1 MIKVKDG
8 YAKLIGTEYKG
19 NGSRLLVTNGGDV
32 GYSSESIANNIVQ
45 RNANQHVFATYYQ
58 SNISDEAISSIGSIY
73 VRNTSDNYIR
83 RVSKAQF
90 YTVLGEKFVTLDTAQ
105 TISGSK
111 TFSQQIKSTV
121 DTTKPPFII
130 NSNKCV
136 QNLNADLLDDWQ
148 LVDIVKSGFVTCGV
162 QGLSSYWGKMWDTT
176 VTSDYNDVDITLYV
190 HSVCM
195 QQWGIIGIRA
205 RLDKSEDARS
215 MNVSLSG
222 IVGNLSPDRFR
233 LYYNVSS
240 GLCQL
245 WCNVGFRYGVY
256 NYIVLS
262 KTNGTT
268 VELANNGNFYSSNF
282 TTAQSLPSDEYADLK
297 YISIQN
303 NSATSTKLQTARTI
317 NGTAFDGTQNITTAI
332 WGSTR
337 TISLTGAVTGS
348 VSTNGGA
355 NITISTSY
363 GDMSSLNSRYL
374 LGNTGVTDSN
384 NVNTKWL
391 TFADDSAGI
400 GGKIGISDFWRIC
413 GRSTGSDKGYLEI
426 ATADNSNEPIYIR
439 QYQSTFTTLTRT
451 LTLLDSNGNTLF
463 PGIIQAT
470 ALNINSANP
479 ITWNNGPVQQRIA
492 ISDNTTSNDAVFNFQ
507 QSTDSGSTFT
517 LLASI
522 YDNGTIHSTGFVKT
536 GGTGNQYLKADGSV
550 SSDIDR
556 QKISDLD
563 VNTLAGN
570 TIYWTDSDA
579 NSATLTNGA
588 FSSSHALLQINNYIQ
603 GEDYRRSR
611 IAFSALGELKVFDDR
626 NTSGSG
632 GVWYDVLTKKN
643 YSTIIGIG
651 NYYTKSESDSRFV
664 NVTGDTMTGPLK
676 FNGAT
681 GIGFN
686 STNIEG
692 ADNIGT
698 TIRIHPGQDGASQ
711 DKANLRIGSWYGV
724 GWYPTIEDQTVAK
737 GKHAMWL
744 NVRNGNLN
752 IVGTFEAGGNVITR
766 SRAIAQMGGRTDK
779 VALFQSSSENQG
791 GIVLTDKTNTEH
803 VLYLTTSNL
812 IWKGRKVWDSG
823 NDGAG
828 SGLDADL
835 LDGLD
840 GSNYIRRWNGGYQR
854 YSKVLKFTR
863 EQEKGWMRLSIYTSS
878 NAVCGEGGEYI
889 IGWKYDTGNLEVVE
903 CLYARGNRAS
913 SLLITK
919 EAANTYTIWFDN
931 VDVGGKPN
939 FVLLGYIHA
948 QKFEYF
954 TDIAQAD
961 APENVTYTA
970 GYTSLYIYS
979 QSGPYIT
986 QHTGNNINYPIVWSN
1001 QNNTNSGF
1009 NRTLY
1014 KSHDKLWFNPS
1025 TFKLYAAGGF
1035 VGNADSATKALSAD
1049 KLTTS
1054 RTLWGQ
1060 PFDGTQNVTGN
1071 ITVNGSILNVTTIQ
1085 STDGKYVDI
1094 KSPNHGI
1101 AFYSKGSLKAII
1113 ESSGNFGIGT
1123 SSPSQKLHVV
1133 GKALS
1138 DGYMKN
1144 GSSDSYVLLG
1154 GGGHK
1159 ALSDLANAS
1168 DLSKYVP
1175 LTQPNTIYTSGT
1187 APYNYIYL
1195 FRIANSSSYS
1205 TAMADI
1211 EIKVRYGRI
1220 RLWVDIRTPE
1230 HPYGDGGDIY
1240 ITKEPWSNNWSSKRI
1255 WYKRTQ
1261 VTSGYNY
1268 YDVYLE
1274 CGAWNSGQYG
1284 IVQKGGLGLIYEPK
1298 GQNLDSLPSGCTEVQ
1313 YRSINAATLSGWTTS
1328 SFYNEF
1334 TGNRW
1339 YHLYIDNSSTS
1350 GSTWYKVCSVK
1361 FTGETVPQY
1370 LARKINGY
1378 LYDSKSNWQS
1388 NSTEIIP
1395 FQIAINLSSDTATIY
1410 STVIWNS
1417 SKLRV
1422 LKIGARNYEI
1432 QFSTSSNHLNSNIYY
1447 TIEGDGTYVTC
1458 YTELEQATSGST
1470 YITSCSQLNSYGN
1483 NSYHSTSSDTA
1494 TTANKLGSSTI
1505 GSATTPI
1512 YLNAGSPNAC
1522 SSTSAATAN
1531 TIAVR
1536 DGSGDLLCRLIRA
1549 NYADQN
1555 TMSGGIVFRINN
1567 SGDNYLRCCN
1577 NPSAVRSWLGIG
1589 SSGDYVTALG
1599 TSGNNLTWTKNGTTN
1614 NITIPYAT
1622 NSGKVANSLVL
1633 KFNSGTTEGTNLYT
1647 FNGSSGKTIDIRP
1660 GSNVQF
1666 ATTSGT
1672 VVISSTNTTY
1682 SQATSSTLGLVKI
1695 GYGENGKNYPVELNG
1710 SGQMYVNVPWTD
1722 NNTTYTA
1729 GTNLTLNDNEFSV
1742 KVGSTNAGNRVVGT
1756 AQDGTIYESEALTSE
1771 LQYLLSDW
1779 RGTTG
1784 IMTLLGKK
1792 QNTITGGATTIVS
1805 SNLTASRAL
1814 ISNTSGKVA
1823 ASSVTSTELGYLD
1836 GVTSS
1841 IQTQLNV
1848 VKANCIYRGVCTTS
1862 SRTVAKTV
1870 SVDTDFTL
1878 TTGIFVAI
1886 RFEYGIS
1893 VNSPTLNVN
1902 STGAKPIYYSGGA
1915 YSYTICPIESYDTV
1929 IMVYDGSHW
1938 MIQQSNLISYKL
1950 IWANYNL
1957 GSGTS
1962 TRSFNQ
1968 YAMTVDGNVPKT
1980 EVEAEISTSYKNPRL
1995 SSTTL
2000 IADNAN
2006 NIMTFKS
2013 SGGNYYNQLMISQF
2027 GRLFTR
2033 AFANTLPNT
2042 SQKWNIVPLCNG
2054 EQIWTAYQDFKA
2066 GAGNSGSD
2074 MRFKKEVSRVEGII
2088 DKLDNIDII
2097 KYIWEHPNEDSVRY
2111 TFGVSSDSLLSLG
2124 GIFATMVHSRGDDY
2138 DTKWVEYDRFG
2149 VLAVKAIQELHQE
2162 IKQMKNYIKELEN
2175 KISR

>member
-19 NGSRLLVTNGGDV
+19 NGSRLLVTNGADV

-136 QNLNADLLDDWQ
+136 QNLNADLLDNWQ
-148 LVDIVKSGFVTCGV
+148 LVDIVKSGSITCGV

-176 VTSDYNDVDITLYV
+176 VTSNYNDVDITLYV
-190 HSVCM
+190 HSVYM

-205 RLDKSEDARS
+205 RLNKSEDARS

-222 IVGNLSPDRFR
+222 IVGNLPPDRFR

-245 WCNVGFRYGVY
+245 WCNVNVRYGVY

-262 KTNGTT
+262 KTNRNT
-268 VELANNGNFYSSNF
+268 VELANNGNFYSSDF
-282 TTAQSLPSDEYADLK
+282 TTAQSLPSDEYADLE
-297 YISIQN
+297 YIGIRN

-348 VSTNGGA
+348 VSTNGGT

-363 GDMSSLNSRYL
+363 GDMSSLN
-374 LGNTGVTDSN
+374 
-384 NVNTKWL
+384 
-391 TFADDSAGI
+391 
-400 GGKIGISDFWRIC
+400 
-413 GRSTGSDKGYLEI
+413 
-426 ATADNSNEPIYIR
+426 
-439 QYQSTFTTLTRT
+439 
-451 LTLLDSNGNTLF
+451 
-463 PGIIQAT
+463 
-470 ALNINSANP
+470 
-479 ITWNNGPVQQRIA
+479 
-492 ISDNTTSNDAVFNFQ
+492 
-507 QSTDSGSTFT
+507 
-517 LLASI
+517 
-522 YDNGTIHSTGFVKT
+522 
-536 GGTGNQYLKADGSV
+536 
-550 SSDIDR
+550 
-556 QKISDLD
+556 
-563 VNTLAGN
+563 
-570 TIYWTDSDA
+570 
-579 NSATLTNGA
+579 
-588 FSSSHALLQINNYIQ
+588 
-603 GEDYRRSR
+603 
-611 IAFSALGELKVFDDR
+611 
-626 NTSGSG
+626 
-632 GVWYDVLTKKN
+632 
-643 YSTIIGIG
+643 
-651 NYYTKSESDSRFV
+651 SRFV

-698 TIRIHPGQDGASQ
+698 TIKIHVGQDGASQ

-724 GWYPTIEDQTVAK
+724 GWYPTIENYTVAK

-752 IVGTFEAGGNVITR
+752 IVGTFEAGGNVVTR

-779 VALFQSSSENQG
+779 VALFQSNAENQG

-803 VLYLTTSNL
+803 ILYLTTSNL
-812 IWKGRKVWDSG
+812 TWKGRKVWDSG

-889 IGWKYDTGNLEVVE
+889 IGWGYNTGNLEVVE

-931 VDVGGKPN
+931 VNAGGKPN

-954 TDIAQAD
+954 TGIAQAD

-970 GYTSLYIYS
+970 GYSTSLYIYS

-1071 ITVNGSILNVTTIQ
+1071 ITVNGNILNVSVIQ
-1085 STDGKYVDI
+1085 SKDDEYVDI

-1101 AFYSKGSLKAII
+1101 AFYSKGSLKAVIKN
-1113 ESSGNFGIGT
+1113 SGNFGIGT

-1159 ALSDLANAS
+1159 ALSNLANAT

-1187 APYNYIYL
+1187 TPYNYVYL
-1195 FRIANSSSYS
+1195 FRIANSSGHS

-1211 EIKVRYGRI
+1211 EIKARRGRI

-1230 HPYGDGGDIY
+1230 HPYGDGDDIY

-1284 IVQKGGLGLIYEPK
+1284 IVQKGGSGLIYEPK

-1313 YRSINAATLSGWTTS
+1313 YRSIDAATLSGWTTS
-1328 SFYNEF
+1328 NFYNEF
-1334 TGNRW
+1334 TGNQW
-1339 YHLYIDNSSTS
+1339 YHLYIDNSNTT

-1361 FTGETVPQY
+1361 FTGEEVPAQ

-1378 LYDSKSNWQS
+1378 LYDSKSNWES

-1395 FQIAINLSSDTATIY
+1395 FQIVINLSDDTATIY
-1410 STVIWNS
+1410 STVMWNS

-1422 LKIGARNYEI
+1422 LKIGTRNYEI
-1432 QFSTSSNHLNSNIYY
+1432 QFSTGSNHLDSNIYY
-1447 TIEGDGTYVTC
+1447 TLEGNNTYVTC
-1458 YTELEQATSGST
+1458 YTKLEQATSGST

-1505 GSATTPI
+1505 GSATVPI
-1512 YLNAGSPNAC
+1512 YLNAGSPKAC

-1536 DGSGDLLCRLIRA
+1536 DGSGDLLCRLVRA

-1599 TSGNNLTWTKNGTTN
+1599 TNGNNLTWTKNGTTN
-1614 NITIPYAT
+1614 NIIIPYAT

-1729 GTNLTLNDNEFSV
+1729 GTNLTLNGNKFSV

-1756 AQDGTIYESEALTSE
+1756 AEDGTIYESEALTSE

-1784 IMTLLGKK
+1784 IMTLLGEK
-1792 QNTITGGATTIVS
+1792 QNTITGGATTITS
-1805 SNLTASRAL
+1805 SNLTASRVL
-1814 ISNTSGKVA
+1814 VSNSSGKVA
-1823 ASSVTSTELGYLD
+1823 VSSITSEQLRYLN

-1841 IQTQLNV
+1841 IQTQLNTI
-1848 VKANCIYRGVCTTS
+1848 KANCIYRGVCSTS
-1862 SRTVAKTV
+1862 ANTAAKTV
-1870 SVDTDFTL
+1870 SVDSNFTL
-1878 TTGIFVAI
+1878 TAGVFVAI
-1886 RFEYGIS
+1886 RFEQMNAAS
-1893 VNSPTLNVN
+1893 NPTLNVN
-1902 STGAKPIYYSGGA
+1902 NTGAKAIFYRGA
-1915 YSYTICPIESYDTV
+1915 AWKTSQDPARQYDT
-1929 IMVYDGSHW
+1929 ILMTYDGTQW
-1938 MIQQSNLISYKL
+1938 MISALLEPNKVNFSNASSTLRAK
-1950 IWANYNL
+1950 NFNL
-1957 GSGTS
+1957 DTS
-1962 TRSFNQ
+1962 TSSNGTITR
-1968 YAMTVDGNVPKT
+1968 
-1980 EVEAEISTSYKNPRL
+1980 TSGIQDLYFDSDIL
-1995 SSTTL
+1995 STTSGL
-2000 IADNAN
+2000 FPHSSNAN
-2006 NIMTFKS
+2006 ACITVKTNS
-2013 SGGNYYNQLMISQF
+2013 GNYYHQIGLSSNKKMYARSFQNVVPNSTTSWYTIPYCEDSQD
-2027 GRLFTR
+2027 
-2033 AFANTLPNT
+2033 
-2042 SQKWNIVPLCNG
+2042 
-2054 EQIWTAYQDFKA
+2054 WTGYQDFQS

-2074 MRFKKEVSRVEGII
+2074 MRFKKEVQNVG
-2088 DKLDNIDII
+2088 NILSKINDLNVI
-2097 KYIWEHPNEDSVRY
+2097 KYIWEHPDESQVKY
-2111 TFGVSSDSLLSLG
+2111 TFGIDANKLLELG
-2124 GIFATMVHSRGDDY
+2124 GIFATMVHSRNDKH

-2149 VLAVKAIQELHQE
+2149 VLAIKAIQELCQT
-2162 IKQMKNYIKELEN
+2162 IQQMKNRIEILEN
-2175 KISR
+2175 KICLNSI

>member
-19 NGSRLLVTNGGDV
+19 NGSRLLVTNGADV

-148 LVDIVKSGFVTCGV
+148 LVDIVKSGSITCGV

-176 VTSDYNDVDITLYV
+176 VTSNYNDVDITLYV
-190 HSVCM
+190 HSVYM

-205 RLDKSEDARS
+205 RLNKSEDARS

-222 IVGNLSPDRFR
+222 IVGNLPPDRFR

-245 WCNVGFRYGVY
+245 WCNVNFQYGVY

-262 KTNGTT
+262 KTNRNT

-282 TTAQSLPSDEYADLK
+282 TTAQSLPSDEYADLE
-297 YISIQN
+297 YIDIRN

-348 VSTNGGA
+348 VSTNGGT

-363 GDMSSLNSRYL
+363 GDMSSLN
-374 LGNTGVTDSN
+374 
-384 NVNTKWL
+384 
-391 TFADDSAGI
+391 
-400 GGKIGISDFWRIC
+400 
-413 GRSTGSDKGYLEI
+413 
-426 ATADNSNEPIYIR
+426 
-439 QYQSTFTTLTRT
+439 
-451 LTLLDSNGNTLF
+451 
-463 PGIIQAT
+463 
-470 ALNINSANP
+470 
-479 ITWNNGPVQQRIA
+479 
-492 ISDNTTSNDAVFNFQ
+492 
-507 QSTDSGSTFT
+507 
-517 LLASI
+517 
-522 YDNGTIHSTGFVKT
+522 
-536 GGTGNQYLKADGSV
+536 
-550 SSDIDR
+550 
-556 QKISDLD
+556 
-563 VNTLAGN
+563 
-570 TIYWTDSDA
+570 
-579 NSATLTNGA
+579 
-588 FSSSHALLQINNYIQ
+588 
-603 GEDYRRSR
+603 
-611 IAFSALGELKVFDDR
+611 
-626 NTSGSG
+626 
-632 GVWYDVLTKKN
+632 
-643 YSTIIGIG
+643 
-651 NYYTKSESDSRFV
+651 SRFV

-686 STNIEG
+686 DANVEG

-698 TIRIHPGQDGASQ
+698 TIKIHVGQDGASQ
-711 DKANLRIGSWYGV
+711 DEANLRIGSWYGV
-724 GWYPTIEDQTVAK
+724 GWYPTIENYTVAK

-752 IVGTFEAGGNVITR
+752 IVGTFEAGGNVVTR
-766 SRAIAQMGGRTDK
+766 SRAIAQRGGRTDK
-779 VALFQSSSENQG
+779 VALFQSNAENQG

-803 VLYLTTSNL
+803 ILYLTTSNL
-812 IWKGRKVWDSG
+812 TWKGRKVWDSG

-889 IGWKYDTGNLEVVE
+889 IGWNYNTENLEVVE

-931 VDVGGKPN
+931 VKIGGKPN

-954 TDIAQAD
+954 TGIAQAD

-970 GYTSLYIYS
+970 GYSTNLYIYS
-979 QSGPYIT
+979 QSGPQIT

-1009 NRTLY
+1009 NGTLY

-1071 ITVNGSILNVTTIQ
+1071 ITVNGNILNVSVIQ
-1085 STDGKYVDI
+1085 SSDGKYVDI

-1101 AFYSKGSLKAII
+1101 AFYSKGSLKAVI
-1113 ESSGNFGIGT
+1113 ENSGNFGIGT

-1159 ALSDLANAS
+1159 ALSNLANAT

-1187 APYNYIYL
+1187 TPYNYVYL
-1195 FRIANSSSYS
+1195 FRIANSSGHS

-1211 EIKVRYGRI
+1211 EIKARRGRI
-1220 RLWVDIRTPE
+1220 RLWVDIITPE
-1230 HPYGDGGDIY
+1230 HPYGDGDDIY

-1284 IVQKGGLGLIYEPK
+1284 IVQKGGSGLIYEPK

-1313 YRSINAATLSGWTTS
+1313 YRSIDAATLSGWTTS
-1328 SFYNEF
+1328 NFYNEF
-1334 TGNRW
+1334 TGNQW
-1339 YHLYIDNSSTS
+1339 YHLYIDNSDTT

-1361 FTGETVPQY
+1361 FTGEEVPAWV
-1370 LARKINGY
+1370 ARKINGY

-1395 FQIAINLSSDTATIY
+1395 FQIVINLSNDTATIY
-1410 STVIWNS
+1410 STVMWNS

-1422 LKIGARNYEI
+1422 LKIGTRNYEI
-1432 QFSTSSNHLNSNIYY
+1432 QFSTGSNHLDSNIYY
-1447 TIEGDGTYVTC
+1447 TLEGNNTYVTC
-1458 YTELEQATSGST
+1458 YTKLEQATSGST

-1505 GSATTPI
+1505 GSATVPI
-1512 YLNAGSPNAC
+1512 YLNAGSPKAC

-1536 DGSGDLLCRLIRA
+1536 DGSGDLLCRLVRA

-1599 TSGNNLTWTKNGTTN
+1599 TIGDNLTWTKNGTTN
-1614 NITIPYAT
+1614 NIIIPYAT

-1695 GYGENGKNYPVELNG
+1695 GYGEDGKNYPVELNG

-1729 GTNLTLNDNEFSV
+1729 GTNLTLNGNKFSV

-1756 AQDGTIYESEALTSE
+1756 AEDGTIYESEALTSE

-1792 QNTITGGATTIVS
+1792 QNTITGGATTITS
-1805 SNLTASRAL
+1805 SNLTASRVL
-1814 ISNTSGKVA
+1814 VSNSSGKVA
-1823 ASSVTSTELGYLD
+1823 VSSITSTQLGYLN

-1841 IQTQLNV
+1841 IQTQLNTI
-1848 VKANCIYRGVCTTS
+1848 KANCIYRGVCFTS
-1862 SRTVAKTV
+1862 AGTAAKTV
-1870 SVDTDFTL
+1870 SVDGDFTL
-1878 TTGIFVAI
+1878 TAGVFVAI
-1886 RFEYGIS
+1886 RFEQMNAAS
-1893 VNSPTLNVN
+1893 NPTLNVN
-1902 STGAKPIYYSGGA
+1902 NTGAKAIFYRGA
-1915 YSYTICPIESYDTV
+1915 AWKTSQDPARQYDT
-1929 IMVYDGSHW
+1929 ILMTYDGTQW
-1938 MIQQSNLISYKL
+1938 MISALLEPNKVNFSNASSTLRAK
-1950 IWANYNL
+1950 NFNL
-1957 GSGTS
+1957 DTS
-1962 TRSFNQ
+1962 TSSNGTITR
-1968 YAMTVDGNVPKT
+1968 
-1980 EVEAEISTSYKNPRL
+1980 TSGIQDLYFDSDIL
-1995 SSTTL
+1995 STTSGL
-2000 IADNAN
+2000 FPHSSNAN
-2006 NIMTFKS
+2006 ACITVKTNS
-2013 SGGNYYNQLMISQF
+2013 GNYYHQIGLSSNKKMYARSFQNVVPNSTTSWYTIPYCEDSQD
-2027 GRLFTR
+2027 
-2033 AFANTLPNT
+2033 
-2042 SQKWNIVPLCNG
+2042 
-2054 EQIWTAYQDFKA
+2054 WTGYQDFQS

-2074 MRFKKEVSRVEGII
+2074 MRFKKEVQNVG
-2088 DKLDNIDII
+2088 NILSKINDLNVI
-2097 KYIWEHPNEDSVRY
+2097 KYIWEHPDESQVKY
-2111 TFGVSSDSLLSLG
+2111 TFGIDANKLLELG
-2124 GIFATMVHSRGDDY
+2124 GIFATMVHSRNDKH

-2149 VLAVKAIQELHQE
+2149 VLAIKAIQELCQT
-2162 IKQMKNYIKELEN
+2162 IQQMKNRIEILEN
-2175 KISR
+2175 KICLNSI

>member
-19 NGSRLLVTNGGDV
+19 NGSRLLVTNGADV

-148 LVDIVKSGFVTCGV
+148 LVDIVKSGSITCGV

-176 VTSDYNDVDITLYV
+176 VTSNYNDVDITLYV
-190 HSVCM
+190 HSVYM

-205 RLDKSEDARS
+205 RLNKSEDARS

-222 IVGNLSPDRFR
+222 IVGNLPPDRFR

-245 WCNVGFRYGVY
+245 WCNVNFQYGVY

-262 KTNGTT
+262 KTNRNT
-268 VELANNGNFYSSNF
+268 VELANNGNFYSSDF
-282 TTAQSLPSDEYADLK
+282 TTAQSLPSDEYADLE
-297 YISIQN
+297 YIGIRN

-348 VSTNGGA
+348 VSTNGGT

-363 GDMSSLNSRYL
+363 GDMSSLN
-374 LGNTGVTDSN
+374 
-384 NVNTKWL
+384 
-391 TFADDSAGI
+391 
-400 GGKIGISDFWRIC
+400 
-413 GRSTGSDKGYLEI
+413 
-426 ATADNSNEPIYIR
+426 
-439 QYQSTFTTLTRT
+439 
-451 LTLLDSNGNTLF
+451 
-463 PGIIQAT
+463 
-470 ALNINSANP
+470 
-479 ITWNNGPVQQRIA
+479 
-492 ISDNTTSNDAVFNFQ
+492 
-507 QSTDSGSTFT
+507 
-517 LLASI
+517 
-522 YDNGTIHSTGFVKT
+522 
-536 GGTGNQYLKADGSV
+536 
-550 SSDIDR
+550 
-556 QKISDLD
+556 
-563 VNTLAGN
+563 
-570 TIYWTDSDA
+570 
-579 NSATLTNGA
+579 
-588 FSSSHALLQINNYIQ
+588 
-603 GEDYRRSR
+603 
-611 IAFSALGELKVFDDR
+611 
-626 NTSGSG
+626 
-632 GVWYDVLTKKN
+632 
-643 YSTIIGIG
+643 
-651 NYYTKSESDSRFV
+651 SRFV

-698 TIRIHPGQDGASQ
+698 TIKIHVGQDGASQ

-724 GWYPTIEDQTVAK
+724 GWYPTIENYTVAK

-752 IVGTFEAGGNVITR
+752 IVGTFEAGGNVVTR
-766 SRAIAQMGGRTDK
+766 SRAIAQRGGRTDK
-779 VALFQSSSENQG
+779 VALFQSNAENQG

-803 VLYLTTSNL
+803 ILYLTTSNL
-812 IWKGRKVWDSG
+812 TWKGRKVWDSG

-889 IGWKYDTGNLEVVE
+889 IGWNYNTENLEVVE

-931 VDVGGKPN
+931 VETGGKPN

-954 TDIAQAD
+954 TGIAQAD

-970 GYTSLYIYS
+970 GYSTSLYIYS

-1009 NRTLY
+1009 DGTLY

-1071 ITVNGSILNVTTIQ
+1071 ITVNGNILNVSVIQ
-1085 STDGKYVDI
+1085 SSDGKYVDI

-1101 AFYSKGSLKAII
+1101 AFYSKGSLKAVI
-1113 ESSGNFGIGT
+1113 ENSGNFGIGT

-1159 ALSDLANAS
+1159 ALSNLANAT

-1187 APYNYIYL
+1187 TPYNYVYL
-1195 FRIANSSSYS
+1195 FRIANSSGHS

-1211 EIKVRYGRI
+1211 EIKARRGRI

-1230 HPYGDGGDIY
+1230 HPYGDGDDIY

-1284 IVQKGGLGLIYEPK
+1284 IVQKGGSGLIYEPK

-1313 YRSINAATLSGWTTS
+1313 YRSIDAATLSGWTTS
-1328 SFYNEF
+1328 NFYNEF
-1334 TGNRW
+1334 TGNQW
-1339 YHLYIDNSSTS
+1339 YHLYIDNSDTT

-1361 FTGETVPQY
+1361 FTGEEVPAWV
-1370 LARKINGY
+1370 ARKINGY

-1395 FQIAINLSSDTATIY
+1395 FQIVINLSNDTATIY
-1410 STVIWNS
+1410 STVMWNS

-1422 LKIGARNYEI
+1422 LKIGTRNYEI
-1432 QFSTSSNHLNSNIYY
+1432 QFSTGSNYLDSNIYY
-1447 TIEGDGTYVTC
+1447 TPEGNNTYVTC
-1458 YTELEQATSGST
+1458 YTKLEQATSGST

-1505 GSATTPI
+1505 GSATVPI
-1512 YLNAGSPNAC
+1512 YLNAGSPKAC

-1536 DGSGDLLCRLIRA
+1536 DGSGDLLCRLVRA

-1599 TSGNNLTWTKNGTTN
+1599 TIGNNLTWTKNGTTN
-1614 NITIPYAT
+1614 NIIIPYAT

-1695 GYGENGKNYPVELNG
+1695 GYGEDGKNYPVELNG

-1729 GTNLTLNDNEFSV
+1729 GTNLTLNGNKFSV

-1756 AQDGTIYESEALTSE
+1756 AEDGTIYESEALTSE

-1792 QNTITGGATTIVS
+1792 QNTITGGATTITS
-1805 SNLTASRAL
+1805 SNLTASRVL
-1814 ISNTSGKVA
+1814 VSNSSGKVA
-1823 ASSVTSTELGYLD
+1823 VSSITSTQLGYLN

-1841 IQTQLNV
+1841 IQTQLNTI
-1848 VKANCIYRGVCTTS
+1848 KANCIYRGVCFTS
-1862 SRTVAKTV
+1862 AGTAAKTV
-1870 SVDTDFTL
+1870 SVDGDFTL
-1878 TTGIFVAI
+1878 TAGVFVAI
-1886 RFEYGIS
+1886 RFEQMNAAS
-1893 VNSPTLNVN
+1893 NPTLNVN
-1902 STGAKPIYYSGGA
+1902 NTGAKAIFYRGA
-1915 YSYTICPIESYDTV
+1915 AWKTSQDPARQYDT
-1929 IMVYDGSHW
+1929 ILMTYDGTQW
-1938 MIQQSNLISYKL
+1938 MISALLEPNKVNFSNASSTLRAK
-1950 IWANYNL
+1950 NFNL
-1957 GSGTS
+1957 DTS
-1962 TRSFNQ
+1962 TSSNGTITR
-1968 YAMTVDGNVPKT
+1968 
-1980 EVEAEISTSYKNPRL
+1980 TSGIQDLYFDSDIL
-1995 SSTTL
+1995 STTSGL
-2000 IADNAN
+2000 FPHSSNAN
-2006 NIMTFKS
+2006 ACITVKTNS
-2013 SGGNYYNQLMISQF
+2013 GNYYHQIGLSSNKKMYARSFQNVVPNSTTSWYTIPYCEDSQD
-2027 GRLFTR
+2027 
-2033 AFANTLPNT
+2033 
-2042 SQKWNIVPLCNG
+2042 
-2054 EQIWTAYQDFKA
+2054 WTGYQDFQS

-2074 MRFKKEVSRVEGII
+2074 MRFKKEVQNVG
-2088 DKLDNIDII
+2088 NILSKINDLNVI
-2097 KYIWEHPNEDSVRY
+2097 KYIWEHPDESQVKY
-2111 TFGVSSDSLLSLG
+2111 TFGIDANKLLELG
-2124 GIFATMVHSRGDDY
+2124 GIFATMVHSRNDKH

-2149 VLAVKAIQELHQE
+2149 VLAIKAIQELCQT
-2162 IKQMKNYIKELEN
+2162 IQQMKNRIEILEN
-2175 KISR
+2175 KICLNSI

>member
-19 NGSRLLVTNGGDV
+19 NGSRLLVTNGADV

-148 LVDIVKSGFVTCGV
+148 LVDIVKSGSITCGV

-176 VTSDYNDVDITLYV
+176 VTSNYNDVDITLYV
-190 HSVCM
+190 HSVYM

-205 RLDKSEDARS
+205 RLNKSEDARS

-222 IVGNLSPDRFR
+222 IVGNLPPDRFR

-245 WCNVGFRYGVY
+245 WCNVNLQYGVY

-262 KTNGTT
+262 KTNRNT

-282 TTAQSLPSDEYADLK
+282 TTAQSLPSDEYADLE
-297 YISIQN
+297 YIGIRN

-363 GDMSSLNSRYL
+363 GDMSSLNSR
-374 LGNTGVTDSN
+374 
-384 NVNTKWL
+384 
-391 TFADDSAGI
+391 
-400 GGKIGISDFWRIC
+400 
-413 GRSTGSDKGYLEI
+413 
-426 ATADNSNEPIYIR
+426 
-439 QYQSTFTTLTRT
+439 
-451 LTLLDSNGNTLF
+451 
-463 PGIIQAT
+463 
-470 ALNINSANP
+470 
-479 ITWNNGPVQQRIA
+479 
-492 ISDNTTSNDAVFNFQ
+492 
-507 QSTDSGSTFT
+507 
-517 LLASI
+517 
-522 YDNGTIHSTGFVKT
+522 
-536 GGTGNQYLKADGSV
+536 
-550 SSDIDR
+550 
-556 QKISDLD
+556 
-563 VNTLAGN
+563 
-570 TIYWTDSDA
+570 
-579 NSATLTNGA
+579 
-588 FSSSHALLQINNYIQ
+588 
-603 GEDYRRSR
+603 
-611 IAFSALGELKVFDDR
+611 
-626 NTSGSG
+626 
-632 GVWYDVLTKKN
+632 
-643 YSTIIGIG
+643 
-651 NYYTKSESDSRFV
+651 FV

-686 STNIEG
+686 STSIEG

-698 TIRIHPGQDGASQ
+698 TIKIHLGQNGASQ

-724 GWYPTIEDQTVAK
+724 GWYPTIENQTVAK

-752 IVGTFEAGGNVITR
+752 IVGTFEAGGNVVTR
-766 SRAIAQMGGRTDK
+766 SRAIAQRGGRTDK
-779 VALFQSSSENQG
+779 VALFQSNAENQG
-791 GIVLTDKTNTEH
+791 GIVLTDKTNTDH
-803 VLYLTTSNL
+803 ILYLTTSNL
-812 IWKGRKVWDSG
+812 TWKGRKVWDSG

-889 IGWKYDTGNLEVVE
+889 IGWGHNTGNLEVVE

-931 VDVGGKPN
+931 VDIGGKPN

-954 TDIAQAD
+954 TGIAQAD

-970 GYTSLYIYS
+970 GYSTSLYIYS
-979 QSGPYIT
+979 QGGPYIT

-1001 QNNTNSGF
+1001 QSNTNSGF
-1009 NRTLY
+1009 NGTLY

-1071 ITVNGSILNVTTIQ
+1071 ITVNGNILNVSVIQ
-1085 STDGKYVDI
+1085 SSDGKYVDI

-1101 AFYSKGSLKAII
+1101 AFYSKGSLKAVI
-1113 ESSGNFGIGT
+1113 ENSGNFGIGT

-1159 ALSDLANAS
+1159 ALSDLANAT

-1187 APYNYIYL
+1187 TPYNYVYL
-1195 FRIANSSSYS
+1195 FRIANSSGHS

-1211 EIKVRYGRI
+1211 EIKARRGRI

-1230 HPYGDGGDIY
+1230 HPYGDGDDIY

-1274 CGAWNSGQYG
+1274 CGAWNNGQYG
-1284 IVQKGGLGLIYEPK
+1284 IVQKGGSGLIYEPK
-1298 GQNLDSLPSGCTEVQ
+1298 GQNLDRLPSGCTEVQ
-1313 YRSINAATLSGWTTS
+1313 YRSIDAATLSGWTTS
-1328 SFYNEF
+1328 NFYNEF
-1334 TGNRW
+1334 TGNQW
-1339 YHLYIDNSSTS
+1339 YHLYIDNSDTT

-1361 FTGETVPQY
+1361 FTGEGVPA
-1370 LARKINGY
+1370 LVARKINGY
-1378 LYDSKSNWQS
+1378 LYDSKSNWQC

-1395 FQIAINLSSDTATIY
+1395 FQIVINLSNDTATIY
-1410 STVIWNS
+1410 STVMWNS

-1422 LKIGARNYEI
+1422 LKIGTRNYEI
-1432 QFSTSSNHLNSNIYY
+1432 QFSTGSNYLDSNIYY
-1447 TIEGDGTYVTC
+1447 TLEGNSTYVTC
-1458 YTELEQATSGST
+1458 YTKLEQATSGST

-1505 GSATTPI
+1505 GSATVPI
-1512 YLNAGSPNAC
+1512 YLNAGSPKAC

-1536 DGSGDLLCRLIRA
+1536 DGSGDLLCRLVRA

-1599 TSGNNLTWTKNGTTN
+1599 TNGNNLTWTKNGTTN
-1614 NITIPYAT
+1614 NIIIPYAT

-1729 GTNLTLNDNEFSV
+1729 GTNLTLDGNKFSV

-1756 AQDGTIYESEALTSE
+1756 AEDGTIYESEALTSE

-1784 IMTLLGKK
+1784 IMTLLGEK
-1792 QNTITGGATTIVS
+1792 QNTITGGATTITS
-1805 SNLTASRAL
+1805 SNLTASRVL
-1814 ISNTSGKVA
+1814 VSNSSGKVA
-1823 ASSVTSTELGYLD
+1823 VSSITSAQLGYLN

-1841 IQTQLNV
+1841 IQTQLNTI
-1848 VKANCIYRGVCTTS
+1848 KANCIYRGVCSTS
-1862 SRTVAKTV
+1862 ANTAAKTV
-1870 SVDTDFTL
+1870 SVDGNFTL
-1878 TTGIFVAI
+1878 TAGVFVAI
-1886 RFEYGIS
+1886 RFEQMNAAS
-1893 VNSPTLNVN
+1893 NPTLNVN
-1902 STGAKPIYYSGGA
+1902 NTGAKAIFYRGA
-1915 YSYTICPIESYDTV
+1915 AWKTSQDPARQYDT
-1929 IMVYDGSHW
+1929 ILMTYDGTQW
-1938 MIQQSNLISYKL
+1938 MISALLEPNKVNFSNASSTLRAK
-1950 IWANYNL
+1950 NFNL
-1957 GSGTS
+1957 DTS
-1962 TRSFNQ
+1962 TSSNGTITR
-1968 YAMTVDGNVPKT
+1968 
-1980 EVEAEISTSYKNPRL
+1980 TSGIQDLYFDSDIL
-1995 SSTTL
+1995 STTSGL
-2000 IADNAN
+2000 FPHSSNAN
-2006 NIMTFKS
+2006 ACITVKTNS
-2013 SGGNYYNQLMISQF
+2013 GNYYHQIGLSSNKKMYARSFQNVVPNSTTSWYTIPYCEDSQD
-2027 GRLFTR
+2027 
-2033 AFANTLPNT
+2033 
-2042 SQKWNIVPLCNG
+2042 
-2054 EQIWTAYQDFKA
+2054 WTGYQDFQS

-2074 MRFKKEVSRVEGII
+2074 MRFKKEVQNVG
-2088 DKLDNIDII
+2088 NILSKINDLNVI
-2097 KYIWEHPNEDSVRY
+2097 KYIWEHPDESQVKY
-2111 TFGVSSDSLLSLG
+2111 TFGIDANKLLELG
-2124 GIFATMVHSRGDDY
+2124 GIFATMVHSRNDKH

-2149 VLAVKAIQELHQE
+2149 VLAIKAIQELCQT
-2162 IKQMKNYIKELEN
+2162 IQQMKNRIEILEN
-2175 KISR
+2175 KICLNSI

>member
-32 GYSSESIANNIVQ
+32 GYSSESIASNIVQ

-148 LVDIVKSGFVTCGV
+148 LVDIVKSGSITCGV

-176 VTSDYNDVDITLYV
+176 VTSKYNDVDITLYV
-190 HSVCM
+190 HSVYM

-205 RLDKSEDARS
+205 RLNKSKDHRS

-222 IVGNLSPDRFR
+222 IVGNLPPDRFR

-245 WCNVGFRYGVY
+245 WCNVNLQYGVY

-262 KTNGTT
+262 KTNRTT
-268 VELANNGNFYSSNF
+268 VELANNGNFYSSDF
-282 TTAQSLPSDEYADLK
+282 TTAQSLPSDEYADLE
-297 YISIQN
+297 YIGIRN

-348 VSTNGGA
+348 VSTNGGT

-363 GDMSSLNSRYL
+363 GDMSSLN
-374 LGNTGVTDSN
+374 
-384 NVNTKWL
+384 
-391 TFADDSAGI
+391 
-400 GGKIGISDFWRIC
+400 
-413 GRSTGSDKGYLEI
+413 
-426 ATADNSNEPIYIR
+426 
-439 QYQSTFTTLTRT
+439 
-451 LTLLDSNGNTLF
+451 
-463 PGIIQAT
+463 
-470 ALNINSANP
+470 
-479 ITWNNGPVQQRIA
+479 
-492 ISDNTTSNDAVFNFQ
+492 
-507 QSTDSGSTFT
+507 
-517 LLASI
+517 
-522 YDNGTIHSTGFVKT
+522 
-536 GGTGNQYLKADGSV
+536 
-550 SSDIDR
+550 
-556 QKISDLD
+556 
-563 VNTLAGN
+563 
-570 TIYWTDSDA
+570 
-579 NSATLTNGA
+579 
-588 FSSSHALLQINNYIQ
+588 
-603 GEDYRRSR
+603 
-611 IAFSALGELKVFDDR
+611 
-626 NTSGSG
+626 
-632 GVWYDVLTKKN
+632 
-643 YSTIIGIG
+643 
-651 NYYTKSESDSRFV
+651 SRFV

-692 ADNIGT
+692 ADNIDT
-698 TIRIHPGQDGASQ
+698 TIKIHVGQDGASQ
-711 DKANLRIGSWYGV
+711 DKANLRIGSWCGV
-724 GWYPTIEDQTVAK
+724 GWYPTIENQTVAK

-752 IVGTFEAGGNVITR
+752 IVGTFEAGGNVVTR

-779 VALFQSSSENQG
+779 VALFQSNAENQG

-803 VLYLTTSNL
+803 ILYLTTSNL
-812 IWKGRKVWDSG
+812 TWKGRKVWDSG

-889 IGWKYDTGNLEVVE
+889 IGWGHNTGNLEVVE

-931 VDVGGKPN
+931 VDTGGKPN

-954 TDIAQAD
+954 TGIAQAD

-970 GYTSLYIYS
+970 GYSTSLYIYS

-1001 QNNTNSGF
+1001 QSNTNSGF
-1009 NRTLY
+1009 NGTLY

-1071 ITVNGSILNVTTIQ
+1071 ITVNGNILNVSVIQ
-1085 STDGKYVDI
+1085 SKDDEYVDI

-1101 AFYSKGSLKAII
+1101 AFYSKGSLKAVIKN
-1113 ESSGNFGIGT
+1113 SGNFGIGT

-1159 ALSDLANAS
+1159 ALSNLANAT

-1187 APYNYIYL
+1187 TPYKYVYL
-1195 FRIANSSSYS
+1195 FRIANSSGYS

-1211 EIKVRYGRI
+1211 EIKARYGRI

-1230 HPYGDGGDIY
+1230 HPYGDGDDIY
-1240 ITKEPWSNNWSSKRI
+1240 ITKEPWSNNWSSRRI

-1284 IVQKGGLGLIYEPK
+1284 IVQKGGSGLIYEPK

-1313 YRSINAATLSGWTTS
+1313 YRSIDAATLSGWTTS
-1328 SFYNEF
+1328 NFYNEF
-1334 TGNRW
+1334 TGNQW
-1339 YHLYIDNSSTS
+1339 YHLYIDNSDTT

-1361 FTGETVPQY
+1361 FTGEEVPAQ

-1395 FQIAINLSSDTATIY
+1395 FQIVINLSNDTATIY
-1410 STVIWNS
+1410 STVMWNS

-1422 LKIGARNYEI
+1422 LKIGTRNYEI
-1432 QFSTSSNHLNSNIYY
+1432 QFSTGSNYLDSNIYY
-1447 TIEGDGTYVTC
+1447 TLEGNNTYVTC
-1458 YTELEQATSGST
+1458 YTKLEQATSGST

-1505 GSATTPI
+1505 GSATVPI
-1512 YLNAGSPNAC
+1512 YLNAGSPKAC

-1536 DGSGDLLCRLIRA
+1536 DGSGDLLCRLVRA

-1599 TSGNNLTWTKNGTTN
+1599 TIGNNLTWTKNGTTN
-1614 NITIPYAT
+1614 NIIIPYAT

-1695 GYGENGKNYPVELNG
+1695 GYGEDGKNYPVELNG

-1729 GTNLTLNDNEFSV
+1729 GTNLTLNGNKFSV

-1756 AQDGTIYESEALTSE
+1756 AEDGTIYESEALTSE

-1792 QNTITGGATTIVS
+1792 QNTITGGATTITS
-1805 SNLTASRAL
+1805 SNLTASRVL
-1814 ISNTSGKVA
+1814 VSNSSGKVA
-1823 ASSVTSTELGYLD
+1823 VSSITSAQLGYLN

-1841 IQTQLNV
+1841 IQTQLNTI
-1848 VKANCIYRGVCTTS
+1848 KANCIYRGVCSTS
-1862 SRTVAKTV
+1862 ANTAAKTV
-1870 SVDTDFTL
+1870 SVDGNFTL
-1878 TTGIFVAI
+1878 TAGVFVAI
-1886 RFEYGIS
+1886 RFEQMNAAS
-1893 VNSPTLNVN
+1893 NPTLNVN
-1902 STGAKPIYYSGGA
+1902 NTGAKAIFYRGA
-1915 YSYTICPIESYDTV
+1915 AWKTSQDPARQYDT
-1929 IMVYDGSHW
+1929 ILMTYDGTQW
-1938 MIQQSNLISYKL
+1938 MISALLEPNKVNFSNASSTLRAK
-1950 IWANYNL
+1950 NFNL
-1957 GSGTS
+1957 DTS
-1962 TRSFNQ
+1962 TSSNGTITR
-1968 YAMTVDGNVPKT
+1968 
-1980 EVEAEISTSYKNPRL
+1980 TSGIQDLYFDSDIL
-1995 SSTTL
+1995 STTSGL
-2000 IADNAN
+2000 FPHSSNAN
-2006 NIMTFKS
+2006 ACITVKTNP
-2013 SGGNYYNQLMISQF
+2013 GNYYHQIGLSSNKKMYARSFQNVVPNSTTSWYTIPYCEDSQD
-2027 GRLFTR
+2027 
-2033 AFANTLPNT
+2033 
-2042 SQKWNIVPLCNG
+2042 
-2054 EQIWTAYQDFKA
+2054 WTGYQDFQS

-2074 MRFKKEVSRVEGII
+2074 MRFKKEVQNVG
-2088 DKLDNIDII
+2088 NILSKINDLNVI
-2097 KYIWEHPNEDSVRY
+2097 KYIWEHPDESQVKY
-2111 TFGVSSDSLLSLG
+2111 TFGIDANKLLELG
-2124 GIFATMVHSRGDDY
+2124 GIFATMVHSRNDKH

-2149 VLAVKAIQELHQE
+2149 VLAIKAIQELCQT
-2162 IKQMKNYIKELEN
+2162 IQQMKNRIEILEN
-2175 KISR
+2175 KICLNSI

>member
-19 NGSRLLVTNGGDV
+19 NGSRLLVTNGADV

-148 LVDIVKSGFVTCGV
+148 LVDIVKSGSITCGV

-176 VTSDYNDVDITLYV
+176 VTSNYNDVDITLYV
-190 HSVCM
+190 HSVYM

-205 RLDKSEDARS
+205 RLNKSEDARS

-222 IVGNLSPDRFR
+222 IVGNLPPDRFR

-245 WCNVGFRYGVY
+245 WCNVNVRYGVY

-262 KTNGTT
+262 KTNRNT
-268 VELANNGNFYSSNF
+268 VELANNGNFYSSDF
-282 TTAQSLPSDEYADLK
+282 TTAQSLPSDEYADLE
-297 YISIQN
+297 YIGIRN

-348 VSTNGGA
+348 VSTNGGT

-363 GDMSSLNSRYL
+363 GDMSSLN
-374 LGNTGVTDSN
+374 
-384 NVNTKWL
+384 
-391 TFADDSAGI
+391 
-400 GGKIGISDFWRIC
+400 
-413 GRSTGSDKGYLEI
+413 
-426 ATADNSNEPIYIR
+426 
-439 QYQSTFTTLTRT
+439 
-451 LTLLDSNGNTLF
+451 
-463 PGIIQAT
+463 
-470 ALNINSANP
+470 
-479 ITWNNGPVQQRIA
+479 
-492 ISDNTTSNDAVFNFQ
+492 
-507 QSTDSGSTFT
+507 
-517 LLASI
+517 
-522 YDNGTIHSTGFVKT
+522 
-536 GGTGNQYLKADGSV
+536 
-550 SSDIDR
+550 
-556 QKISDLD
+556 
-563 VNTLAGN
+563 
-570 TIYWTDSDA
+570 
-579 NSATLTNGA
+579 
-588 FSSSHALLQINNYIQ
+588 
-603 GEDYRRSR
+603 
-611 IAFSALGELKVFDDR
+611 
-626 NTSGSG
+626 
-632 GVWYDVLTKKN
+632 
-643 YSTIIGIG
+643 
-651 NYYTKSESDSRFV
+651 SRFV

-698 TIRIHPGQDGASQ
+698 TIKIHVGQDGASQ

-724 GWYPTIEDQTVAK
+724 GWYPTIENQTVAK

-752 IVGTFEAGGNVITR
+752 IVGTFEAGGNVVTR

-779 VALFQSSSENQG
+779 VALFQSNAENQG

-803 VLYLTTSNL
+803 ILYLTTSNL
-812 IWKGRKVWDSG
+812 TWKGRKVWDSG

-889 IGWKYDTGNLEVVE
+889 IGWGYNTGNLEVVE

-931 VDVGGKPN
+931 VNTGGNPN

-954 TDIAQAD
+954 TGIAQAD

-970 GYTSLYIYS
+970 GYSTSLYIYS

-1009 NRTLY
+1009 NGTLY

-1071 ITVNGSILNVTTIQ
+1071 ITVNGNILNVSVIQ
-1085 STDGKYVDI
+1085 SSDGKYVDI

-1101 AFYSKGSLKAII
+1101 AFYSKGSLKAVI
-1113 ESSGNFGIGT
+1113 ENSGNFGIGT

-1159 ALSDLANAS
+1159 ALSNLANAT

-1187 APYNYIYL
+1187 TPYNYVYL
-1195 FRIANSSSYS
+1195 FRIANSSGYS

-1211 EIKVRYGRI
+1211 EIKARRGRI

-1230 HPYGDGGDIY
+1230 HPYGDGDDIY

-1284 IVQKGGLGLIYEPK
+1284 IVQKGGSGLIYEPK

-1313 YRSINAATLSGWTTS
+1313 YRSIDAATLSGWTTS
-1328 SFYNEF
+1328 NFYNEF
-1334 TGNRW
+1334 AGNQW
-1339 YHLYIDNSSTS
+1339 YHLYIDNSDTS

-1361 FTGETVPQY
+1361 FTGEEVPAW

-1395 FQIAINLSSDTATIY
+1395 FQIVINLSDDTATIY
-1410 STVIWNS
+1410 STVMWNS

-1422 LKIGARNYEI
+1422 LKIGTRNYEI
-1432 QFSTSSNHLNSNIYY
+1432 QFSTGSNYLDSNIYY
-1447 TIEGDGTYVTC
+1447 TLEGNNTYVTC
-1458 YTELEQATSGST
+1458 YTKLEQATSGST

-1505 GSATTPI
+1505 GSATVPI
-1512 YLNAGSPNAC
+1512 YLNAGSPKAC

-1536 DGSGDLLCRLIRA
+1536 DGSGDLLCRLVRA

-1599 TSGNNLTWTKNGTTN
+1599 TIGNNLTWTKNGTTN
-1614 NITIPYAT
+1614 NIIIPYAT

-1729 GTNLTLNDNEFSV
+1729 GTNLTLNGNKFSV

-1792 QNTITGGATTIVS
+1792 QNTITGGATTITS
-1805 SNLTASRAL
+1805 SNLTASRVL
-1814 ISNTSGKVA
+1814 VSNSSGKVA
-1823 ASSVTSTELGYLD
+1823 VSSITSAELGYLD
-1836 GVTSS
+1836 GVTSG
-1841 IQTQLNV
+1841 IQTQINSIKYNWLWYQGKSSGSVTDNPGSTYG
-1848 VKANCIYRGVCTTS
+1848 AIINGNCPKDSVSKGVYATYN
-1862 SRTVAKTV
+1862 
-1870 SVDTDFTL
+1870 DTNM
-1878 TTGIFVAI
+1878 
-1886 RFEYGIS
+1886 S
-1893 VNSPTLNVN
+1893 
-1902 STGAKPIYYSGGA
+1902 
-1915 YSYTICPIESYDTV
+1915 
-1929 IMVYDGSHW
+1929 
-1938 MIQQSNLISYKL
+1938 
-1950 IWANYNL
+1950 
-1957 GSGTS
+1957 
-1962 TRSFNQ
+1962 
-1968 YAMTVDGNVPKT
+1968 
-1980 EVEAEISTSYKNPRL
+1980 AED
-1995 SSTTL
+1995 L

-2006 NIMTFKS
+2006 TIITIKS
-2013 SGGNYYNQLMISQF
+2013 SNGNYFNQLMIAQR

-2033 AFANTLPNT
+2033 SFAGQTVT
-2042 SQKWNIVPLCNG
+2042 ETKGWNVVPLCSAP
-2054 EQIWTAYQDFKA
+2054 QIWNAYQDFRG

-2074 MRFKKEVSRVEGII
+2074 MRFKKEVQNVG
-2088 DKLDNIDII
+2088 NILSKINDLNVI
-2097 KYIWEHPNEDSVRY
+2097 KYIWEHPDESQVKY
-2111 TFGVSSDSLLSLG
+2111 TFGIDANKLLELG
-2124 GIFATMVHSRGDDY
+2124 GIFATMVHSRNDKH

-2149 VLAVKAIQELHQE
+2149 VLAIKAIQELCQT
-2162 IKQMKNYIKELEN
+2162 IQQMKNRIEILEN
-2175 KISR
+2175 KICLNSI

>member
-19 NGSRLLVTNGGDV
+19 NGSRLLVTNGADV

-136 QNLNADLLDDWQ
+136 QNLNADLLDNWQ
-148 LVDIVKSGFVTCGV
+148 LVDIVKSGSITCGV

-176 VTSDYNDVDITLYV
+176 VTSNYNDVDITLYV
-190 HSVCM
+190 HSVYM

-205 RLDKSEDARS
+205 RLNKSENARS

-222 IVGNLSPDRFR
+222 IVGNLPPDRFR

-245 WCNVGFRYGVY
+245 WCNVNLQYGVY

-262 KTNGTT
+262 KTNRNT
-268 VELANNGNFYSSNF
+268 VELANNGNFYSSDF
-282 TTAQSLPSDEYADLK
+282 TTAQSLPSDEYADLE
-297 YISIQN
+297 YIGIRN
-303 NSATSTKLQTARTI
+303 NSATSNKLQTARTI

-348 VSTNGGA
+348 VSTNGGT

-363 GDMSSLNSRYL
+363 GDMSSLN
-374 LGNTGVTDSN
+374 
-384 NVNTKWL
+384 
-391 TFADDSAGI
+391 
-400 GGKIGISDFWRIC
+400 
-413 GRSTGSDKGYLEI
+413 
-426 ATADNSNEPIYIR
+426 
-439 QYQSTFTTLTRT
+439 
-451 LTLLDSNGNTLF
+451 
-463 PGIIQAT
+463 
-470 ALNINSANP
+470 
-479 ITWNNGPVQQRIA
+479 
-492 ISDNTTSNDAVFNFQ
+492 
-507 QSTDSGSTFT
+507 
-517 LLASI
+517 
-522 YDNGTIHSTGFVKT
+522 
-536 GGTGNQYLKADGSV
+536 
-550 SSDIDR
+550 
-556 QKISDLD
+556 
-563 VNTLAGN
+563 
-570 TIYWTDSDA
+570 
-579 NSATLTNGA
+579 
-588 FSSSHALLQINNYIQ
+588 
-603 GEDYRRSR
+603 
-611 IAFSALGELKVFDDR
+611 
-626 NTSGSG
+626 
-632 GVWYDVLTKKN
+632 
-643 YSTIIGIG
+643 
-651 NYYTKSESDSRFV
+651 SRFV

-698 TIRIHPGQDGASQ
+698 TIKIHLGQDGASQ

-724 GWYPTIEDQTVAK
+724 GWYPTIENQTVAK

-752 IVGTFEAGGNVITR
+752 IVGTFEAGGNVVTR

-779 VALFQSSSENQG
+779 VALFQSNAENQG

-803 VLYLTTSNL
+803 ILYLTTSNL
-812 IWKGRKVWDSG
+812 TWKGRKVWDSG

-889 IGWKYDTGNLEVVE
+889 IGWNYNTGNLEVVE

-931 VDVGGKPN
+931 VDSGGKPN

-954 TDIAQAD
+954 TGIAQAD

-970 GYTSLYIYS
+970 GYSTSLYIYS
-979 QSGPYIT
+979 QGGPYIT
-986 QHTGNNINYPIVWSN
+986 QHTGANMNYPIVWSN
-1001 QNNTNSGF
+1001 QSNTNSGF

-1071 ITVNGSILNVTTIQ
+1071 ITVNGNILNVSVIQ
-1085 STDGKYVDI
+1085 SKDDEYVDI

-1101 AFYSKGSLKAII
+1101 AFYSKGSLKAVINN
-1113 ESSGNFGIGT
+1113 SGNFGIGT

-1159 ALSDLANAS
+1159 ALSNLANAT

-1187 APYNYIYL
+1187 TPYNYVYL
-1195 FRIANSSSYS
+1195 FRIANSSGHS

-1211 EIKVRYGRI
+1211 EIKARSGRI

-1230 HPYGDGGDIY
+1230 HPYGDGDDIY

-1284 IVQKGGLGLIYEPK
+1284 IVQKGGSGLIYEPK

-1313 YRSINAATLSGWTTS
+1313 YRSIDAATLSGWTTS
-1328 SFYNEF
+1328 NFYNEF
-1334 TGNRW
+1334 AGNQW
-1339 YHLYIDNSSTS
+1339 YHLYIDNSDTT

-1361 FTGETVPQY
+1361 FTGEEVPTW

-1378 LYDSKSNWQS
+1378 LYDSKSNWGS

-1395 FQIAINLSSDTATIY
+1395 FQIVINLSDDTATIY
-1410 STVIWNS
+1410 STVMWNS

-1422 LKIGARNYEI
+1422 LKIGTRNYEI
-1432 QFSTSSNHLNSNIYY
+1432 QFSTGSNYLDSNIYY
-1447 TIEGDGTYVTC
+1447 TLEKDNTYVTC
-1458 YTELEQATSGST
+1458 YTKLEQATSGST

-1505 GSATTPI
+1505 GSATVPI
-1512 YLNAGSPNAC
+1512 YLNAGSPKAC

-1536 DGSGDLLCRLIRA
+1536 DGSGDLLCRLVRA

-1599 TSGNNLTWTKNGTTN
+1599 TNGNNLTWTKNGTTN
-1614 NITIPYAT
+1614 NIIIPYAT

-1647 FNGSSGKTIDIRP
+1647 FNGSSGKTIDIKS
-1660 GSNVQF
+1660 GSNVSLS
-1666 ATTSGT
+1666 TSGNT
-1672 VVISSTNTTY
+1672 VTISSTNTTYGLASTSSNGLLRQLNGNTSQFMRGDGNWGTPINTTY

-1695 GYGENGKNYPVELNG
+1695 GFPESGQNYPVELNS
-1710 SGQMYVNVPWTD
+1710 SGQMFVNVPWTD
-1722 NNTTYTA
+1722 NNTTYSAGAGLSLSGTVFSLRKATSTTLGGVKVSSTEMRTISAVAATSFGTQNRIYPVQLAYPSGSA
-1729 GTNLTLNDNEFSV
+1729 GTDGNKVLSV
-1742 KVGSTNAGNRVVGT
+1742 YVPWKDTTYSVVSTSKNGLVSMDSALAELAYEDKDAG
-1756 AQDGTIYESEALTSE
+1756 
-1771 LQYLLSDW
+1771 
-1779 RGTTG
+1779 
-1784 IMTLLGKK
+1784 
-1792 QNTITGGATTIVS
+1792 
-1805 SNLTASRAL
+1805 
-1814 ISNTSGKVA
+1814 
-1823 ASSVTSTELGYLD
+1823 
-1836 GVTSS
+1836 
-1841 IQTQLNV
+1841 
-1848 VKANCIYRGVCTTS
+1848 
-1862 SRTVAKTV
+1862 
-1870 SVDTDFTL
+1870 
-1878 TTGIFVAI
+1878 
-1886 RFEYGIS
+1886 
-1893 VNSPTLNVN
+1893 
-1902 STGAKPIYYSGGA
+1902 
-1915 YSYTICPIESYDTV
+1915 
-1929 IMVYDGSHW
+1929 
-1938 MIQQSNLISYKL
+1938 
-1950 IWANYNL
+1950 NL
-1957 GSGTS
+1957 GSLARFGEMGMLEVS
-1962 TRSFNQ
+1962 TI
-1968 YAMTVDGNVPKT
+1968 
-1980 EVEAEISTSYKNPRL
+1980 VEDDLALVN
-1995 SSTTL
+1995 
-2000 IADNAN
+2000 
-2006 NIMTFKS
+2006 KS
-2013 SGGNYYNQLMISQF
+2013 NS
-2027 GRLFTR
+2027 
-2033 AFANTLPNT
+2033 
-2042 SQKWNIVPLCNG
+2042 
-2054 EQIWTAYQDFKA
+2054 WTAYQDFKS

-2074 MRFKKEVSRVEGII
+2074 MRFKKEVEPVTSISESIA
-2088 DKLDNIDII
+2088 KLDII
-2097 KYIWEHPNEDSVRY
+2097 QYIWEHPDEERIRN
-2111 TFGVSSDSLLSLG
+2111 TFGVKADQLLELG
-2124 GIFATMVHSRGDDY
+2124 GIFATMVHSRGDEY
-2138 DTKWVEYDRFG
+2138 KTKWVEYDRFG
-2149 VLAVKAIQELHQE
+2149 VLAIKAIQELCQT
-2162 IKQMKNYIKELEN
+2162 IQQMKNRIEILEN
-2175 KISR
+2175 KICLNSI

>member
-19 NGSRLLVTNGGDV
+19 NGSRLLVTNGADV

-136 QNLNADLLDDWQ
+136 QNLNADLLDNWQ
-148 LVDIVKSGFVTCGV
+148 LVDIVKSGSITCGV

-176 VTSDYNDVDITLYV
+176 VTSIYNDVDITLYV
-190 HSVCM
+190 HSVYM

-205 RLDKSEDARS
+205 RLNKSENARS

-222 IVGNLSPDRFR
+222 IVGNLPPDRFR

-245 WCNVGFRYGVY
+245 WCNVNVQYGVY

-262 KTNGTT
+262 KTNRVT

-282 TTAQSLPSDEYADLK
+282 TTAQSLPSDEYADLE
-297 YISIQN
+297 YIDIRN

-348 VSTNGGA
+348 VSTNGGT

-363 GDMSSLNSRYL
+363 GDMSSLN
-374 LGNTGVTDSN
+374 
-384 NVNTKWL
+384 
-391 TFADDSAGI
+391 
-400 GGKIGISDFWRIC
+400 
-413 GRSTGSDKGYLEI
+413 
-426 ATADNSNEPIYIR
+426 
-439 QYQSTFTTLTRT
+439 
-451 LTLLDSNGNTLF
+451 
-463 PGIIQAT
+463 
-470 ALNINSANP
+470 
-479 ITWNNGPVQQRIA
+479 
-492 ISDNTTSNDAVFNFQ
+492 
-507 QSTDSGSTFT
+507 
-517 LLASI
+517 
-522 YDNGTIHSTGFVKT
+522 
-536 GGTGNQYLKADGSV
+536 
-550 SSDIDR
+550 
-556 QKISDLD
+556 
-563 VNTLAGN
+563 
-570 TIYWTDSDA
+570 
-579 NSATLTNGA
+579 
-588 FSSSHALLQINNYIQ
+588 
-603 GEDYRRSR
+603 
-611 IAFSALGELKVFDDR
+611 
-626 NTSGSG
+626 
-632 GVWYDVLTKKN
+632 
-643 YSTIIGIG
+643 
-651 NYYTKSESDSRFV
+651 SRFV

-698 TIRIHPGQDGASQ
+698 TIKIHVGQDGASQ

-724 GWYPTIEDQTVAK
+724 GWYPTIENHTVAK

-752 IVGTFEAGGNVITR
+752 IVGTFEAGGNVVTR

-779 VALFQSSSENQG
+779 VALFQSNAENQG

-803 VLYLTTSNL
+803 ILYLTTSNL
-812 IWKGRKVWDSG
+812 TWKGRKVWDSG

-863 EQEKGWMRLSIYTSS
+863 EWEKGWMRLSIYTSS

-889 IGWKYDTGNLEVVE
+889 IGWKYNTENLEVVE

-931 VDVGGKPN
+931 VKAGGKPN

-954 TDIAQAD
+954 TNIAQAD

-970 GYTSLYIYS
+970 GYSTSLYIYS
-979 QSGPYIT
+979 QGGPYIT
-986 QHTGNNINYPIVWSN
+986 QHTGTNMNYPIVWSN
-1001 QNNTNSGF
+1001 QSNTNSGF

-1071 ITVNGSILNVTTIQ
+1071 ITVNGNILNVSVIQ
-1085 STDGKYVDI
+1085 SKDDEYVDI

-1101 AFYSKGSLKAII
+1101 AFYSKGSLKAVI
-1113 ESSGNFGIGT
+1113 ENSGNFGIGT

-1159 ALSDLANAS
+1159 ALSNLANAT

-1187 APYNYIYL
+1187 TPYNYVYL
-1195 FRIANSSSYS
+1195 FRIANSSGYS

-1211 EIKVRYGRI
+1211 EIKARRGRI

-1230 HPYGDGGDIY
+1230 HPYGDGDDIY

-1284 IVQKGGLGLIYEPK
+1284 IVQKGGSGLIYEPK

-1313 YRSINAATLSGWTTS
+1313 YRSIDAATLSGWTTS
-1328 SFYNEF
+1328 NFYNEF
-1334 TGNRW
+1334 TGNQW
-1339 YHLYIDNSSTS
+1339 YHLYIDNSNTT

-1361 FTGETVPQY
+1361 FTGEEVPAW

-1378 LYDSKSNWQS
+1378 LYDSKSNWES

-1395 FQIAINLSSDTATIY
+1395 FQIVINLSDDTATIY
-1410 STVIWNS
+1410 STVMWNS

-1422 LKIGARNYEI
+1422 LKIGTRNYEI
-1432 QFSTSSNHLNSNIYY
+1432 QFSTGSNHLDSNIYY
-1447 TIEGDGTYVTC
+1447 TLEGNNTYVTC
-1458 YTELEQATSGST
+1458 YTKLEQATSGST

-1505 GSATTPI
+1505 GSATVPI
-1512 YLNAGSPNAC
+1512 YLNAGSPKAC

-1536 DGSGDLLCRLIRA
+1536 DGSGDLLCRLVRA

-1599 TSGNNLTWTKNGTTN
+1599 TIGNNLTWTKNGTTN
-1614 NITIPYAT
+1614 NIIIPYAT

-1695 GYGENGKNYPVELNG
+1695 GYEENGKNYPVELNG

-1729 GTNLTLNDNEFSV
+1729 GTNLTLDGNKFSV

-1756 AQDGTIYESEALTSE
+1756 AEDGTIYESEALTSE

-1792 QNTITGGATTIVS
+1792 QNTITGGATTITS
-1805 SNLTASRAL
+1805 SNLTASRVL
-1814 ISNTSGKVA
+1814 VSNSSGKVA
-1823 ASSVTSTELGYLD
+1823 VSSITSAQLGYLN

-1841 IQTQLNV
+1841 IQTQLNTI
-1848 VKANCIYRGVCTTS
+1848 KANCIYRGVCSTS
-1862 SRTVAKTV
+1862 ANTAAKTV
-1870 SVDTDFTL
+1870 SVDGNFTL
-1878 TTGIFVAI
+1878 TAGVFVAI
-1886 RFEYGIS
+1886 RFEQMNAAS
-1893 VNSPTLNVN
+1893 NPTLNVN
-1902 STGAKPIYYSGGA
+1902 NTGAKAIFYRGA
-1915 YSYTICPIESYDTV
+1915 AWKTSQDPARQYDT
-1929 IMVYDGSHW
+1929 ILMTYDGTQW
-1938 MIQQSNLISYKL
+1938 MISALLEPNKVNFSNASSTLRAK
-1950 IWANYNL
+1950 NFNL
-1957 GSGTS
+1957 DTS
-1962 TRSFNQ
+1962 TSSNGTITR
-1968 YAMTVDGNVPKT
+1968 
-1980 EVEAEISTSYKNPRL
+1980 TSGIQDLYFDSDIL
-1995 SSTTL
+1995 STTSGL
-2000 IADNAN
+2000 FPHSSNAN
-2006 NIMTFKS
+2006 ACITVKTNS
-2013 SGGNYYNQLMISQF
+2013 GNYYHQIGLSSNKKMYARSFQNVVPNSTTSWYTIPYCEDSQD
-2027 GRLFTR
+2027 
-2033 AFANTLPNT
+2033 
-2042 SQKWNIVPLCNG
+2042 
-2054 EQIWTAYQDFKA
+2054 WTGYQDFQS

-2074 MRFKKEVSRVEGII
+2074 MRFKKEVQNVG
-2088 DKLDNIDII
+2088 NILSKINDLNVI
-2097 KYIWEHPNEDSVRY
+2097 KYIWEHPDESQVKY
-2111 TFGVSSDSLLSLG
+2111 TFGIDANKLLELG
-2124 GIFATMVHSRGDDY
+2124 GIFATMVHSRNDKH

-2149 VLAVKAIQELHQE
+2149 VLAIKAIQELCQT
-2162 IKQMKNYIKELEN
+2162 IQQMKNRIEILEN
-2175 KISR
+2175 KICLNSI

>member
-19 NGSRLLVTNGGDV
+19 NGSRLLVTNGADV

-148 LVDIVKSGFVTCGV
+148 LVDIVKSGSITCGV

-176 VTSDYNDVDITLYV
+176 VTSNYNDVDITLYV
-190 HSVCM
+190 HSVYM

-205 RLDKSEDARS
+205 RLNKSEDARS

-222 IVGNLSPDRFR
+222 IVGNLPPDRFR

-245 WCNVGFRYGVY
+245 WCNVNFQYGVY

-262 KTNGTT
+262 KTNRNT

-282 TTAQSLPSDEYADLK
+282 TTAQSLPSDEYADLE
-297 YISIQN
+297 YIGIRN

-348 VSTNGGA
+348 VSTNGGT

-363 GDMSSLNSRYL
+363 GDMSSLN
-374 LGNTGVTDSN
+374 
-384 NVNTKWL
+384 
-391 TFADDSAGI
+391 
-400 GGKIGISDFWRIC
+400 
-413 GRSTGSDKGYLEI
+413 
-426 ATADNSNEPIYIR
+426 
-439 QYQSTFTTLTRT
+439 
-451 LTLLDSNGNTLF
+451 
-463 PGIIQAT
+463 
-470 ALNINSANP
+470 
-479 ITWNNGPVQQRIA
+479 
-492 ISDNTTSNDAVFNFQ
+492 
-507 QSTDSGSTFT
+507 
-517 LLASI
+517 
-522 YDNGTIHSTGFVKT
+522 
-536 GGTGNQYLKADGSV
+536 
-550 SSDIDR
+550 
-556 QKISDLD
+556 
-563 VNTLAGN
+563 
-570 TIYWTDSDA
+570 
-579 NSATLTNGA
+579 
-588 FSSSHALLQINNYIQ
+588 
-603 GEDYRRSR
+603 
-611 IAFSALGELKVFDDR
+611 
-626 NTSGSG
+626 
-632 GVWYDVLTKKN
+632 
-643 YSTIIGIG
+643 
-651 NYYTKSESDSRFV
+651 SRFV

-698 TIRIHPGQDGASQ
+698 TIKIHVGQDGASQ
-711 DKANLRIGSWYGV
+711 DKANLRIGSQYGV
-724 GWYPTIEDQTVAK
+724 GWYPTIENYTVAK

-752 IVGTFEAGGNVITR
+752 IVGTFEAGGNVVTR
-766 SRAIAQMGGRTDK
+766 SRAIAQRGDRTDK
-779 VALFQSSSENQG
+779 VALFQSNAENQG

-803 VLYLTTSNL
+803 VLCLTTSNL
-812 IWKGRKVWDSG
+812 TWKGRKVWDSG

-889 IGWKYDTGNLEVVE
+889 IGWRYNTGNLEVVE

-931 VDVGGKPN
+931 VDIGGKPN

-954 TDIAQAD
+954 TGIAQAD

-970 GYTSLYIYS
+970 GYSTSLYIYS

-986 QHTGNNINYPIVWSN
+986 QHTGDNINYPIVWSN

-1071 ITVNGSILNVTTIQ
+1071 ITVNGNILNVSVIQ
-1085 STDGKYVDI
+1085 SKDDEYVDI
-1094 KSPNHGI
+1094 KSQNHGI
-1101 AFYSKGSLKAII
+1101 AFYSKGSLKAVIKN
-1113 ESSGNFGIGT
+1113 SGNFGIGT

-1159 ALSDLANAS
+1159 ALSNLANAT

-1187 APYNYIYL
+1187 TPYNYVYL
-1195 FRIANSSSYS
+1195 FRIANSSGYS

-1211 EIKVRYGRI
+1211 EIKARSGRI

-1230 HPYGDGGDIY
+1230 HPYGDGDDIY

-1284 IVQKGGLGLIYEPK
+1284 IVQKGGSGLIYEPK

-1313 YRSINAATLSGWTTS
+1313 YRSIDAATLSGWTTS
-1328 SFYNEF
+1328 NFYNEF
-1334 TGNRW
+1334 TGNQW
-1339 YHLYIDNSSTS
+1339 YHLYIDNSDTT

-1361 FTGETVPQY
+1361 FTGEEVPAFV
-1370 LARKINGY
+1370 ARKINGY

-1395 FQIAINLSSDTATIY
+1395 FQIVINLSNDTATIY
-1410 STVIWNS
+1410 STVMWNS

-1422 LKIGARNYEI
+1422 LKIGTRNYEI
-1432 QFSTSSNHLNSNIYY
+1432 QFSTGSNYLDSNIYY
-1447 TIEGDGTYVTC
+1447 TLEGNNTYVTC
-1458 YTELEQATSGST
+1458 YTKLEQATSGST

-1505 GSATTPI
+1505 GSATVPI
-1512 YLNAGSPNAC
+1512 YLNAGSPKAC

-1536 DGSGDLLCRLIRA
+1536 DGSGDLLCRLVRA

-1567 SGDNYLRCCN
+1567 LGDNYLRCCN

-1599 TSGNNLTWTKNGTTN
+1599 TIGDNLTWTKNGTTN
-1614 NITIPYAT
+1614 NIIIPYAT

-1695 GYGENGKNYPVELNG
+1695 GYGEDGKNYPVELNG

-1729 GTNLTLNDNEFSV
+1729 GTNLTLNGNKFSV
-1742 KVGSTNAGNRVVGT
+1742 KVGSTNAGDRVVGT

-1792 QNTITGGATTIVS
+1792 QNTITGGATTITS
-1805 SNLTASRAL
+1805 SNLTASRVL
-1814 ISNTSGKVA
+1814 VSNSFGKVA
-1823 ASSVTSTELGYLD
+1823 VSSITSTELRYLD
-1836 GVTSS
+1836 GVTSG
-1841 IQTQLNV
+1841 IQTQIDSIKYNWLWYQGKSSGSVTDNPGSTYG
-1848 VKANCIYRGVCTTS
+1848 AIINGNCPKDSVSKGVYATYN
-1862 SRTVAKTV
+1862 
-1870 SVDTDFTL
+1870 DTNM
-1878 TTGIFVAI
+1878 
-1886 RFEYGIS
+1886 S
-1893 VNSPTLNVN
+1893 
-1902 STGAKPIYYSGGA
+1902 
-1915 YSYTICPIESYDTV
+1915 
-1929 IMVYDGSHW
+1929 
-1938 MIQQSNLISYKL
+1938 
-1950 IWANYNL
+1950 
-1957 GSGTS
+1957 
-1962 TRSFNQ
+1962 
-1968 YAMTVDGNVPKT
+1968 
-1980 EVEAEISTSYKNPRL
+1980 AED
-1995 SSTTL
+1995 L

-2006 NIMTFKS
+2006 TIITIKS
-2013 SGGNYYNQLMISQF
+2013 SNGNYFNQLMIAQR

-2033 AFANTLPNT
+2033 SFAGQTVT
-2042 SQKWNIVPLCNG
+2042 ETKGWNVVPLCSAP
-2054 EQIWTAYQDFKA
+2054 QIWNAYQDFRG

-2074 MRFKKEVSRVEGII
+2074 MRFKKEVQNVG
-2088 DKLDNIDII
+2088 NILSKINDLNVI
-2097 KYIWEHPNEDSVRY
+2097 KYIWEHPDESQVKY
-2111 TFGVSSDSLLSLG
+2111 TFGIDANKLLELG
-2124 GIFATMVHSRGDDY
+2124 GIFATMVHSRNDKH

-2149 VLAVKAIQELHQE
+2149 VLAIKAIQELCQT
-2162 IKQMKNYIKELEN
+2162 IQQMKNRIEILEN
-2175 KISR
+2175 KICLNSI

>member
-19 NGSRLLVTNGGDV
+19 NGSRLLVTNGADV

-136 QNLNADLLDDWQ
+136 QNLNADLLDNWQ
-148 LVDIVKSGFVTCGV
+148 LVDIVKSGSITCGV

-176 VTSDYNDVDITLYV
+176 VTSNYNDVDITLYV
-190 HSVCM
+190 HSVYM

-205 RLDKSEDARS
+205 RLNKSENARS

-222 IVGNLSPDRFR
+222 IVGNLPPDRFR

-245 WCNVGFRYGVY
+245 WCNVNVRYGVY

-262 KTNGTT
+262 KTNRNT
-268 VELANNGNFYSSNF
+268 VELANNGNFYSSDF
-282 TTAQSLPSDEYADLK
+282 TTAQSLPSDEYADLE
-297 YISIQN
+297 YIGIRN
-303 NSATSTKLQTARTI
+303 NSATSNKLQTARTI

-363 GDMSSLNSRYL
+363 GDMSSLNSR
-374 LGNTGVTDSN
+374 
-384 NVNTKWL
+384 
-391 TFADDSAGI
+391 
-400 GGKIGISDFWRIC
+400 
-413 GRSTGSDKGYLEI
+413 
-426 ATADNSNEPIYIR
+426 
-439 QYQSTFTTLTRT
+439 
-451 LTLLDSNGNTLF
+451 
-463 PGIIQAT
+463 
-470 ALNINSANP
+470 
-479 ITWNNGPVQQRIA
+479 
-492 ISDNTTSNDAVFNFQ
+492 
-507 QSTDSGSTFT
+507 
-517 LLASI
+517 
-522 YDNGTIHSTGFVKT
+522 
-536 GGTGNQYLKADGSV
+536 
-550 SSDIDR
+550 
-556 QKISDLD
+556 
-563 VNTLAGN
+563 
-570 TIYWTDSDA
+570 
-579 NSATLTNGA
+579 
-588 FSSSHALLQINNYIQ
+588 
-603 GEDYRRSR
+603 
-611 IAFSALGELKVFDDR
+611 
-626 NTSGSG
+626 
-632 GVWYDVLTKKN
+632 
-643 YSTIIGIG
+643 
-651 NYYTKSESDSRFV
+651 FV

-686 STNIEG
+686 STSIEG

-698 TIRIHPGQDGASQ
+698 IIKIHLGQDGASQ

-724 GWYPTIEDQTVAK
+724 GWYPTIENQTVAK

-752 IVGTFEAGGNVITR
+752 IVGTFEAGGNVVTR

-779 VALFQSSSENQG
+779 VALFQSGAENQG

-803 VLYLTTSNL
+803 ILYLTTSNL
-812 IWKGRKVWDSG
+812 TWKGRKVWDSG

-889 IGWKYDTGNLEVVE
+889 IGWGYNTGNLEVVE

-931 VDVGGKPN
+931 VDIGGKPN

-954 TDIAQAD
+954 TGIAQAD

-970 GYTSLYIYS
+970 GYSTSLYIYS
-979 QSGPYIT
+979 QGGPYIT
-986 QHTGNNINYPIVWSN
+986 QHTGANMNYPIVWSN
-1001 QNNTNSGF
+1001 QSNTNSGF

-1071 ITVNGSILNVTTIQ
+1071 ITVNGNILNVSVIQ
-1085 STDGKYVDI
+1085 SKDDEYVDI

-1101 AFYSKGSLKAII
+1101 AFYSKGSLKAVIKN
-1113 ESSGNFGIGT
+1113 SGNFGIGT

-1159 ALSDLANAS
+1159 ALSNLANAT

-1187 APYNYIYL
+1187 TPYNYVYL
-1195 FRIANSSSYS
+1195 FRIANSSGHS

-1211 EIKVRYGRI
+1211 EIKARHGRI

-1230 HPYGDGGDIY
+1230 HPYGDGDDIY

-1284 IVQKGGLGLIYEPK
+1284 IVQKGGSGLIYEPK

-1313 YRSINAATLSGWTTS
+1313 YRSIDAATLSGWTTS
-1328 SFYNEF
+1328 NFYNEF
-1334 TGNRW
+1334 TGNQW
-1339 YHLYIDNSSTS
+1339 YHLYIDNSNTT

-1361 FTGETVPQY
+1361 FTGEEVPAQ

-1378 LYDSKSNWQS
+1378 LYDSKSNWES

-1395 FQIAINLSSDTATIY
+1395 FQIVINLSDDTATIY
-1410 STVIWNS
+1410 STVMWNS

-1422 LKIGARNYEI
+1422 LKIGTRNYEI
-1432 QFSTSSNHLNSNIYY
+1432 QFSTGSNHLDSNIYY
-1447 TIEGDGTYVTC
+1447 TLEGNNTYVTC
-1458 YTELEQATSGST
+1458 YTKLEQATSGST

-1505 GSATTPI
+1505 GSATVPI
-1512 YLNAGSPNAC
+1512 YLNAGSPKAC

-1536 DGSGDLLCRLIRA
+1536 DGSGDLLCRLVRA

-1599 TSGNNLTWTKNGTTN
+1599 TNGNNLTWTKNGTTN
-1614 NITIPYAT
+1614 NIIIPYAT

-1729 GTNLTLNDNEFSV
+1729 GTNLTLNGNKFSV

-1756 AQDGTIYESEALTSE
+1756 AEDGTIYESEALTSE

-1784 IMTLLGKK
+1784 IMTLLGEK
-1792 QNTITGGATTIVS
+1792 QNTITGGATTITS
-1805 SNLTASRAL
+1805 SNLTASRVL
-1814 ISNTSGKVA
+1814 VSNSSGKVA
-1823 ASSVTSTELGYLD
+1823 VSSITSEQLRYLN

-1841 IQTQLNV
+1841 IQTQLNTI
-1848 VKANCIYRGVCTTS
+1848 KANCIYRGVCSTS
-1862 SRTVAKTV
+1862 ANTAAKTV
-1870 SVDTDFTL
+1870 SVDSNFTL
-1878 TTGIFVAI
+1878 TAGVFVAI
-1886 RFEYGIS
+1886 RFEQMNAAS
-1893 VNSPTLNVN
+1893 NPTLNVN
-1902 STGAKPIYYSGGA
+1902 NTGAKAIFYRGA
-1915 YSYTICPIESYDTV
+1915 AWKTSQDPARQYDT
-1929 IMVYDGSHW
+1929 ILMTYDGTQW
-1938 MIQQSNLISYKL
+1938 MISALLEPNKVNFSNASSTLRAK
-1950 IWANYNL
+1950 NFNL
-1957 GSGTS
+1957 DTS
-1962 TRSFNQ
+1962 TSSNGTITR
-1968 YAMTVDGNVPKT
+1968 
-1980 EVEAEISTSYKNPRL
+1980 TSGIQDLYFD
-1995 SSTTL
+1995 SDIQSTTSGL
-2000 IADNAN
+2000 FPHSSNAN
-2006 NIMTFKS
+2006 ACITVKTNS
-2013 SGGNYYNQLMISQF
+2013 GNYYHQIGLSSNKKMYARSFQNVVPNSTTSWYTIPYCEDSQD
-2027 GRLFTR
+2027 
-2033 AFANTLPNT
+2033 
-2042 SQKWNIVPLCNG
+2042 
-2054 EQIWTAYQDFKA
+2054 WTGYQDFQS

-2074 MRFKKEVSRVEGII
+2074 MRFKKEVQNVG
-2088 DKLDNIDII
+2088 NILSKINDLNVI
-2097 KYIWEHPNEDSVRY
+2097 KYIWEHPDESQVKY
-2111 TFGVSSDSLLSLG
+2111 TFGIDANKLLELG
-2124 GIFATMVHSRGDDY
+2124 GIFATMVHSRNDKH

-2149 VLAVKAIQELHQE
+2149 VLAIKAIQELCQT
-2162 IKQMKNYIKELEN
+2162 IQQMKNRIEILEN
-2175 KISR
+2175 KICLNSI

>member
-148 LVDIVKSGFVTCGV
+148 LVDIVKSGSITCGV

-176 VTSDYNDVDITLYV
+176 VTSNYNDVDITLYV
-190 HSVCM
+190 HSVYM

-205 RLDKSEDARS
+205 RLNKSENARS

-222 IVGNLSPDRFR
+222 IVGNLPQDRFR

-245 WCNVGFRYGVY
+245 WCNVNVRYGVY

-262 KTNGTT
+262 KTNRNT
-268 VELANNGNFYSSNF
+268 VELANNGNFYSSDF
-282 TTAQSLPSDEYADLK
+282 TTAQSLPSDEYADLE
-297 YISIQN
+297 YIGIRN

-348 VSTNGGA
+348 VSTNGGT

-363 GDMSSLNSRYL
+363 GDMSSLN
-374 LGNTGVTDSN
+374 
-384 NVNTKWL
+384 
-391 TFADDSAGI
+391 
-400 GGKIGISDFWRIC
+400 
-413 GRSTGSDKGYLEI
+413 
-426 ATADNSNEPIYIR
+426 
-439 QYQSTFTTLTRT
+439 
-451 LTLLDSNGNTLF
+451 
-463 PGIIQAT
+463 
-470 ALNINSANP
+470 
-479 ITWNNGPVQQRIA
+479 
-492 ISDNTTSNDAVFNFQ
+492 
-507 QSTDSGSTFT
+507 
-517 LLASI
+517 
-522 YDNGTIHSTGFVKT
+522 
-536 GGTGNQYLKADGSV
+536 
-550 SSDIDR
+550 
-556 QKISDLD
+556 
-563 VNTLAGN
+563 
-570 TIYWTDSDA
+570 
-579 NSATLTNGA
+579 
-588 FSSSHALLQINNYIQ
+588 
-603 GEDYRRSR
+603 
-611 IAFSALGELKVFDDR
+611 
-626 NTSGSG
+626 
-632 GVWYDVLTKKN
+632 
-643 YSTIIGIG
+643 
-651 NYYTKSESDSRFV
+651 SRFV

-698 TIRIHPGQDGASQ
+698 TIKIHVGQDGASQ

-724 GWYPTIEDQTVAK
+724 GWYPTIENCTVAK

-752 IVGTFEAGGNVITR
+752 IVGTFEAGRNVVTR

-779 VALFQSSSENQG
+779 VALFQSNAENQG

-803 VLYLTTSNL
+803 ILYLTTSNL
-812 IWKGRKVWDSG
+812 TWKGRKVWDSG

-840 GSNYIRRWNGGYQR
+840 GSNYIRRWKGGCQR

-889 IGWKYDTGNLEVVE
+889 IGWNYNTGNLEVVE

-931 VDVGGKPN
+931 VNTGGKPN

-954 TDIAQAD
+954 TGIAQAD

-970 GYTSLYIYS
+970 GYSTSLYIYS

-986 QHTGNNINYPIVWSN
+986 QHTGDNINYPIVWSN

-1009 NRTLY
+1009 NGTLY

-1071 ITVNGSILNVTTIQ
+1071 ITVNGNILNVSVIQ
-1085 STDGKYVDI
+1085 SSDGKYVDI

-1101 AFYSKGSLKAII
+1101 AFYSKGSLKAVI
-1113 ESSGNFGIGT
+1113 ENSGNFGIGT

-1159 ALSDLANAS
+1159 ALSNLANAT

-1187 APYNYIYL
+1187 TPYNYVYL
-1195 FRIANSSSYS
+1195 FRIANSSGHS

-1211 EIKVRYGRI
+1211 EIKARHGRI

-1230 HPYGDGGDIY
+1230 HPYGDGDDIY

-1284 IVQKGGLGLIYEPK
+1284 IVQKGGSGLIYEPK

-1313 YRSINAATLSGWTTS
+1313 YRSIDAATLSGWTTS
-1328 SFYNEF
+1328 NFYNEF
-1334 TGNRW
+1334 TGNQW
-1339 YHLYIDNSSTS
+1339 YHLYIDNSNTT

-1361 FTGETVPQY
+1361 FTGEEVPAQ

-1378 LYDSKSNWQS
+1378 LYDSKSNWES

-1395 FQIAINLSSDTATIY
+1395 FQIVINLSDDTATIY
-1410 STVIWNS
+1410 STVMWNS

-1422 LKIGARNYEI
+1422 LKIGTRNYEI
-1432 QFSTSSNHLNSNIYY
+1432 QFSTGSNHLDSNIYY
-1447 TIEGDGTYVTC
+1447 TLEGNNTYVTC
-1458 YTELEQATSGST
+1458 YTKLEQATSGST

-1505 GSATTPI
+1505 GSATVPI
-1512 YLNAGSPNAC
+1512 YLNAGSPKAC

-1536 DGSGDLLCRLIRA
+1536 DGSGDLLCRLVRA

-1599 TSGNNLTWTKNGTTN
+1599 TIGNNLTWTKNGTTN
-1614 NITIPYAT
+1614 NIIIPYAT

-1729 GTNLTLNDNEFSV
+1729 GTNLTLNGNKFSV

-1756 AQDGTIYESEALTSE
+1756 TEDGTIYESEALTSE

-1792 QNTITGGATTIVS
+1792 QNTITGGATTITS
-1805 SNLTASRAL
+1805 SNLTASRVL
-1814 ISNTSGKVA
+1814 VSNSSGKVA
-1823 ASSVTSTELGYLD
+1823 VSSITSAELGYLD
-1836 GVTSS
+1836 GVTSG
-1841 IQTQLNV
+1841 IQTQINSIKYNWLWYQGKSSGSVTDNPGSTYG
-1848 VKANCIYRGVCTTS
+1848 AIINGNCPKDSVSKGVYATYN
-1862 SRTVAKTV
+1862 
-1870 SVDTDFTL
+1870 DTNM
-1878 TTGIFVAI
+1878 
-1886 RFEYGIS
+1886 S
-1893 VNSPTLNVN
+1893 
-1902 STGAKPIYYSGGA
+1902 
-1915 YSYTICPIESYDTV
+1915 
-1929 IMVYDGSHW
+1929 
-1938 MIQQSNLISYKL
+1938 
-1950 IWANYNL
+1950 
-1957 GSGTS
+1957 
-1962 TRSFNQ
+1962 
-1968 YAMTVDGNVPKT
+1968 
-1980 EVEAEISTSYKNPRL
+1980 AED
-1995 SSTTL
+1995 L

-2006 NIMTFKS
+2006 TIITIKS
-2013 SGGNYYNQLMISQF
+2013 SSGNYFNQLMIAQR

-2033 AFANTLPNT
+2033 SFANQTVT
-2042 SQKWNIVPLCNG
+2042 ETKGWNVVPLCSAP
-2054 EQIWTAYQDFKA
+2054 QIWNAYQDFRG

-2074 MRFKKEVSRVEGII
+2074 MRFKKEVQNVG
-2088 DKLDNIDII
+2088 NILSKINDLNVI
-2097 KYIWEHPNEDSVRY
+2097 KYIWEHPDESQVKY
-2111 TFGVSSDSLLSLG
+2111 TFGIDANKLLELG
-2124 GIFATMVHSRGDDY
+2124 GIFATMVHSRNDKH

-2149 VLAVKAIQELHQE
+2149 VLAIKAIQELCQT
-2162 IKQMKNYIKELEN
+2162 IQQMKNRIEILEN
-2175 KISR
+2175 KICLNSI

>member
-19 NGSRLLVTNGGDV
+19 NGSRLLVTNGADV

-148 LVDIVKSGFVTCGV
+148 LVDIVKSGSITCGV

-176 VTSDYNDVDITLYV
+176 VTSNYNDVDITLYV
-190 HSVCM
+190 HSVYM

-205 RLDKSEDARS
+205 RLNKSEDARS

-222 IVGNLSPDRFR
+222 IVGNLPPDRFR

-245 WCNVGFRYGVY
+245 WCNVNFQYGVY

-262 KTNGTT
+262 KTNRNT
-268 VELANNGNFYSSNF
+268 VELANNGNFYSSDF
-282 TTAQSLPSDEYADLK
+282 TTAQSLPSDEYADLE
-297 YISIQN
+297 YIGIRN

-363 GDMSSLNSRYL
+363 GDMSSLNSR
-374 LGNTGVTDSN
+374 
-384 NVNTKWL
+384 
-391 TFADDSAGI
+391 
-400 GGKIGISDFWRIC
+400 
-413 GRSTGSDKGYLEI
+413 
-426 ATADNSNEPIYIR
+426 
-439 QYQSTFTTLTRT
+439 
-451 LTLLDSNGNTLF
+451 
-463 PGIIQAT
+463 
-470 ALNINSANP
+470 
-479 ITWNNGPVQQRIA
+479 
-492 ISDNTTSNDAVFNFQ
+492 
-507 QSTDSGSTFT
+507 
-517 LLASI
+517 
-522 YDNGTIHSTGFVKT
+522 
-536 GGTGNQYLKADGSV
+536 
-550 SSDIDR
+550 
-556 QKISDLD
+556 
-563 VNTLAGN
+563 
-570 TIYWTDSDA
+570 
-579 NSATLTNGA
+579 
-588 FSSSHALLQINNYIQ
+588 
-603 GEDYRRSR
+603 
-611 IAFSALGELKVFDDR
+611 
-626 NTSGSG
+626 
-632 GVWYDVLTKKN
+632 
-643 YSTIIGIG
+643 
-651 NYYTKSESDSRFV
+651 FV

-698 TIRIHPGQDGASQ
+698 SVRIHLGQDGASQ

-724 GWYPTIEDQTVAK
+724 GWYPTIENCAVAK
-737 GKHAMWL
+737 GKNAMWL

-752 IVGTFEAGGNVITR
+752 IVGTFEAGGNVVTR

-779 VALFQSSSENQG
+779 VALFQSNAENQG

-803 VLYLTTSNL
+803 ILYLTTSNL
-812 IWKGRKVWDSG
+812 TWKGRKVWDSG

-863 EQEKGWMRLSIYTSS
+863 DQEKGWMRLSIYTSS

-889 IGWKYDTGNLEVVE
+889 IGWNYNTGNLEVVE

-931 VDVGGKPN
+931 VKVGGKPN

-954 TDIAQAD
+954 TGIAQAD

-970 GYTSLYIYS
+970 GYSTSLYIYS
-979 QSGPYIT
+979 QGGPYIT
-986 QHTGNNINYPIVWSN
+986 QHTGANMNYPIVWSN
-1001 QNNTNSGF
+1001 QSSTNSGF

-1014 KSHDKLWFNPS
+1014 KSYDKLWFNPS

-1071 ITVNGSILNVTTIQ
+1071 ITVNGNILNVSVIQ
-1085 STDGKYVDI
+1085 SKDDEYVDI
-1094 KSPNHGI
+1094 KSQNHGI
-1101 AFYSKGSLKAII
+1101 AFYSKGSLKAVI
-1113 ESSGNFGIGT
+1113 ENSGNFGIGT

-1159 ALSDLANAS
+1159 ALSNLANAT

-1187 APYNYIYL
+1187 TPYNYVYL
-1195 FRIANSSSYS
+1195 FRIANSSGHS

-1211 EIKVRYGRI
+1211 EIKARSGRI
-1220 RLWVDIRTPE
+1220 RLWVDIITPE
-1230 HPYGDGGDIY
+1230 HPYGDGDDIY
-1240 ITKEPWSNNWSSKRI
+1240 ITKEPWSNNWSSRRI

-1284 IVQKGGLGLIYEPK
+1284 IVQKGGSGLIYEPK

-1313 YRSINAATLSGWTTS
+1313 YRSIDAATLSGWTTS
-1328 SFYNEF
+1328 NFYNEF
-1334 TGNRW
+1334 TGNQW
-1339 YHLYIDNSSTS
+1339 YHLYIDNSDTT

-1361 FTGETVPQY
+1361 FTGEEVPAWV
-1370 LARKINGY
+1370 ARKINGY

-1395 FQIAINLSSDTATIY
+1395 FQIVINLSDDTATIY
-1410 STVIWNS
+1410 STVMWNS

-1422 LKIGARNYEI
+1422 LKIGTRNYEI
-1432 QFSTSSNHLNSNIYY
+1432 QFSTGSNHLDSNIYY
-1447 TIEGDGTYVTC
+1447 TLEGNNTYVTC
-1458 YTELEQATSGST
+1458 YTKLEQATSGST

-1505 GSATTPI
+1505 GSATVPI
-1512 YLNAGSPNAC
+1512 YLNAGSPKAC

-1536 DGSGDLLCRLIRA
+1536 DGSGDLLCRLVRA

-1599 TSGNNLTWTKNGTTN
+1599 TNGNNLTWTKNGTTN
-1614 NITIPYAT
+1614 NIIIPYAT

-1695 GYGENGKNYPVELNG
+1695 GYGEDGKNYPVELNG

-1729 GTNLTLNDNEFSV
+1729 GTNLTLNGNKFSV

-1756 AQDGTIYESEALTSE
+1756 AEDGTIYESEALTSE

-1792 QNTITGGATTIVS
+1792 QNTITGGATTITS
-1805 SNLTASRAL
+1805 SNLTASRVL
-1814 ISNTSGKVA
+1814 VSNSSGKVA
-1823 ASSVTSTELGYLD
+1823 VSSITSAQLGYLN

-1841 IQTQLNV
+1841 IQTQLNTI
-1848 VKANCIYRGVCTTS
+1848 KANCIYRGVCYTS
-1862 SRTVAKTV
+1862 ANTAAKTV
-1870 SVDTDFTL
+1870 SVDGNFTL
-1878 TTGIFVAI
+1878 TAGVFVAI
-1886 RFEYGIS
+1886 RFEQMNAAS
-1893 VNSPTLNVN
+1893 NPTLNVN
-1902 STGAKPIYYSGGA
+1902 NTGAKAIFYRGA
-1915 YSYTICPIESYDTV
+1915 AWKTSQDPARQYDT
-1929 IMVYDGSHW
+1929 ILMTYDGTQW
-1938 MIQQSNLISYKL
+1938 MISALLEPNKVNFSNASSTLRAK
-1950 IWANYNL
+1950 NFNL
-1957 GSGTS
+1957 DTS
-1962 TRSFNQ
+1962 TSSNGTITR
-1968 YAMTVDGNVPKT
+1968 
-1980 EVEAEISTSYKNPRL
+1980 TSGIQDLYFDSDIL
-1995 SSTTL
+1995 STTSGL
-2000 IADNAN
+2000 FPHSSNAN
-2006 NIMTFKS
+2006 ACITVKTNS
-2013 SGGNYYNQLMISQF
+2013 GNYYHQIGLSSNKKMYARSFQNVVPNSTTSWYTIPYCEDSQD
-2027 GRLFTR
+2027 
-2033 AFANTLPNT
+2033 
-2042 SQKWNIVPLCNG
+2042 
-2054 EQIWTAYQDFKA
+2054 WTGYQDFQS

-2074 MRFKKEVSRVEGII
+2074 MRFKKEVQNVG
-2088 DKLDNIDII
+2088 NILSKINDLNVI
-2097 KYIWEHPNEDSVRY
+2097 KYIWEHPDESQVKY
-2111 TFGVSSDSLLSLG
+2111 TFGIDANKLLELG
-2124 GIFATMVHSRGDDY
+2124 GIFATMVHSRNDKH

-2149 VLAVKAIQELHQE
+2149 VLAIKAIQELCQT
-2162 IKQMKNYIKELEN
+2162 IQQMKNRIEILEN
-2175 KISR
+2175 KICLNSI

>member
-19 NGSRLLVTNGGDV
+19 NGSRLLVTNGADV

-148 LVDIVKSGFVTCGV
+148 LVDIVKSGSITCGV

-176 VTSDYNDVDITLYV
+176 VTSNYNDVDITLYV
-190 HSVCM
+190 HSVYM

-205 RLDKSEDARS
+205 RLNKSEDARS

-245 WCNVGFRYGVY
+245 WCNVDFQYGVY

-262 KTNGTT
+262 KTNRNT
-268 VELANNGNFYSSNF
+268 VELANNGNFYSSDF
-282 TTAQSLPSDEYADLK
+282 TTAQSLPSDEYADLE
-297 YISIQN
+297 YIGIRN

-348 VSTNGGA
+348 VSTNGGT

-363 GDMSSLNSRYL
+363 GDMSSLN
-374 LGNTGVTDSN
+374 
-384 NVNTKWL
+384 
-391 TFADDSAGI
+391 
-400 GGKIGISDFWRIC
+400 
-413 GRSTGSDKGYLEI
+413 
-426 ATADNSNEPIYIR
+426 
-439 QYQSTFTTLTRT
+439 
-451 LTLLDSNGNTLF
+451 
-463 PGIIQAT
+463 
-470 ALNINSANP
+470 
-479 ITWNNGPVQQRIA
+479 
-492 ISDNTTSNDAVFNFQ
+492 
-507 QSTDSGSTFT
+507 
-517 LLASI
+517 
-522 YDNGTIHSTGFVKT
+522 
-536 GGTGNQYLKADGSV
+536 
-550 SSDIDR
+550 
-556 QKISDLD
+556 
-563 VNTLAGN
+563 
-570 TIYWTDSDA
+570 
-579 NSATLTNGA
+579 
-588 FSSSHALLQINNYIQ
+588 
-603 GEDYRRSR
+603 
-611 IAFSALGELKVFDDR
+611 
-626 NTSGSG
+626 
-632 GVWYDVLTKKN
+632 
-643 YSTIIGIG
+643 
-651 NYYTKSESDSRFV
+651 SRFV

-698 TIRIHPGQDGASQ
+698 IIKIHPGQDGASQ

-724 GWYPTIEDQTVAK
+724 GWYPTIEGQTVAK
-737 GKHAMWL
+737 EKHAMWL

-752 IVGTFEAGGNVITR
+752 IVGTFEAGRNVVTR

-779 VALFQSSSENQG
+779 VALFQSNAENQG

-803 VLYLTTSNL
+803 ILYLTTSNL
-812 IWKGRKVWDSG
+812 TWKGRKVWDSG

-863 EQEKGWMRLSIYTSS
+863 EWEKGWMRLSIYTSS

-889 IGWKYDTGNLEVVE
+889 IGWGYNTGNLEVVE

-954 TDIAQAD
+954 TGIAQAD

-970 GYTSLYIYS
+970 GYSTSLYIYS

-986 QHTGNNINYPIVWSN
+986 QRTGNNINYPIVWSN

-1009 NRTLY
+1009 NGTLY

-1071 ITVNGSILNVTTIQ
+1071 ITVNGNILNVSVIQ
-1085 STDGKYVDI
+1085 SSDDKYVDI

-1101 AFYSKGSLKAII
+1101 AFYSKGSLKAVINN
-1113 ESSGNFGIGT
+1113 SGNFGIGT

-1159 ALSDLANAS
+1159 ALSNLANAT

-1187 APYNYIYL
+1187 TPYNYVYL
-1195 FRIANSSSYS
+1195 FRIANSSGHS

-1211 EIKVRYGRI
+1211 EIKARRGRI

-1230 HPYGDGGDIY
+1230 HPYGDGDDIY

-1284 IVQKGGLGLIYEPK
+1284 IVQKGGSGLIYEPK

-1313 YRSINAATLSGWTTS
+1313 YRSIDAATLSGWTTS
-1328 SFYNEF
+1328 NFYNEF
-1334 TGNRW
+1334 TGNQW
-1339 YHLYIDNSSTS
+1339 YHLYIDNSNTT

-1361 FTGETVPQY
+1361 FTGEEVPAQ

-1378 LYDSKSNWQS
+1378 LYDSKSNWES

-1395 FQIAINLSSDTATIY
+1395 FQIVINLSNDTATIY
-1410 STVIWNS
+1410 STVMWNS

-1422 LKIGARNYEI
+1422 LKIGTRNYEI
-1432 QFSTSSNHLNSNIYY
+1432 QFSTGSNYLDSNIYY
-1447 TIEGDGTYVTC
+1447 TLEGNNTYVTC
-1458 YTELEQATSGST
+1458 YTKLEQATSGST

-1505 GSATTPI
+1505 GSATVPI
-1512 YLNAGSPNAC
+1512 YLNAGSPKAC

-1536 DGSGDLLCRLIRA
+1536 DGSGDLLCRLVRA

-1599 TSGNNLTWTKNGTTN
+1599 TIGNNLTWTKNGTTN
-1614 NITIPYAT
+1614 NIIIPYAT

-1695 GYGENGKNYPVELNG
+1695 GYGEDGKNYPVELNG

-1729 GTNLTLNDNEFSV
+1729 GTNLTLNGNKFSV

-1784 IMTLLGKK
+1784 IMTLLGEK
-1792 QNTITGGATTIVS
+1792 QNTITGGATTITS
-1805 SNLTASRAL
+1805 SNLTASRVL
-1814 ISNTSGKVA
+1814 VSNSSGKVA
-1823 ASSVTSTELGYLD
+1823 VSSITSAQLRYLN

-1841 IQTQLNV
+1841 IQTQLNTI
-1848 VKANCIYRGVCTTS
+1848 KASCIYRGVCSTS
-1862 SRTVAKTV
+1862 ANTAAKTV
-1870 SVDTDFTL
+1870 SVDGNFTL
-1878 TTGIFVAI
+1878 TAGVFVAI
-1886 RFEYGIS
+1886 RFEQMNAAS
-1893 VNSPTLNVN
+1893 NPTLNVN
-1902 STGAKPIYYSGGA
+1902 NTGAKAIFYRGA
-1915 YSYTICPIESYDTV
+1915 AWKTSQDPARQYDT
-1929 IMVYDGSHW
+1929 ILMTYDGTQW
-1938 MIQQSNLISYKL
+1938 MISALLEPNKVNFSNASSTLRAK
-1950 IWANYNL
+1950 NFNL
-1957 GSGTS
+1957 DTS
-1962 TRSFNQ
+1962 TSSNGTITR
-1968 YAMTVDGNVPKT
+1968 
-1980 EVEAEISTSYKNPRL
+1980 TSGIQDLYFDSDIL
-1995 SSTTL
+1995 STTSGL
-2000 IADNAN
+2000 FPHSSNAN
-2006 NIMTFKS
+2006 ACITVKTNS
-2013 SGGNYYNQLMISQF
+2013 GNYYHQIGLSSNKKMYARSFQNVVPNSTTSWYTIPYCEDSQD
-2027 GRLFTR
+2027 
-2033 AFANTLPNT
+2033 
-2042 SQKWNIVPLCNG
+2042 
-2054 EQIWTAYQDFKA
+2054 WTGYQDFQS

-2074 MRFKKEVSRVEGII
+2074 MRFKKEVQNVG
-2088 DKLDNIDII
+2088 NILSKINDLNVI
-2097 KYIWEHPNEDSVRY
+2097 KYIWEHPDESQVKY
-2111 TFGVSSDSLLSLG
+2111 TFGIDANKLLELG
-2124 GIFATMVHSRGDDY
+2124 GIFATMVHSRNDKH

-2149 VLAVKAIQELHQE
+2149 VLAIKAIQELCQT
-2162 IKQMKNYIKELEN
+2162 IQQMKNRIEILEN
-2175 KISR
+2175 KICLNSI

>member
-19 NGSRLLVTNGGDV
+19 NGSRLLVTNGADV

-136 QNLNADLLDDWQ
+136 QNLNADLLDNWQ
-148 LVDIVKSGFVTCGV
+148 LVDIVKSGSITCGV

-176 VTSDYNDVDITLYV
+176 VTSNYNDVDITLYV
-190 HSVCM
+190 HSVYM

-205 RLDKSEDARS
+205 RLNKSEDARS

-222 IVGNLSPDRFR
+222 IVGNLPPDRFR

-245 WCNVGFRYGVY
+245 WCNVNVRYGVY

-262 KTNGTT
+262 KTNRNT
-268 VELANNGNFYSSNF
+268 VELANNGNFYSSDF
-282 TTAQSLPSDEYADLK
+282 TTAQSLPSDEYADLE
-297 YISIQN
+297 YIGIRN

-348 VSTNGGA
+348 VSTNGGT

-363 GDMSSLNSRYL
+363 GDMSSLN
-374 LGNTGVTDSN
+374 
-384 NVNTKWL
+384 
-391 TFADDSAGI
+391 
-400 GGKIGISDFWRIC
+400 
-413 GRSTGSDKGYLEI
+413 
-426 ATADNSNEPIYIR
+426 
-439 QYQSTFTTLTRT
+439 
-451 LTLLDSNGNTLF
+451 
-463 PGIIQAT
+463 
-470 ALNINSANP
+470 
-479 ITWNNGPVQQRIA
+479 
-492 ISDNTTSNDAVFNFQ
+492 
-507 QSTDSGSTFT
+507 
-517 LLASI
+517 
-522 YDNGTIHSTGFVKT
+522 
-536 GGTGNQYLKADGSV
+536 
-550 SSDIDR
+550 
-556 QKISDLD
+556 
-563 VNTLAGN
+563 
-570 TIYWTDSDA
+570 
-579 NSATLTNGA
+579 
-588 FSSSHALLQINNYIQ
+588 
-603 GEDYRRSR
+603 
-611 IAFSALGELKVFDDR
+611 
-626 NTSGSG
+626 
-632 GVWYDVLTKKN
+632 
-643 YSTIIGIG
+643 
-651 NYYTKSESDSRFV
+651 SRFV

-698 TIRIHPGQDGASQ
+698 TIKIHVGQDGASQ

-724 GWYPTIEDQTVAK
+724 GWYPTIENYTVAK

-752 IVGTFEAGGNVITR
+752 IVGTFEAGGNVVTR

-779 VALFQSSSENQG
+779 VALFQSNAENQG

-803 VLYLTTSNL
+803 ILYLTTSNL
-812 IWKGRKVWDSG
+812 TWKGRKVWDSG

-889 IGWKYDTGNLEVVE
+889 IGWGYNTGNLEVVE

-931 VDVGGKPN
+931 VNAGGKPN

-954 TDIAQAD
+954 TGIAQAD

-970 GYTSLYIYS
+970 GYSTSLYIYS

-1071 ITVNGSILNVTTIQ
+1071 ITVNGNILNVSVIQ
-1085 STDGKYVDI
+1085 SKDDEYVDI

-1101 AFYSKGSLKAII
+1101 AFYSKGSLKAVIKN
-1113 ESSGNFGIGT
+1113 SGNFGIGT

-1159 ALSDLANAS
+1159 ALSNLANAT

-1187 APYNYIYL
+1187 TPYNYVYL
-1195 FRIANSSSYS
+1195 FRIANSSGHS

-1211 EIKVRYGRI
+1211 EIKARRGRI

-1230 HPYGDGGDIY
+1230 HPYGDGDDIY
-1240 ITKEPWSNNWSSKRI
+1240 ITKEPWSNNQSSKRI

-1284 IVQKGGLGLIYEPK
+1284 IVQKGGSGLIYEPK

-1313 YRSINAATLSGWTTS
+1313 YRSIDAATLSGWTTS
-1328 SFYNEF
+1328 NFYNEF
-1334 TGNRW
+1334 TGNQW
-1339 YHLYIDNSSTS
+1339 YHLYIDNSNTT

-1361 FTGETVPQY
+1361 FTGEEVPAQ

-1378 LYDSKSNWQS
+1378 LYDSKSNWES

-1395 FQIAINLSSDTATIY
+1395 FQIVINLSDDTATIY
-1410 STVIWNS
+1410 STVMWNS

-1422 LKIGARNYEI
+1422 LKIGTRNYEI
-1432 QFSTSSNHLNSNIYY
+1432 QFSTGSNHLDSNIYY
-1447 TIEGDGTYVTC
+1447 TLEGNNTYVTC
-1458 YTELEQATSGST
+1458 YTKLEQATSGST

-1505 GSATTPI
+1505 GSATVPI
-1512 YLNAGSPNAC
+1512 YLNAGSPKAC

-1536 DGSGDLLCRLIRA
+1536 DGSGDLLCRLVRA

-1599 TSGNNLTWTKNGTTN
+1599 TNGNNLTWTKNGTTN
-1614 NITIPYAT
+1614 NIIIPYAT

-1729 GTNLTLNDNEFSV
+1729 GTNLTLNGNKFSV

-1756 AQDGTIYESEALTSE
+1756 AEDGTIYESEALTSE

-1784 IMTLLGKK
+1784 IMTLLGEK
-1792 QNTITGGATTIVS
+1792 QNTITGGATTITS
-1805 SNLTASRAL
+1805 SNLTASRVL
-1814 ISNTSGKVA
+1814 VSNSSGKVA
-1823 ASSVTSTELGYLD
+1823 VSSITSEQLRYLN

-1841 IQTQLNV
+1841 IQTQLNTI
-1848 VKANCIYRGVCTTS
+1848 KANCIYRGVCSTS
-1862 SRTVAKTV
+1862 ANTAAKTV
-1870 SVDTDFTL
+1870 SVDSNFTL
-1878 TTGIFVAI
+1878 TAGVFVAI
-1886 RFEYGIS
+1886 RFEQMNAAS
-1893 VNSPTLNVN
+1893 NPTLNVN
-1902 STGAKPIYYSGGA
+1902 NTGAKAIFYRGA
-1915 YSYTICPIESYDTV
+1915 AWKTSQDPARQYDT
-1929 IMVYDGSHW
+1929 ILMTYDGTQW
-1938 MIQQSNLISYKL
+1938 MISALLEPNKVNFSNASSTLRAK
-1950 IWANYNL
+1950 NFNL
-1957 GSGTS
+1957 DTS
-1962 TRSFNQ
+1962 TSSNGTITR
-1968 YAMTVDGNVPKT
+1968 
-1980 EVEAEISTSYKNPRL
+1980 TSGIQDLYFDSDIL
-1995 SSTTL
+1995 STTSGL
-2000 IADNAN
+2000 FPHSSNAN
-2006 NIMTFKS
+2006 ACITVKTNS
-2013 SGGNYYNQLMISQF
+2013 GNYYHQIGLSSNKKMYARSFQNVVPNSTTSWYTIPYCEDSQD
-2027 GRLFTR
+2027 
-2033 AFANTLPNT
+2033 
-2042 SQKWNIVPLCNG
+2042 
-2054 EQIWTAYQDFKA
+2054 WTGYQDFQS

-2074 MRFKKEVSRVEGII
+2074 MRFKKEVQNVG
-2088 DKLDNIDII
+2088 NILSKINDLNVI
-2097 KYIWEHPNEDSVRY
+2097 KYIWEHPDESQVKY
-2111 TFGVSSDSLLSLG
+2111 TFGIDANKLLELG
-2124 GIFATMVHSRGDDY
+2124 GIFATMVHSRNDKH

-2149 VLAVKAIQELHQE
+2149 VLAIKAIQELCQT
-2162 IKQMKNYIKELEN
+2162 IQQMKNRIEILEN
-2175 KISR
+2175 KICLNSI

>member
-19 NGSRLLVTNGGDV
+19 NGSRLLVTNGADV

-176 VTSDYNDVDITLYV
+176 VTSNYNDVDITLYV
-190 HSVCM
+190 HSVYM

-205 RLDKSEDARS
+205 RLNKSENARS

-222 IVGNLSPDRFR
+222 IVGNLPPDRFR

-245 WCNVGFRYGVY
+245 WCNVNLQYGVY

-262 KTNGTT
+262 KTNRKT
-268 VELANNGNFYSSNF
+268 VELANNGNFYSSDF
-282 TTAQSLPSDEYADLK
+282 TTAQSLPSDEYADLE
-297 YISIQN
+297 YIGIRN
-303 NSATSTKLQTARTI
+303 NSATSNKLQTARTI

-348 VSTNGGA
+348 VSTNGGT

-363 GDMSSLNSRYL
+363 GDMSSLN
-374 LGNTGVTDSN
+374 
-384 NVNTKWL
+384 
-391 TFADDSAGI
+391 
-400 GGKIGISDFWRIC
+400 
-413 GRSTGSDKGYLEI
+413 
-426 ATADNSNEPIYIR
+426 
-439 QYQSTFTTLTRT
+439 
-451 LTLLDSNGNTLF
+451 
-463 PGIIQAT
+463 
-470 ALNINSANP
+470 
-479 ITWNNGPVQQRIA
+479 
-492 ISDNTTSNDAVFNFQ
+492 
-507 QSTDSGSTFT
+507 
-517 LLASI
+517 
-522 YDNGTIHSTGFVKT
+522 
-536 GGTGNQYLKADGSV
+536 
-550 SSDIDR
+550 
-556 QKISDLD
+556 
-563 VNTLAGN
+563 
-570 TIYWTDSDA
+570 
-579 NSATLTNGA
+579 
-588 FSSSHALLQINNYIQ
+588 
-603 GEDYRRSR
+603 
-611 IAFSALGELKVFDDR
+611 
-626 NTSGSG
+626 
-632 GVWYDVLTKKN
+632 
-643 YSTIIGIG
+643 
-651 NYYTKSESDSRFV
+651 SRFV

-698 TIRIHPGQDGASQ
+698 TIKIHLGQDGASQ

-724 GWYPTIEDQTVAK
+724 GWYPTIENQTVAK

-752 IVGTFEAGGNVITR
+752 IVGTFEAGGNVVTR

-779 VALFQSSSENQG
+779 VALFQSNAENQG

-803 VLYLTTSNL
+803 ILYLTTSNL
-812 IWKGRKVWDSG
+812 TWKGRKVWDSG

-840 GSNYIRRWNGGYQR
+840 GSNYIRRWNGGHQR

-889 IGWKYDTGNLEVVE
+889 IGWNYNTGNLEVVE

-931 VDVGGKPN
+931 VNIGGKPN

-954 TDIAQAD
+954 TGIAQAD

-970 GYTSLYIYS
+970 GYSTSLYIYS
-979 QSGPYIT
+979 QGGPYIT
-986 QHTGNNINYPIVWSN
+986 QHTGANMNYPIVWSN
-1001 QNNTNSGF
+1001 QSNTNSGF

-1071 ITVNGSILNVTTIQ
+1071 ITVNGNILNVSVIQ
-1085 STDGKYVDI
+1085 SKEDEYVDI

-1101 AFYSKGSLKAII
+1101 AFYSKGSLKAVINN
-1113 ESSGNFGIGT
+1113 SGNFGIGT

-1159 ALSDLANAS
+1159 ALSNLANAT

-1187 APYNYIYL
+1187 TPYNYVYL
-1195 FRIANSSSYS
+1195 FRIANSSGYS

-1211 EIKVRYGRI
+1211 EIKARMGRI

-1230 HPYGDGGDIY
+1230 HPYGDGDDIY

-1284 IVQKGGLGLIYEPK
+1284 IVQKGGSGLIYESK

-1313 YRSINAATLSGWTTS
+1313 YRSIDAATLSGWTTS
-1328 SFYNEF
+1328 NFYNEF
-1334 TGNRW
+1334 TGNQW
-1339 YHLYIDNSSTS
+1339 YHLYINNSDTT

-1361 FTGETVPQY
+1361 FTGEEVPAW

-1378 LYDSKSNWQS
+1378 LYDSKSNWES

-1395 FQIAINLSSDTATIY
+1395 FQIVINLSDDTATIY
-1410 STVIWNS
+1410 STVMWNS

-1422 LKIGARNYEI
+1422 LKIGTRNYEI
-1432 QFSTSSNHLNSNIYY
+1432 QFSTGSNYLDSNIYY
-1447 TIEGDGTYVTC
+1447 TLEGNNTYVTC
-1458 YTELEQATSGST
+1458 YTKLEQATSGST

-1505 GSATTPI
+1505 GSATVPI
-1512 YLNAGSPNAC
+1512 YLNAGSPKAC

-1536 DGSGDLLCRLIRA
+1536 DGSGDLLCRLVRA

-1599 TSGNNLTWTKNGTTN
+1599 TNGNNLTWTKNGTTN
-1614 NITIPYAT
+1614 NIIIPYAT

-1695 GYGENGKNYPVELNG
+1695 GYPESGKNYPVELNS

-1722 NNTTYTA
+1722 NNTTYSAGAGLRLSGTAFSLVKATPTTLGGVKVSRTEIRTISAVAATTFGTQNRIYPVQLAYPSGSA
-1729 GTNLTLNDNEFSV
+1729 GTDGNKVLSV
-1742 KVGSTNAGNRVVGT
+1742 YVPWKDTTYSVVSTSKNGLVSMDSALAELAYEDKDAG
-1756 AQDGTIYESEALTSE
+1756 
-1771 LQYLLSDW
+1771 
-1779 RGTTG
+1779 
-1784 IMTLLGKK
+1784 
-1792 QNTITGGATTIVS
+1792 
-1805 SNLTASRAL
+1805 
-1814 ISNTSGKVA
+1814 
-1823 ASSVTSTELGYLD
+1823 
-1836 GVTSS
+1836 
-1841 IQTQLNV
+1841 
-1848 VKANCIYRGVCTTS
+1848 
-1862 SRTVAKTV
+1862 
-1870 SVDTDFTL
+1870 
-1878 TTGIFVAI
+1878 
-1886 RFEYGIS
+1886 
-1893 VNSPTLNVN
+1893 
-1902 STGAKPIYYSGGA
+1902 
-1915 YSYTICPIESYDTV
+1915 
-1929 IMVYDGSHW
+1929 
-1938 MIQQSNLISYKL
+1938 
-1950 IWANYNL
+1950 NL
-1957 GSGTS
+1957 GSLARFGEMGMLEVS
-1962 TRSFNQ
+1962 TI
-1968 YAMTVDGNVPKT
+1968 
-1980 EVEAEISTSYKNPRL
+1980 VEDDLALVN
-1995 SSTTL
+1995 
-2000 IADNAN
+2000 
-2006 NIMTFKS
+2006 KS
-2013 SGGNYYNQLMISQF
+2013 NS
-2027 GRLFTR
+2027 
-2033 AFANTLPNT
+2033 
-2042 SQKWNIVPLCNG
+2042 
-2054 EQIWTAYQDFKA
+2054 WTAYQDFKS

-2074 MRFKKEVSRVEGII
+2074 MRFKKEVEPVTSISESIA
-2088 DKLDNIDII
+2088 KLDII
-2097 KYIWEHPNEDSVRY
+2097 QYIWEHPDEERIRN
-2111 TFGVSSDSLLSLG
+2111 TFGVKADQLLELG
-2124 GIFATMVHSRGDDY
+2124 GIFATMVHSRGDEY
-2138 DTKWVEYDRFG
+2138 KTKWVEYDRFG
-2149 VLAVKAIQELHQE
+2149 VLAIKAIQELCQT
-2162 IKQMKNYIKELEN
+2162 IQQMKNRIEILEN
-2175 KISR
+2175 KICLNSI

>member
-19 NGSRLLVTNGGDV
+19 NGSRLLVTNGADV

-136 QNLNADLLDDWQ
+136 QNLNADLLDNWQ
-148 LVDIVKSGFVTCGV
+148 LVDIVKSGSITCGV

-176 VTSDYNDVDITLYV
+176 VTSNYNDVDITLYV
-190 HSVCM
+190 HSVYM

-205 RLDKSEDARS
+205 RLNKSEDARS

-222 IVGNLSPDRFR
+222 IVGNLPQDRFR

-245 WCNVGFRYGVY
+245 WCNVNVRYGVY

-262 KTNGTT
+262 KTNRNT
-268 VELANNGNFYSSNF
+268 VELANNGNFYSSDF
-282 TTAQSLPSDEYADLK
+282 TTAQSLPSDEYADLE
-297 YISIQN
+297 YIGIRN

-348 VSTNGGA
+348 VSTNGGT

-363 GDMSSLNSRYL
+363 GDMSSLN
-374 LGNTGVTDSN
+374 
-384 NVNTKWL
+384 
-391 TFADDSAGI
+391 
-400 GGKIGISDFWRIC
+400 
-413 GRSTGSDKGYLEI
+413 
-426 ATADNSNEPIYIR
+426 
-439 QYQSTFTTLTRT
+439 
-451 LTLLDSNGNTLF
+451 
-463 PGIIQAT
+463 
-470 ALNINSANP
+470 
-479 ITWNNGPVQQRIA
+479 
-492 ISDNTTSNDAVFNFQ
+492 
-507 QSTDSGSTFT
+507 
-517 LLASI
+517 
-522 YDNGTIHSTGFVKT
+522 
-536 GGTGNQYLKADGSV
+536 
-550 SSDIDR
+550 
-556 QKISDLD
+556 
-563 VNTLAGN
+563 
-570 TIYWTDSDA
+570 
-579 NSATLTNGA
+579 
-588 FSSSHALLQINNYIQ
+588 
-603 GEDYRRSR
+603 
-611 IAFSALGELKVFDDR
+611 
-626 NTSGSG
+626 
-632 GVWYDVLTKKN
+632 
-643 YSTIIGIG
+643 
-651 NYYTKSESDSRFV
+651 SRFV

-698 TIRIHPGQDGASQ
+698 TIKIHVGQDGASQ

-724 GWYPTIEDQTVAK
+724 GWYPTIENYTVAK

-752 IVGTFEAGGNVITR
+752 IVGTFEAGGNVVTR

-779 VALFQSSSENQG
+779 VALFQSNAENQG

-803 VLYLTTSNL
+803 ILYLTTSNL
-812 IWKGRKVWDSG
+812 TWKGRKVWDSG

-889 IGWKYDTGNLEVVE
+889 IGWGYNTGNLEVVE

-931 VDVGGKPN
+931 VNAGGKPN

-954 TDIAQAD
+954 TGIAQAD

-970 GYTSLYIYS
+970 GYSTSLYIYS

-1071 ITVNGSILNVTTIQ
+1071 ITVNGNILNVSVIQ
-1085 STDGKYVDI
+1085 SKDDEYVDI

-1101 AFYSKGSLKAII
+1101 AFYSKGSLKAVIKN
-1113 ESSGNFGIGT
+1113 SGNFGIGT

-1159 ALSDLANAS
+1159 ALSNLANAT

-1187 APYNYIYL
+1187 TPYNYVYL
-1195 FRIANSSSYS
+1195 FRIANSSGHS

-1211 EIKVRYGRI
+1211 EIKARRGRI

-1230 HPYGDGGDIY
+1230 HPYGDGDDIY

-1284 IVQKGGLGLIYEPK
+1284 IVQKGGSGLIYEPK

-1313 YRSINAATLSGWTTS
+1313 YRSIDAATLSGWTTS
-1328 SFYNEF
+1328 NFYNEF
-1334 TGNRW
+1334 TGNQW
-1339 YHLYIDNSSTS
+1339 YHLYIDNSNTT

-1361 FTGETVPQY
+1361 FTGEEVPAQ

-1378 LYDSKSNWQS
+1378 LYDSKSNWES

-1395 FQIAINLSSDTATIY
+1395 FQIVINLSDDTATIY
-1410 STVIWNS
+1410 STVMWNS

-1422 LKIGARNYEI
+1422 LKIGTRNYEI
-1432 QFSTSSNHLNSNIYY
+1432 QFSTGSNHLDSNIYY
-1447 TIEGDGTYVTC
+1447 TLEGNNTYVTC
-1458 YTELEQATSGST
+1458 YTKLEQATSGST

-1505 GSATTPI
+1505 GSATVPI
-1512 YLNAGSPNAC
+1512 YLNAGSPKAC

-1536 DGSGDLLCRLIRA
+1536 DGSGDLLCRLVRA

-1599 TSGNNLTWTKNGTTN
+1599 TNGNNLTWTKNGTTN
-1614 NITIPYAT
+1614 NIIIPYAT

-1729 GTNLTLNDNEFSV
+1729 GTNLTLNGNKFSV

-1756 AQDGTIYESEALTSE
+1756 AEDGTIYESEALTSE

-1784 IMTLLGKK
+1784 IMTLLGEK
-1792 QNTITGGATTIVS
+1792 QNTITGGATTITS
-1805 SNLTASRAL
+1805 SNLTASRVL
-1814 ISNTSGKVA
+1814 VSNSSGKVA
-1823 ASSVTSTELGYLD
+1823 VSSITSEQLRYLN

-1841 IQTQLNV
+1841 IQTQLNTI
-1848 VKANCIYRGVCTTS
+1848 KANCIYRGVCSTS
-1862 SRTVAKTV
+1862 ANTAAKTV
-1870 SVDTDFTL
+1870 SVDSNFTL
-1878 TTGIFVAI
+1878 TAGVFVAI
-1886 RFEYGIS
+1886 RFEQMNAAS
-1893 VNSPTLNVN
+1893 NPTLNVN
-1902 STGAKPIYYSGGA
+1902 NTGAKAIFYRGA
-1915 YSYTICPIESYDTV
+1915 AWKTSQDPARQYDT
-1929 IMVYDGSHW
+1929 ILMTYDGTQW
-1938 MIQQSNLISYKL
+1938 MISALLEPNKVNFSNASSTLRAK
-1950 IWANYNL
+1950 NFNL
-1957 GSGTS
+1957 DTS
-1962 TRSFNQ
+1962 TSSNGTITR
-1968 YAMTVDGNVPKT
+1968 
-1980 EVEAEISTSYKNPRL
+1980 TSGIQDLYFDSDIL
-1995 SSTTL
+1995 STTSGL
-2000 IADNAN
+2000 FPHSSNAN
-2006 NIMTFKS
+2006 ACITVKTNS
-2013 SGGNYYNQLMISQF
+2013 GNYYHQIGLSSNKKMYARSFQNVVPNSTTSWYTIPYCEDSQD
-2027 GRLFTR
+2027 
-2033 AFANTLPNT
+2033 
-2042 SQKWNIVPLCNG
+2042 
-2054 EQIWTAYQDFKA
+2054 WTGYQDFQS

-2074 MRFKKEVSRVEGII
+2074 MRFKKEVQNVG
-2088 DKLDNIDII
+2088 NILSKINDLNVI
-2097 KYIWEHPNEDSVRY
+2097 KYIWEHPDESQVKY
-2111 TFGVSSDSLLSLG
+2111 TFGIDANKLLELG
-2124 GIFATMVHSRGDDY
+2124 GIFATMVHSRNDKH

-2149 VLAVKAIQELHQE
+2149 VLAIKAIQELCQT
-2162 IKQMKNYIKELEN
+2162 IQQMKNRIEILEN
-2175 KISR
+2175 KICLNSI

>member
-19 NGSRLLVTNGGDV
+19 NGSRLLVTNGADV

-121 DTTKPPFII
+121 NTTKPPFII

-148 LVDIVKSGFVTCGV
+148 LVDIVKSGSITCGV

-176 VTSDYNDVDITLYV
+176 VTSNYNDVDITLYV
-190 HSVCM
+190 HSVYM

-205 RLDKSEDARS
+205 RLNKSEDARS

-222 IVGNLSPDRFR
+222 IVGNLPPDRFR

-245 WCNVGFRYGVY
+245 WCNVNVRYGVY

-262 KTNGTT
+262 KTNRNT
-268 VELANNGNFYSSNF
+268 VELANNGNFYSSDF
-282 TTAQSLPSDEYADLK
+282 TTAQSLPSDEYADLE
-297 YISIQN
+297 YIGIRN

-348 VSTNGGA
+348 VSTNGGT

-363 GDMSSLNSRYL
+363 GDMSSLN
-374 LGNTGVTDSN
+374 
-384 NVNTKWL
+384 
-391 TFADDSAGI
+391 
-400 GGKIGISDFWRIC
+400 
-413 GRSTGSDKGYLEI
+413 
-426 ATADNSNEPIYIR
+426 
-439 QYQSTFTTLTRT
+439 
-451 LTLLDSNGNTLF
+451 
-463 PGIIQAT
+463 
-470 ALNINSANP
+470 
-479 ITWNNGPVQQRIA
+479 
-492 ISDNTTSNDAVFNFQ
+492 
-507 QSTDSGSTFT
+507 
-517 LLASI
+517 
-522 YDNGTIHSTGFVKT
+522 
-536 GGTGNQYLKADGSV
+536 
-550 SSDIDR
+550 
-556 QKISDLD
+556 
-563 VNTLAGN
+563 
-570 TIYWTDSDA
+570 
-579 NSATLTNGA
+579 
-588 FSSSHALLQINNYIQ
+588 
-603 GEDYRRSR
+603 
-611 IAFSALGELKVFDDR
+611 
-626 NTSGSG
+626 
-632 GVWYDVLTKKN
+632 
-643 YSTIIGIG
+643 
-651 NYYTKSESDSRFV
+651 SRFV

-692 ADNIGT
+692 ADNIDT
-698 TIRIHPGQDGASQ
+698 TIKIHLGQDGASQ

-724 GWYPTIEDQTVAK
+724 GWYPTIENQTVAK

-752 IVGTFEAGGNVITR
+752 IVGTFEAGGNVVTR

-779 VALFQSSSENQG
+779 VALFQSNAENQG

-803 VLYLTTSNL
+803 ILYLTTSNL
-812 IWKGRKVWDSG
+812 TWKGRKVWDSG

-863 EQEKGWMRLSIYTSS
+863 EYEKGWMRLSIYTSS

-889 IGWKYDTGNLEVVE
+889 IGWGYNTGNLEVVE

-931 VDVGGKPN
+931 VNAGGKPN

-954 TDIAQAD
+954 TGIAQAD

-970 GYTSLYIYS
+970 GYSTSLYIYS

-1001 QNNTNSGF
+1001 QSNTNSGF
-1009 NRTLY
+1009 NGTLY

-1071 ITVNGSILNVTTIQ
+1071 ITVNGNILNVSVIQ
-1085 STDGKYVDI
+1085 SSDDKYVDI

-1101 AFYSKGSLKAII
+1101 AFYSKGSLKAVIKN
-1113 ESSGNFGIGT
+1113 SGNFGIGT

-1159 ALSDLANAS
+1159 ALSDLANAT

-1187 APYNYIYL
+1187 APYNYVYL
-1195 FRIANSSSYS
+1195 FRIANSSGHS

-1211 EIKVRYGRI
+1211 EIKARRGRI

-1230 HPYGDGGDIY
+1230 HPYGDGDDIY

-1274 CGAWNSGQYG
+1274 CGAQNSGQYG
-1284 IVQKGGLGLIYEPK
+1284 IVQKGGSGLIYEPK

-1313 YRSINAATLSGWTTS
+1313 YRSIDAATLSGWTTS
-1328 SFYNEF
+1328 NFYNEF
-1334 TGNRW
+1334 TGNQW
-1339 YHLYIDNSSTS
+1339 YHLYIDNSNTT

-1361 FTGETVPQY
+1361 FTGEEVPTW

-1378 LYDSKSNWQS
+1378 LYDSKSNWES

-1395 FQIAINLSSDTATIY
+1395 FQIVINLSDDTATIY
-1410 STVIWNS
+1410 STVMWNS

-1422 LKIGARNYEI
+1422 LKIGTRNYEI
-1432 QFSTSSNHLNSNIYY
+1432 QFSTGSNHLDSNIYY
-1447 TIEGDGTYVTC
+1447 TLEGNNTYVTC
-1458 YTELEQATSGST
+1458 YTKLEQATSGST

-1505 GSATTPI
+1505 GSATVPI
-1512 YLNAGSPNAC
+1512 YLNAGSPKAC

-1536 DGSGDLLCRLIRA
+1536 DGSGDLLCRLVRA

-1599 TSGNNLTWTKNGTTN
+1599 TNGNNLTWTKNGTTN
-1614 NITIPYAT
+1614 NIIIPYAT

-1729 GTNLTLNDNEFSV
+1729 GTNLTLNGNKFSV

-1756 AQDGTIYESEALTSE
+1756 AEDGTIYESEALTSE

-1784 IMTLLGKK
+1784 IMTLLGEK
-1792 QNTITGGATTIVS
+1792 QNTITGGATTITS
-1805 SNLTASRAL
+1805 SNLTASRVL
-1814 ISNTSGKVA
+1814 VSNSSGKVA
-1823 ASSVTSTELGYLD
+1823 VSSITSEQLRYLN

-1841 IQTQLNV
+1841 IQTQLNTI
-1848 VKANCIYRGVCTTS
+1848 KANCIYRGVCSTS
-1862 SRTVAKTV
+1862 ANTAAKTV
-1870 SVDTDFTL
+1870 SVDSNFTL
-1878 TTGIFVAI
+1878 TAGVFVAI
-1886 RFEYGIS
+1886 RFEQMNAAS
-1893 VNSPTLNVN
+1893 NPTLNVN
-1902 STGAKPIYYSGGA
+1902 NTGAKAIFYRGA
-1915 YSYTICPIESYDTV
+1915 AWKTSQDPARQYDT
-1929 IMVYDGSHW
+1929 ILMTYDGTQW
-1938 MIQQSNLISYKL
+1938 MISALLEPNKVNFSNASSTLRAK
-1950 IWANYNL
+1950 NFNL
-1957 GSGTS
+1957 DTS
-1962 TRSFNQ
+1962 TSSNGTITR
-1968 YAMTVDGNVPKT
+1968 
-1980 EVEAEISTSYKNPRL
+1980 TSGIQDLYFDSDIL
-1995 SSTTL
+1995 STTSGL
-2000 IADNAN
+2000 FPHSSNAN
-2006 NIMTFKS
+2006 ACITVKTNS
-2013 SGGNYYNQLMISQF
+2013 GNYYHQIGLSSNKKMYARSFQNVVPNSTTSWYTIPYCEDSQD
-2027 GRLFTR
+2027 
-2033 AFANTLPNT
+2033 
-2042 SQKWNIVPLCNG
+2042 
-2054 EQIWTAYQDFKA
+2054 WTGYQDFQS

-2074 MRFKKEVSRVEGII
+2074 MRFKKEVQNVG
-2088 DKLDNIDII
+2088 NILSKINDLNVI
-2097 KYIWEHPNEDSVRY
+2097 KYIWEHPDESQVKY
-2111 TFGVSSDSLLSLG
+2111 TFGIDANKLLELG
-2124 GIFATMVHSRGDDY
+2124 GIFATMVHSRNDKH

-2149 VLAVKAIQELHQE
+2149 VLAIKAIQELCQT
-2162 IKQMKNYIKELEN
+2162 IQQMKNRIEILEN
-2175 KISR
+2175 KICLNSI

>member
-32 GYSSESIANNIVQ
+32 GYSSESIASNIVQ

-136 QNLNADLLDDWQ
+136 QNLNADLLDNWQ
-148 LVDIVKSGFVTCGV
+148 LVDIVKSGSITCGV

-176 VTSDYNDVDITLYV
+176 VTSNYNDVDITLYV
-190 HSVCM
+190 HSVYM

-205 RLDKSEDARS
+205 RLNKSENARS

-222 IVGNLSPDRFR
+222 IVGNLPPDRFR

-245 WCNVGFRYGVY
+245 WCNVNVRYGVY

-262 KTNGTT
+262 KTNRTT
-268 VELANNGNFYSSNF
+268 VELANNGNFYSSDF
-282 TTAQSLPSDEYADLK
+282 TTAQSLPSDEYADLE
-297 YISIQN
+297 YIGIRN

-348 VSTNGGA
+348 VSTNGGT

-363 GDMSSLNSRYL
+363 GDMSSLN
-374 LGNTGVTDSN
+374 
-384 NVNTKWL
+384 
-391 TFADDSAGI
+391 
-400 GGKIGISDFWRIC
+400 
-413 GRSTGSDKGYLEI
+413 
-426 ATADNSNEPIYIR
+426 
-439 QYQSTFTTLTRT
+439 
-451 LTLLDSNGNTLF
+451 
-463 PGIIQAT
+463 
-470 ALNINSANP
+470 
-479 ITWNNGPVQQRIA
+479 
-492 ISDNTTSNDAVFNFQ
+492 
-507 QSTDSGSTFT
+507 
-517 LLASI
+517 
-522 YDNGTIHSTGFVKT
+522 
-536 GGTGNQYLKADGSV
+536 
-550 SSDIDR
+550 
-556 QKISDLD
+556 
-563 VNTLAGN
+563 
-570 TIYWTDSDA
+570 
-579 NSATLTNGA
+579 
-588 FSSSHALLQINNYIQ
+588 
-603 GEDYRRSR
+603 
-611 IAFSALGELKVFDDR
+611 
-626 NTSGSG
+626 
-632 GVWYDVLTKKN
+632 
-643 YSTIIGIG
+643 
-651 NYYTKSESDSRFV
+651 SRFV

-698 TIRIHPGQDGASQ
+698 TIKIHPGQDGASQ

-724 GWYPTIEDQTVAK
+724 GWYPTIENYTVAK

-752 IVGTFEAGGNVITR
+752 IVGTFEAGGNVVTR

-779 VALFQSSSENQG
+779 VALFQSNAENQG

-803 VLYLTTSNL
+803 ILYLTTSNL
-812 IWKGRKVWDSG
+812 TWKGRKVWDSG

-863 EQEKGWMRLSIYTSS
+863 EYEKGWMRLSIYTSS

-889 IGWKYDTGNLEVVE
+889 IGWGYNTGNLEVVE

-931 VDVGGKPN
+931 VDIGGKPN

-954 TDIAQAD
+954 TGIAQAD

-970 GYTSLYIYS
+970 GYSTSLYIYS
-979 QSGPYIT
+979 QGGPYIT
-986 QHTGNNINYPIVWSN
+986 QHTGANMNYPIVWSN
-1001 QNNTNSGF
+1001 QSNTNSGF

-1071 ITVNGSILNVTTIQ
+1071 ITVNGNILNVSVIQ
-1085 STDGKYVDI
+1085 SSDDKYVDI

-1101 AFYSKGSLKAII
+1101 AFYSKGSLKAVIKN
-1113 ESSGNFGIGT
+1113 SGNFGIGT

-1159 ALSDLANAS
+1159 ALSNLANAT

-1187 APYNYIYL
+1187 TPYNYVYL
-1195 FRIANSSSYS
+1195 FRIANSSGHS

-1211 EIKVRYGRI
+1211 EIKARHGRI

-1230 HPYGDGGDIY
+1230 HPYGDGDDIY

-1284 IVQKGGLGLIYEPK
+1284 IVQKGGSGLIYEPK

-1313 YRSINAATLSGWTTS
+1313 YRSIDAATLSGWTTS
-1328 SFYNEF
+1328 NFYNEF
-1334 TGNRW
+1334 TGNQW
-1339 YHLYIDNSSTS
+1339 YHLYINNSYTT

-1361 FTGETVPQY
+1361 FTGEEVPTW

-1395 FQIAINLSSDTATIY
+1395 FQIVINLSNDTATIY
-1410 STVIWNS
+1410 STVMWNS

-1422 LKIGARNYEI
+1422 LKIGTRNYEI

-1447 TIEGDGTYVTC
+1447 TLEGNNTYVTC
-1458 YTELEQATSGST
+1458 YTKLEQATSGST

-1505 GSATTPI
+1505 GSATVPI
-1512 YLNAGSPNAC
+1512 YLNAGSPKAC

-1536 DGSGDLLCRLIRA
+1536 DGSGDLLCRLVRA

-1599 TSGNNLTWTKNGTTN
+1599 TIGNNLTWTKNGTTN
-1614 NITIPYAT
+1614 NIIIPYAT

-1695 GYGENGKNYPVELNG
+1695 GYGEDGKNYPVELNG

-1729 GTNLTLNDNEFSV
+1729 GTNLTLNGNKFSV

-1756 AQDGTIYESEALTSE
+1756 TQDGTIYESEALTSE

-1784 IMTLLGKK
+1784 IMTLLDKK
-1792 QNTITGGATTIVS
+1792 QNTITGGATTITS
-1805 SNLTASRAL
+1805 SNLTASRVL
-1814 ISNTSGKVA
+1814 VSNSSGKVA
-1823 ASSVTSTELGYLD
+1823 VSSITSAELGYLD
-1836 GVTSS
+1836 GVTSG
-1841 IQTQLNV
+1841 IQTQINSIKYNWLWYQGKSSGSVTDNPGSTYG
-1848 VKANCIYRGVCTTS
+1848 AIINGNCPKDSVSKGVYATYN
-1862 SRTVAKTV
+1862 
-1870 SVDTDFTL
+1870 DTNM
-1878 TTGIFVAI
+1878 
-1886 RFEYGIS
+1886 S
-1893 VNSPTLNVN
+1893 
-1902 STGAKPIYYSGGA
+1902 
-1915 YSYTICPIESYDTV
+1915 
-1929 IMVYDGSHW
+1929 
-1938 MIQQSNLISYKL
+1938 
-1950 IWANYNL
+1950 
-1957 GSGTS
+1957 
-1962 TRSFNQ
+1962 
-1968 YAMTVDGNVPKT
+1968 
-1980 EVEAEISTSYKNPRL
+1980 AED
-1995 SSTTL
+1995 L

-2006 NIMTFKS
+2006 TIITIKS
-2013 SGGNYYNQLMISQF
+2013 SNGNYFNQLMIAQR

-2033 AFANTLPNT
+2033 SFAGQTVT
-2042 SQKWNIVPLCNG
+2042 ETKGWNVVPLCSAP
-2054 EQIWTAYQDFKA
+2054 QIWNAYQDFRG

-2074 MRFKKEVSRVEGII
+2074 MRFKKEVQNVG
-2088 DKLDNIDII
+2088 NILSKINDLNVI
-2097 KYIWEHPNEDSVRY
+2097 KYIWEHPDESQVKY
-2111 TFGVSSDSLLSLG
+2111 TFGIDANKLLELG
-2124 GIFATMVHSRGDDY
+2124 GIFATMVHSRNDKH

-2149 VLAVKAIQELHQE
+2149 VLAIKAIQELCQT
-2162 IKQMKNYIKELEN
+2162 IQQMKNRIEILEN
-2175 KISR
+2175 KICLNSI

>member
-19 NGSRLLVTNGGDV
+19 NGSRLLVTNGADV

-148 LVDIVKSGFVTCGV
+148 LVDIVKSGSITCGV

-176 VTSDYNDVDITLYV
+176 VTSNYNDVDITLYV
-190 HSVCM
+190 HSVYM

-205 RLDKSEDARS
+205 RLNKSEDARS

-222 IVGNLSPDRFR
+222 IVGNLPPDRFR

-245 WCNVGFRYGVY
+245 WCNVNFQYGVY

-262 KTNGTT
+262 KTNRNT
-268 VELANNGNFYSSNF
+268 VELANNGNFYSSDF
-282 TTAQSLPSDEYADLK
+282 TTAQSLPSDEYADLE
-297 YISIQN
+297 YIGIRN

-363 GDMSSLNSRYL
+363 GDMSSLNSR
-374 LGNTGVTDSN
+374 
-384 NVNTKWL
+384 
-391 TFADDSAGI
+391 
-400 GGKIGISDFWRIC
+400 
-413 GRSTGSDKGYLEI
+413 
-426 ATADNSNEPIYIR
+426 
-439 QYQSTFTTLTRT
+439 
-451 LTLLDSNGNTLF
+451 
-463 PGIIQAT
+463 
-470 ALNINSANP
+470 
-479 ITWNNGPVQQRIA
+479 
-492 ISDNTTSNDAVFNFQ
+492 
-507 QSTDSGSTFT
+507 
-517 LLASI
+517 
-522 YDNGTIHSTGFVKT
+522 
-536 GGTGNQYLKADGSV
+536 
-550 SSDIDR
+550 
-556 QKISDLD
+556 
-563 VNTLAGN
+563 
-570 TIYWTDSDA
+570 
-579 NSATLTNGA
+579 
-588 FSSSHALLQINNYIQ
+588 
-603 GEDYRRSR
+603 
-611 IAFSALGELKVFDDR
+611 
-626 NTSGSG
+626 
-632 GVWYDVLTKKN
+632 
-643 YSTIIGIG
+643 
-651 NYYTKSESDSRFV
+651 FV

-698 TIRIHPGQDGASQ
+698 TIKIHVGQDGASQ

-724 GWYPTIEDQTVAK
+724 GWYPTIENYTVAK

-752 IVGTFEAGGNVITR
+752 IVGTFEAGGNVVTR
-766 SRAIAQMGGRTDK
+766 SRAIAQRGGRTDK
-779 VALFQSSSENQG
+779 VALFQSNTENQG

-803 VLYLTTSNL
+803 ILYLTTSNL

-863 EQEKGWMRLSIYTSS
+863 EQEEGWMRLSIYTSS
-878 NAVCGEGGEYI
+878 DAVCGEGGEYI
-889 IGWKYDTGNLEVVE
+889 IGWRYNTGNLEVVE

-931 VDVGGKPN
+931 VKAGGKPN

-954 TDIAQAD
+954 TGIAQAD

-970 GYTSLYIYS
+970 GYSTNLYIYS

-1009 NRTLY
+1009 NGTLY

-1071 ITVNGSILNVTTIQ
+1071 ITVNGNILNVSVIQ
-1085 STDGKYVDI
+1085 SSDGKYVDI

-1159 ALSDLANAS
+1159 ALSNLANAT

-1187 APYNYIYL
+1187 TPYNYVYL
-1195 FRIANSSSYS
+1195 FRIANSSGHS

-1211 EIKVRYGRI
+1211 EIKARHGRI

-1230 HPYGDGGDIY
+1230 HPYGDGDDIY

-1284 IVQKGGLGLIYEPK
+1284 IVQKGGSGLIYEPK

-1313 YRSINAATLSGWTTS
+1313 YRSIDAATLSGWTTS
-1328 SFYNEF
+1328 NFYNEF
-1334 TGNRW
+1334 TGNQW
-1339 YHLYIDNSSTS
+1339 YHLYIDNSNTT

-1361 FTGETVPQY
+1361 FTGEEVPVQ

-1395 FQIAINLSSDTATIY
+1395 FQIVINLSNDTATIY
-1410 STVIWNS
+1410 STVMWNS

-1422 LKIGARNYEI
+1422 LKIGTRNYEI
-1432 QFSTSSNHLNSNIYY
+1432 QFSTGSNYLDSNIYY
-1447 TIEGDGTYVTC
+1447 TLEGNNTYVTC
-1458 YTELEQATSGST
+1458 YTKLEQATSGST

-1505 GSATTPI
+1505 GSATVPI
-1512 YLNAGSPNAC
+1512 YLNAGSPKAC

-1536 DGSGDLLCRLIRA
+1536 DGSGDLLCRLVRA

-1599 TSGNNLTWTKNGTTN
+1599 TNGNNLTWTKNGTTN
-1614 NITIPYAT
+1614 NIIIPYAT

-1729 GTNLTLNDNEFSV
+1729 GTNLTLNGNKFSV

-1756 AQDGTIYESEALTSE
+1756 AEDGTIYESEALTSE

-1792 QNTITGGATTIVS
+1792 QNTITGGATTITS
-1805 SNLTASRAL
+1805 SNLTASRVL
-1814 ISNTSGKVA
+1814 VSNSSGKVA
-1823 ASSVTSTELGYLD
+1823 VSSITSAQLGYLN

-1841 IQTQLNV
+1841 IQTQLNTI
-1848 VKANCIYRGVCTTS
+1848 KANCIYRGVCSTS
-1862 SRTVAKTV
+1862 ANTAAKTV
-1870 SVDTDFTL
+1870 SVDGNFTL
-1878 TTGIFVAI
+1878 TAGVFVAI
-1886 RFEYGIS
+1886 RFEQMNAAS
-1893 VNSPTLNVN
+1893 NPTLNVN
-1902 STGAKPIYYSGGA
+1902 NTGAKAIFYRGA
-1915 YSYTICPIESYDTV
+1915 AWKTSQDPARQYDT
-1929 IMVYDGSHW
+1929 ILMTYDGTQW
-1938 MIQQSNLISYKL
+1938 MISALLEPNKVNFSNASSTLRAK
-1950 IWANYNL
+1950 NFNL
-1957 GSGTS
+1957 DTS
-1962 TRSFNQ
+1962 TSSNGTITR
-1968 YAMTVDGNVPKT
+1968 
-1980 EVEAEISTSYKNPRL
+1980 TSGIQDLYFDSDIL
-1995 SSTTL
+1995 STTSGL
-2000 IADNAN
+2000 FPHSSNAN
-2006 NIMTFKS
+2006 ACITVKTNS
-2013 SGGNYYNQLMISQF
+2013 GNYYHQIGLSSNKKMYARSFQNVVPNSTTSWYTIPYCEDSQD
-2027 GRLFTR
+2027 
-2033 AFANTLPNT
+2033 
-2042 SQKWNIVPLCNG
+2042 
-2054 EQIWTAYQDFKA
+2054 WTGYQDFQS

-2074 MRFKKEVSRVEGII
+2074 MRFKKEVQNVG
-2088 DKLDNIDII
+2088 NILSKINDLNVI
-2097 KYIWEHPNEDSVRY
+2097 KYIWEHPDESQVKY
-2111 TFGVSSDSLLSLG
+2111 TFGIDANKLLELG
-2124 GIFATMVHSRGDDY
+2124 GIFATMVHSRNDKH

-2149 VLAVKAIQELHQE
+2149 VLAIKAIQELCQT
-2162 IKQMKNYIKELEN
+2162 IQQMKNRIEILEN
-2175 KISR
+2175 KICLNSI

>member
-19 NGSRLLVTNGGDV
+19 NGSRLLVTNGADV

-148 LVDIVKSGFVTCGV
+148 LVDIVKSGSITCGV

-176 VTSDYNDVDITLYV
+176 VTSNYNDVDITLYV
-190 HSVCM
+190 HSVYM

-205 RLDKSEDARS
+205 RLNKSEDARS

-222 IVGNLSPDRFR
+222 IVGNLPQDRFR

-245 WCNVGFRYGVY
+245 WCNVNVRYGVY

-262 KTNGTT
+262 KTNRNT
-268 VELANNGNFYSSNF
+268 VELANNGNFYSSDF
-282 TTAQSLPSDEYADLK
+282 TTAQSLPSDEYADLE
-297 YISIQN
+297 YIGIRN

-363 GDMSSLNSRYL
+363 GDMSSLNSR
-374 LGNTGVTDSN
+374 
-384 NVNTKWL
+384 
-391 TFADDSAGI
+391 
-400 GGKIGISDFWRIC
+400 
-413 GRSTGSDKGYLEI
+413 
-426 ATADNSNEPIYIR
+426 
-439 QYQSTFTTLTRT
+439 
-451 LTLLDSNGNTLF
+451 
-463 PGIIQAT
+463 
-470 ALNINSANP
+470 
-479 ITWNNGPVQQRIA
+479 
-492 ISDNTTSNDAVFNFQ
+492 
-507 QSTDSGSTFT
+507 
-517 LLASI
+517 
-522 YDNGTIHSTGFVKT
+522 
-536 GGTGNQYLKADGSV
+536 
-550 SSDIDR
+550 
-556 QKISDLD
+556 
-563 VNTLAGN
+563 
-570 TIYWTDSDA
+570 
-579 NSATLTNGA
+579 
-588 FSSSHALLQINNYIQ
+588 
-603 GEDYRRSR
+603 
-611 IAFSALGELKVFDDR
+611 
-626 NTSGSG
+626 
-632 GVWYDVLTKKN
+632 
-643 YSTIIGIG
+643 
-651 NYYTKSESDSRFV
+651 FV

-676 FNGAT
+676 FKGTA

-686 STNIEG
+686 DANVEG
-692 ADNIGT
+692 NDNIGT
-698 TIRIHPGQDGASQ
+698 TIKIHVGQDGASQ

-724 GWYPTIEDQTVAK
+724 GWYPTIENFTVAK

-752 IVGTFEAGGNVITR
+752 IVGTFEAGGNVVTR
-766 SRAIAQMGGRTDK
+766 SRAIAQRGGRTDK
-779 VALFQSSSENQG
+779 VALFQSNAENQG

-803 VLYLTTSNL
+803 ILYLTTSNL
-812 IWKGRKVWDSG
+812 TWKGRKVWDSG

-878 NAVCGEGGEYI
+878 DAVCGEGGEYI
-889 IGWKYDTGNLEVVE
+889 IGWNYNTENLEVVE

-931 VDVGGKPN
+931 VKVGGKPN

-954 TDIAQAD
+954 TGIAQAD

-970 GYTSLYIYS
+970 GYSTSLYIYS
-979 QSGPYIT
+979 QSGPQIT

-1009 NRTLY
+1009 NGTLY

-1071 ITVNGSILNVTTIQ
+1071 ITVNGNILNVSVIQ
-1085 STDGKYVDI
+1085 SSDDKYVDI

-1101 AFYSKGSLKAII
+1101 AFYSKGSLKAVINN
-1113 ESSGNFGIGT
+1113 SGNFGIGT

-1159 ALSDLANAS
+1159 ALSNLANAT

-1187 APYNYIYL
+1187 TPYNYVYL
-1195 FRIANSSSYS
+1195 FRIANSSGYS

-1211 EIKVRYGRI
+1211 EIKARHGRI
-1220 RLWVDIRTPE
+1220 RLWVDIRTLE
-1230 HPYGDGGDIY
+1230 HPYGDGDDIY

-1274 CGAWNSGQYG
+1274 CGAWNNGQYG
-1284 IVQKGGLGLIYEPK
+1284 IVQKGGSGLIYEPK

-1313 YRSINAATLSGWTTS
+1313 YRSIDAATLSGWTTS
-1328 SFYNEF
+1328 NFYNEF
-1334 TGNRW
+1334 TGNQW
-1339 YHLYIDNSSTS
+1339 YHLYIDNSGTT

-1361 FTGETVPQY
+1361 FTGEEVPAW

-1378 LYDSKSNWQS
+1378 LYDSKSNWES

-1395 FQIAINLSSDTATIY
+1395 FQIVINLSDDTATIY
-1410 STVIWNS
+1410 STVMWNS

-1422 LKIGARNYEI
+1422 LKIGTRNYEI
-1432 QFSTSSNHLNSNIYY
+1432 QFSTGSNHLDSNIYY
-1447 TIEGDGTYVTC
+1447 TLEGNNTYVTC
-1458 YTELEQATSGST
+1458 YTKLEQATSGST

-1505 GSATTPI
+1505 GSATVPI
-1512 YLNAGSPNAC
+1512 YLNAGSPKAC

-1536 DGSGDLLCRLIRA
+1536 DGSGDLLCRLVRA

-1599 TSGNNLTWTKNGTTN
+1599 TNGNNLTWTKNGTTN
-1614 NITIPYAT
+1614 NIIIPYAT

-1695 GYGENGKNYPVELNG
+1695 GYPESGKNYPVELNS

-1722 NNTTYTA
+1722 NNTTYSAGAGLRLSGTAFSLVKATPTTLGGVKVSSTEIRTISAVAATTFGTQNRIYPVQLAYPSGSA
-1729 GTNLTLNDNEFSV
+1729 GTDGNKVLSV
-1742 KVGSTNAGNRVVGT
+1742 YVPWKDTTYSVVSTSKNGLVSMDSALAELAYEDKDAG
-1756 AQDGTIYESEALTSE
+1756 
-1771 LQYLLSDW
+1771 
-1779 RGTTG
+1779 
-1784 IMTLLGKK
+1784 
-1792 QNTITGGATTIVS
+1792 
-1805 SNLTASRAL
+1805 
-1814 ISNTSGKVA
+1814 
-1823 ASSVTSTELGYLD
+1823 
-1836 GVTSS
+1836 
-1841 IQTQLNV
+1841 
-1848 VKANCIYRGVCTTS
+1848 
-1862 SRTVAKTV
+1862 
-1870 SVDTDFTL
+1870 
-1878 TTGIFVAI
+1878 
-1886 RFEYGIS
+1886 
-1893 VNSPTLNVN
+1893 
-1902 STGAKPIYYSGGA
+1902 
-1915 YSYTICPIESYDTV
+1915 
-1929 IMVYDGSHW
+1929 
-1938 MIQQSNLISYKL
+1938 
-1950 IWANYNL
+1950 NL
-1957 GSGTS
+1957 GSLARFGEMGMLEVS
-1962 TRSFNQ
+1962 TI
-1968 YAMTVDGNVPKT
+1968 
-1980 EVEAEISTSYKNPRL
+1980 VEDDLALVN
-1995 SSTTL
+1995 
-2000 IADNAN
+2000 
-2006 NIMTFKS
+2006 KS
-2013 SGGNYYNQLMISQF
+2013 NS
-2027 GRLFTR
+2027 
-2033 AFANTLPNT
+2033 
-2042 SQKWNIVPLCNG
+2042 
-2054 EQIWTAYQDFKA
+2054 WTAYQDFKS

-2074 MRFKKEVSRVEGII
+2074 MRFKKEVEPVTSISESIA
-2088 DKLDNIDII
+2088 KLDII
-2097 KYIWEHPNEDSVRY
+2097 QYIWEHPDEERIRN
-2111 TFGVSSDSLLSLG
+2111 TFGVKADQLLELG
-2124 GIFATMVHSRGDDY
+2124 GIFATMVHSRGDEY
-2138 DTKWVEYDRFG
+2138 KTKWVEYDRFG
-2149 VLAVKAIQELHQE
+2149 VLAIKAIQELCQT
-2162 IKQMKNYIKELEN
+2162 IQQMKNRIEILEN
-2175 KISR
+2175 KICLNSI

>member
-176 VTSDYNDVDITLYV
+176 VTSNYNDVDITLYV
-190 HSVCM
+190 HSVYM

-205 RLDKSEDARS
+205 RLNKFEDARS

-222 IVGNLSPDRFR
+222 IVGNLPPDRFR

-245 WCNVGFRYGVY
+245 WCNVNVRYGVY

-262 KTNGTT
+262 KTNRNT
-268 VELANNGNFYSSNF
+268 VELANNGNFYSSDF
-282 TTAQSLPSDEYADLK
+282 TTAQSLPSDEYADLE
-297 YISIQN
+297 YIGIRN

-348 VSTNGGA
+348 VSTNGGT

-363 GDMSSLNSRYL
+363 GDMSSLN
-374 LGNTGVTDSN
+374 
-384 NVNTKWL
+384 
-391 TFADDSAGI
+391 
-400 GGKIGISDFWRIC
+400 
-413 GRSTGSDKGYLEI
+413 
-426 ATADNSNEPIYIR
+426 
-439 QYQSTFTTLTRT
+439 
-451 LTLLDSNGNTLF
+451 
-463 PGIIQAT
+463 
-470 ALNINSANP
+470 
-479 ITWNNGPVQQRIA
+479 
-492 ISDNTTSNDAVFNFQ
+492 
-507 QSTDSGSTFT
+507 
-517 LLASI
+517 
-522 YDNGTIHSTGFVKT
+522 
-536 GGTGNQYLKADGSV
+536 
-550 SSDIDR
+550 
-556 QKISDLD
+556 
-563 VNTLAGN
+563 
-570 TIYWTDSDA
+570 
-579 NSATLTNGA
+579 
-588 FSSSHALLQINNYIQ
+588 
-603 GEDYRRSR
+603 
-611 IAFSALGELKVFDDR
+611 
-626 NTSGSG
+626 
-632 GVWYDVLTKKN
+632 
-643 YSTIIGIG
+643 
-651 NYYTKSESDSRFV
+651 SRFV

-698 TIRIHPGQDGASQ
+698 TIKIHVGQDGASQ

-724 GWYPTIEDQTVAK
+724 GWYPTIENYTVAK

-752 IVGTFEAGGNVITR
+752 IVGTFEAGGNVVTR

-779 VALFQSSSENQG
+779 VALFQSNAENQG

-803 VLYLTTSNL
+803 ILYLTTSNL
-812 IWKGRKVWDSG
+812 TWKGRKVWDSG

-889 IGWKYDTGNLEVVE
+889 IGWKDNTGNLEVVE

-931 VDVGGKPN
+931 VDAGGKPN

-954 TDIAQAD
+954 TGIAQAD

-970 GYTSLYIYS
+970 GYSTSLYIYS

-1001 QNNTNSGF
+1001 QSNTNSGF
-1009 NRTLY
+1009 NGTLY

-1060 PFDGTQNVTGN
+1060 PFDGTQNVAGN
-1071 ITVNGSILNVTTIQ
+1071 ITVNGNILNVSVIQ
-1085 STDGKYVDI
+1085 SSDGKYVDI

-1101 AFYSKGSLKAII
+1101 AFYSKGSLKAVI
-1113 ESSGNFGIGT
+1113 ENSGNFGIGT

-1159 ALSDLANAS
+1159 ALSNLANAT

-1187 APYNYIYL
+1187 TPYNYVYL
-1195 FRIANSSSYS
+1195 FRIANSSGYS

-1211 EIKVRYGRI
+1211 EIKAKHGRI

-1230 HPYGDGGDIY
+1230 HPYGDGDDIY

-1284 IVQKGGLGLIYEPK
+1284 IVQKGGSGLIYEPK

-1313 YRSINAATLSGWTTS
+1313 YRSIDAATLSGWTTS
-1328 SFYNEF
+1328 NFYNEF
-1334 TGNRW
+1334 TGNQW
-1339 YHLYIDNSSTS
+1339 YHLYIDNSYTT

-1361 FTGETVPQY
+1361 FTGEEVPAW

-1378 LYDSKSNWQS
+1378 LYDSKSNWGS

-1395 FQIAINLSSDTATIY
+1395 FQIVINLSDDTATIY
-1410 STVIWNS
+1410 STVMWNS

-1422 LKIGARNYEI
+1422 LKIGTRNYEI
-1432 QFSTSSNHLNSNIYY
+1432 QFSTGSNHLDSNIYY
-1447 TIEGDGTYVTC
+1447 TLEGNNTYVTC
-1458 YTELEQATSGST
+1458 YTKLEQATSGST

-1505 GSATTPI
+1505 GSATVPI
-1512 YLNAGSPNAC
+1512 YLNAGSPKAC

-1536 DGSGDLLCRLIRA
+1536 DGSGDLLCRLVRA

-1599 TSGNNLTWTKNGTTN
+1599 TNGNNLTWTKNGTTN
-1614 NITIPYAT
+1614 NIIIPYAT

-1729 GTNLTLNDNEFSV
+1729 GTNLTLNGNKFSV

-1756 AQDGTIYESEALTSE
+1756 AEDGTIYESEALTSE

-1792 QNTITGGATTIVS
+1792 QNTITGGATTITS
-1805 SNLTASRAL
+1805 SNLTASRVL
-1814 ISNTSGKVA
+1814 VSNSSGKVA
-1823 ASSVTSTELGYLD
+1823 VSSITSEQLRYLN

-1841 IQTQLNV
+1841 IQTQLNTI
-1848 VKANCIYRGVCTTS
+1848 KANCIYRGVCSTS
-1862 SRTVAKTV
+1862 ANTAAKTV
-1870 SVDTDFTL
+1870 SVDSNFTL
-1878 TTGIFVAI
+1878 TAGVFVAI
-1886 RFEYGIS
+1886 RFEQMNAAS
-1893 VNSPTLNVN
+1893 NPTLNVN
-1902 STGAKPIYYSGGA
+1902 NTGAKAIFYRGA
-1915 YSYTICPIESYDTV
+1915 AWKTSQDPARQYDT
-1929 IMVYDGSHW
+1929 ILMTYDGTQW
-1938 MIQQSNLISYKL
+1938 MISALLEPNKVNFSNASSTLRAK
-1950 IWANYNL
+1950 NFNL
-1957 GSGTS
+1957 DTS
-1962 TRSFNQ
+1962 TSSNGTITR
-1968 YAMTVDGNVPKT
+1968 
-1980 EVEAEISTSYKNPRL
+1980 TSGIQDLYFDSDIL
-1995 SSTTL
+1995 STTSGL
-2000 IADNAN
+2000 FPHSSNAN
-2006 NIMTFKS
+2006 ACITVKTNS
-2013 SGGNYYNQLMISQF
+2013 GNYYHQIGLSSNKKMYARSFQNVVPNSTTSWYTIPYCEDSQD
-2027 GRLFTR
+2027 
-2033 AFANTLPNT
+2033 
-2042 SQKWNIVPLCNG
+2042 
-2054 EQIWTAYQDFKA
+2054 WTGYQDFQS

-2074 MRFKKEVSRVEGII
+2074 MRFKKEVQNVG
-2088 DKLDNIDII
+2088 NILSKINDLNVI
-2097 KYIWEHPNEDSVRY
+2097 KYIWEHPDESQVKY
-2111 TFGVSSDSLLSLG
+2111 TFGIDANKLLELG
-2124 GIFATMVHSRGDDY
+2124 GIFATMVHSRNDKH

-2149 VLAVKAIQELHQE
+2149 VLAIKAIQELCQT
-2162 IKQMKNYIKELEN
+2162 IQQMKNRIEILEN
-2175 KISR
+2175 KICLNSI

>member
-19 NGSRLLVTNGGDV
+19 NGSRLLVTNGADV

-136 QNLNADLLDDWQ
+136 QNLNADLLDNWQ
-148 LVDIVKSGFVTCGV
+148 LVDIVKSGSITCGV

-176 VTSDYNDVDITLYV
+176 VTSNYNDVDITLYV
-190 HSVCM
+190 HSVYM

-205 RLDKSEDARS
+205 RLNKSEDARS

-222 IVGNLSPDRFR
+222 IVGNLPPDRFR

-245 WCNVGFRYGVY
+245 WCNVNVRYGVY

-262 KTNGTT
+262 KTNRNT
-268 VELANNGNFYSSNF
+268 VELANNGNFYSSDF
-282 TTAQSLPSDEYADLK
+282 TTAQSLPSDEYADLE
-297 YISIQN
+297 YIGIRN

-348 VSTNGGA
+348 VSTNGGT

-363 GDMSSLNSRYL
+363 GDMSSLN
-374 LGNTGVTDSN
+374 
-384 NVNTKWL
+384 
-391 TFADDSAGI
+391 
-400 GGKIGISDFWRIC
+400 
-413 GRSTGSDKGYLEI
+413 
-426 ATADNSNEPIYIR
+426 
-439 QYQSTFTTLTRT
+439 
-451 LTLLDSNGNTLF
+451 
-463 PGIIQAT
+463 
-470 ALNINSANP
+470 
-479 ITWNNGPVQQRIA
+479 
-492 ISDNTTSNDAVFNFQ
+492 
-507 QSTDSGSTFT
+507 
-517 LLASI
+517 
-522 YDNGTIHSTGFVKT
+522 
-536 GGTGNQYLKADGSV
+536 
-550 SSDIDR
+550 
-556 QKISDLD
+556 
-563 VNTLAGN
+563 
-570 TIYWTDSDA
+570 
-579 NSATLTNGA
+579 
-588 FSSSHALLQINNYIQ
+588 
-603 GEDYRRSR
+603 
-611 IAFSALGELKVFDDR
+611 
-626 NTSGSG
+626 
-632 GVWYDVLTKKN
+632 
-643 YSTIIGIG
+643 
-651 NYYTKSESDSRFV
+651 SRFV

-698 TIRIHPGQDGASQ
+698 TIKIHVGQDGASQ

-724 GWYPTIEDQTVAK
+724 GWYPTIENYTVAK

-752 IVGTFEAGGNVITR
+752 IVGTFEAGGNVVTR

-779 VALFQSSSENQG
+779 VALFQSNAENQG

-803 VLYLTTSNL
+803 ILYLTTSNL
-812 IWKGRKVWDSG
+812 TWKGRKVWDSG

-889 IGWKYDTGNLEVVE
+889 IGWGYNTGNLEVVE

-931 VDVGGKPN
+931 VNAGGKPN

-954 TDIAQAD
+954 TGIAQAD

-970 GYTSLYIYS
+970 GYSTSLYIYS

-1071 ITVNGSILNVTTIQ
+1071 ITVNGNILNVSVIQ
-1085 STDGKYVDI
+1085 SKDDEYVDI

-1101 AFYSKGSLKAII
+1101 AFYSKGSLKAVIKN
-1113 ESSGNFGIGT
+1113 SGNFGIGT

-1159 ALSDLANAS
+1159 ALSNLANAT

-1187 APYNYIYL
+1187 TPYNYVYL
-1195 FRIANSSSYS
+1195 FRIANSSGYS

-1211 EIKVRYGRI
+1211 EIKARRGRI

-1230 HPYGDGGDIY
+1230 HPYGDGDDIY

-1284 IVQKGGLGLIYEPK
+1284 IVQKGGSGLIYEPK

-1313 YRSINAATLSGWTTS
+1313 YRSIDAATLSGWTTS
-1328 SFYNEF
+1328 NFYNEF
-1334 TGNRW
+1334 TGNQW
-1339 YHLYIDNSSTS
+1339 YHLYIDNSNTT

-1361 FTGETVPQY
+1361 FTGEEVPAQ

-1378 LYDSKSNWQS
+1378 LYDSKSNWES

-1395 FQIAINLSSDTATIY
+1395 FQIVINLSDDTATIY
-1410 STVIWNS
+1410 STVMWNS

-1422 LKIGARNYEI
+1422 LKIGTRNYEI
-1432 QFSTSSNHLNSNIYY
+1432 QFSTGSNHLDSNIYY
-1447 TIEGDGTYVTC
+1447 TLEGNNTYVTC
-1458 YTELEQATSGST
+1458 YTKLEQATSGST

-1505 GSATTPI
+1505 GSATVPI
-1512 YLNAGSPNAC
+1512 YLNAGSPKAC

-1536 DGSGDLLCRLIRA
+1536 DGSGDLLCRLVRA

-1599 TSGNNLTWTKNGTTN
+1599 TNGNNLTWTKNGTTN
-1614 NITIPYAT
+1614 NIIIPYAT

-1729 GTNLTLNDNEFSV
+1729 GTNLTLNGNKFSV

-1756 AQDGTIYESEALTSE
+1756 AEDGTIYESEALTSE

-1784 IMTLLGKK
+1784 IMTLLGEK
-1792 QNTITGGATTIVS
+1792 QNTITGGATTITS
-1805 SNLTASRAL
+1805 SNLTASRVL
-1814 ISNTSGKVA
+1814 VSNSSGKVA
-1823 ASSVTSTELGYLD
+1823 VSSITSEQLRYLN

-1841 IQTQLNV
+1841 IQTQLNTI
-1848 VKANCIYRGVCTTS
+1848 KANCIYRGVCSTS
-1862 SRTVAKTV
+1862 ANTAAKTV
-1870 SVDTDFTL
+1870 SVDSNFTL
-1878 TTGIFVAI
+1878 TAGVFVAI
-1886 RFEYGIS
+1886 RFEQMNAAS
-1893 VNSPTLNVN
+1893 NPTLNVN
-1902 STGAKPIYYSGGA
+1902 NTGAKAIFYRGA
-1915 YSYTICPIESYDTV
+1915 AWKTSQDPARQYDT
-1929 IMVYDGSHW
+1929 ILMTYDGTQW
-1938 MIQQSNLISYKL
+1938 MISALLEPNKVNLSNASSTLRAK
-1950 IWANYNL
+1950 NFNL
-1957 GSGTS
+1957 DTS
-1962 TRSFNQ
+1962 TSSNGTITR
-1968 YAMTVDGNVPKT
+1968 
-1980 EVEAEISTSYKNPRL
+1980 TSGIQDLYFDSDIL
-1995 SSTTL
+1995 STTSGL
-2000 IADNAN
+2000 FPHSSNAN
-2006 NIMTFKS
+2006 ACITVKTNS
-2013 SGGNYYNQLMISQF
+2013 GNYYHQIGLSSNKKMYARSFQNVVPNSTTSWYTIPYCEDSQD
-2027 GRLFTR
+2027 
-2033 AFANTLPNT
+2033 
-2042 SQKWNIVPLCNG
+2042 
-2054 EQIWTAYQDFKA
+2054 WTGYQDFQS

-2074 MRFKKEVSRVEGII
+2074 MRFKKEVQNVG
-2088 DKLDNIDII
+2088 NILSKINDLNVI
-2097 KYIWEHPNEDSVRY
+2097 KYIWEHPDESQVKY
-2111 TFGVSSDSLLSLG
+2111 TFGIDANKLLELG
-2124 GIFATMVHSRGDDY
+2124 GIFATMVHSRNDKH

-2149 VLAVKAIQELHQE
+2149 VLAIKAIQELCQT
-2162 IKQMKNYIKELEN
+2162 IQQMKNRIEILEN
-2175 KISR
+2175 KICLNSI

>member
-32 GYSSESIANNIVQ
+32 GYSSESIASNIVQ

-148 LVDIVKSGFVTCGV
+148 LVDIVKSGSITCGV

-176 VTSDYNDVDITLYV
+176 VTSNYNDVDITLYV
-190 HSVCM
+190 HSVYM

-205 RLDKSEDARS
+205 RLNKSENARS

-222 IVGNLSPDRFR
+222 IVGNLPPDRFR

-245 WCNVGFRYGVY
+245 WCNVNLQYGVY

-262 KTNGTT
+262 KTNRNT
-268 VELANNGNFYSSNF
+268 VELANNGNFYSSDF
-282 TTAQSLPSDEYADLK
+282 TTAQSLPSDEYADLE
-297 YISIQN
+297 YIGIRN

-348 VSTNGGA
+348 VSTNGGT

-363 GDMSSLNSRYL
+363 GDMSSLN
-374 LGNTGVTDSN
+374 
-384 NVNTKWL
+384 
-391 TFADDSAGI
+391 
-400 GGKIGISDFWRIC
+400 
-413 GRSTGSDKGYLEI
+413 
-426 ATADNSNEPIYIR
+426 
-439 QYQSTFTTLTRT
+439 
-451 LTLLDSNGNTLF
+451 
-463 PGIIQAT
+463 
-470 ALNINSANP
+470 
-479 ITWNNGPVQQRIA
+479 
-492 ISDNTTSNDAVFNFQ
+492 
-507 QSTDSGSTFT
+507 
-517 LLASI
+517 
-522 YDNGTIHSTGFVKT
+522 
-536 GGTGNQYLKADGSV
+536 
-550 SSDIDR
+550 
-556 QKISDLD
+556 
-563 VNTLAGN
+563 
-570 TIYWTDSDA
+570 
-579 NSATLTNGA
+579 
-588 FSSSHALLQINNYIQ
+588 
-603 GEDYRRSR
+603 
-611 IAFSALGELKVFDDR
+611 
-626 NTSGSG
+626 
-632 GVWYDVLTKKN
+632 
-643 YSTIIGIG
+643 
-651 NYYTKSESDSRFV
+651 SRFV

-698 TIRIHPGQDGASQ
+698 TIKIHVGQDGASQ

-724 GWYPTIEDQTVAK
+724 GWYPTIENQTVAK

-752 IVGTFEAGGNVITR
+752 IVGTFEAGGNVVTR
-766 SRAIAQMGGRTDK
+766 SRAIAQRGGRTDK
-779 VALFQSSSENQG
+779 VALFQSNAENQG

-803 VLYLTTSNL
+803 ILYLTTSNL
-812 IWKGRKVWDSG
+812 TWKGRKVWDSG

-889 IGWKYDTGNLEVVE
+889 IGWGYNTGNLEVVE

-931 VDVGGKPN
+931 VAIGGKPN

-954 TDIAQAD
+954 TGIAQAD

-970 GYTSLYIYS
+970 GYSTNLFIYS
-979 QSGPYIT
+979 QSGPQIT

-1071 ITVNGSILNVTTIQ
+1071 ITVNGNILNVSVIQ
-1085 STDGKYVDI
+1085 SKDDEYVDI

-1101 AFYSKGSLKAII
+1101 AFYSKGSLKAVIKN
-1113 ESSGNFGIGT
+1113 SGNFGIGT

-1159 ALSDLANAS
+1159 ALSNLANAT

-1187 APYNYIYL
+1187 TPYNYVYL
-1195 FRIANSSSYS
+1195 FRIANSSGHS

-1211 EIKVRYGRI
+1211 EIKARRGRI

-1230 HPYGDGGDIY
+1230 HPYGDGDDIY

-1284 IVQKGGLGLIYEPK
+1284 IVQKGGSGLIYEPK

-1313 YRSINAATLSGWTTS
+1313 YRSIDAATLSGWTTS
-1328 SFYNEF
+1328 NFYNEF
-1334 TGNRW
+1334 TGNQW
-1339 YHLYIDNSSTS
+1339 YHLYIDDSNTT

-1361 FTGETVPQY
+1361 FTGEEVPAQ

-1378 LYDSKSNWQS
+1378 LYDSKSNWES

-1395 FQIAINLSSDTATIY
+1395 FQIVINLSNDTATIY
-1410 STVIWNS
+1410 STVMWNS

-1422 LKIGARNYEI
+1422 LKIGTRNYEI
-1432 QFSTSSNHLNSNIYY
+1432 QFSTGSNYLDSNIYY
-1447 TIEGDGTYVTC
+1447 TLEGNNTYVTC
-1458 YTELEQATSGST
+1458 YTKLEQATSGST

-1505 GSATTPI
+1505 GSATVPI
-1512 YLNAGSPNAC
+1512 YLNAGSPKAC

-1536 DGSGDLLCRLIRA
+1536 DGSGDLLCRLVRA

-1599 TSGNNLTWTKNGTTN
+1599 TIGNNLTWTKNGTTN
-1614 NITIPYAT
+1614 NIIIPYAT

-1695 GYGENGKNYPVELNG
+1695 GYGEDGKNYPVELNG

-1729 GTNLTLNDNEFSV
+1729 GTNLTLNGNKFSV

-1756 AQDGTIYESEALTSE
+1756 AEDGTIYESEALTSE

-1792 QNTITGGATTIVS
+1792 QNTITGGATTITS
-1805 SNLTASRAL
+1805 SNLTASRVL
-1814 ISNTSGKVA
+1814 VSNSSGKVA
-1823 ASSVTSTELGYLD
+1823 VSSITSAELGYLD
-1836 GVTSS
+1836 GVTSG
-1841 IQTQLNV
+1841 IQTQINSIKYNWLWYQGKSSGSVTDNPGSTYG
-1848 VKANCIYRGVCTTS
+1848 AIINGNCPKDSVSKGVYATYN
-1862 SRTVAKTV
+1862 
-1870 SVDTDFTL
+1870 DTNM
-1878 TTGIFVAI
+1878 
-1886 RFEYGIS
+1886 S
-1893 VNSPTLNVN
+1893 
-1902 STGAKPIYYSGGA
+1902 
-1915 YSYTICPIESYDTV
+1915 
-1929 IMVYDGSHW
+1929 
-1938 MIQQSNLISYKL
+1938 
-1950 IWANYNL
+1950 
-1957 GSGTS
+1957 
-1962 TRSFNQ
+1962 
-1968 YAMTVDGNVPKT
+1968 
-1980 EVEAEISTSYKNPRL
+1980 AED
-1995 SSTTL
+1995 L

-2006 NIMTFKS
+2006 TIITIKS
-2013 SGGNYYNQLMISQF
+2013 SNGNYFNQLMIAQR

-2033 AFANTLPNT
+2033 SFAGQTVT
-2042 SQKWNIVPLCNG
+2042 ETKGWNVVPLCSAP
-2054 EQIWTAYQDFKA
+2054 QIWNAYQDFRG

-2074 MRFKKEVSRVEGII
+2074 MRFKKEVQNVG
-2088 DKLDNIDII
+2088 NILSKINDLNVI
-2097 KYIWEHPNEDSVRY
+2097 KYIWEHPDESQVKY
-2111 TFGVSSDSLLSLG
+2111 TFGIDANKLLELG
-2124 GIFATMVHSRGDDY
+2124 GIFATMVHSRNDKH

-2149 VLAVKAIQELHQE
+2149 VLAIKAIQELCQT
-2162 IKQMKNYIKELEN
+2162 IQQMKNRIEILEN
-2175 KISR
+2175 KICLNSI

>member
-19 NGSRLLVTNGGDV
+19 NGSRLLVTNGADV

-148 LVDIVKSGFVTCGV
+148 LVDIVKSGSITCGV

-176 VTSDYNDVDITLYV
+176 VTSNYNDVDITLYV
-190 HSVCM
+190 HSVYM

-205 RLDKSEDARS
+205 RLNKSEDARS

-222 IVGNLSPDRFR
+222 IVGNLPPDRFR

-245 WCNVGFRYGVY
+245 WCNVNFQYGVY

-262 KTNGTT
+262 KTNRNT
-268 VELANNGNFYSSNF
+268 VELANNGNFYSSDF
-282 TTAQSLPSDEYADLK
+282 TTAQSLPSDEYADLE
-297 YISIQN
+297 YIGIRN

-348 VSTNGGA
+348 VSTNGGT

-363 GDMSSLNSRYL
+363 GDMSSLN
-374 LGNTGVTDSN
+374 
-384 NVNTKWL
+384 
-391 TFADDSAGI
+391 
-400 GGKIGISDFWRIC
+400 
-413 GRSTGSDKGYLEI
+413 
-426 ATADNSNEPIYIR
+426 
-439 QYQSTFTTLTRT
+439 
-451 LTLLDSNGNTLF
+451 
-463 PGIIQAT
+463 
-470 ALNINSANP
+470 
-479 ITWNNGPVQQRIA
+479 
-492 ISDNTTSNDAVFNFQ
+492 
-507 QSTDSGSTFT
+507 
-517 LLASI
+517 
-522 YDNGTIHSTGFVKT
+522 
-536 GGTGNQYLKADGSV
+536 
-550 SSDIDR
+550 
-556 QKISDLD
+556 
-563 VNTLAGN
+563 
-570 TIYWTDSDA
+570 
-579 NSATLTNGA
+579 
-588 FSSSHALLQINNYIQ
+588 
-603 GEDYRRSR
+603 
-611 IAFSALGELKVFDDR
+611 
-626 NTSGSG
+626 
-632 GVWYDVLTKKN
+632 
-643 YSTIIGIG
+643 
-651 NYYTKSESDSRFV
+651 SRFV

-698 TIRIHPGQDGASQ
+698 TIKIHVGQDGASQ

-724 GWYPTIEDQTVAK
+724 GWYPTIENYTVAK

-752 IVGTFEAGGNVITR
+752 IVGTFEAGGNVVTR

-779 VALFQSSSENQG
+779 VALFQSNAENQG

-803 VLYLTTSNL
+803 ILYLTTSNL
-812 IWKGRKVWDSG
+812 TWKGRKVWDSG

-878 NAVCGEGGEYI
+878 DAVCGEGGEYI
-889 IGWKYDTGNLEVVE
+889 IGWGYNTGNLEVVE

-931 VDVGGKPN
+931 VKTGGKPN

-954 TDIAQAD
+954 TGIAQAD

-970 GYTSLYIYS
+970 GYSTSLYIYS

-1009 NRTLY
+1009 NGTLY

-1071 ITVNGSILNVTTIQ
+1071 ITVNGNILNVSVIQ
-1085 STDGKYVDI
+1085 SKDDEYVDI
-1094 KSPNHGI
+1094 KSQNHGI
-1101 AFYSKGSLKAII
+1101 AFYSKGSLKAVINN
-1113 ESSGNFGIGT
+1113 SGNFGIGT

-1159 ALSDLANAS
+1159 ALSNLANAT

-1187 APYNYIYL
+1187 TPYNYVYL
-1195 FRIANSSSYS
+1195 FRIANSSGHS

-1211 EIKVRYGRI
+1211 EIKARHGRI

-1230 HPYGDGGDIY
+1230 HPYGDGDDIY

-1284 IVQKGGLGLIYEPK
+1284 IVQKGGSGLIYEPK

-1313 YRSINAATLSGWTTS
+1313 YRSIDAATLSGWTTS
-1328 SFYNEF
+1328 NFYNEF
-1334 TGNRW
+1334 TGNQW
-1339 YHLYIDNSSTS
+1339 YHLYIDNSDTT

-1361 FTGETVPQY
+1361 FTGEEVPAW

-1378 LYDSKSNWQS
+1378 LYDSKSNWES

-1395 FQIAINLSSDTATIY
+1395 FQIVINLSDDTATIY
-1410 STVIWNS
+1410 STVMWNS

-1422 LKIGARNYEI
+1422 LKIGTRNYEI
-1432 QFSTSSNHLNSNIYY
+1432 QFSTGSNYLGSNIYY
-1447 TIEGDGTYVTC
+1447 TLEGNNTYVTC
-1458 YTELEQATSGST
+1458 YTKLEQATSGST

-1505 GSATTPI
+1505 GSATVPI
-1512 YLNAGSPNAC
+1512 YLNAGSPKAC

-1536 DGSGDLLCRLIRA
+1536 DESGDLLCRLVRA

-1589 SSGDYVTALG
+1589 PSGNYVTALG
-1599 TSGNNLTWTKNGTTN
+1599 TNGHNLTWTKNGTTN
-1614 NITIPYAT
+1614 NIVIPYAS
-1622 NSGKVANSLVL
+1622 NSRRVVNSLVL

-1647 FNGSSGKTIDIRP
+1647 FNGGSRKTIDIRP

-1672 VVISSTNTTY
+1672 VVINSTNTTY

-1695 GYGENGKNYPVELNG
+1695 GYPESGKNYPVELNS

-1722 NNTTYTA
+1722 KNTTYIN
-1729 GTNLTLNDNEFSV
+1729 G
-1742 KVGSTNAGNRVVGT
+1742 
-1756 AQDGTIYESEALTSE
+1756 
-1771 LQYLLSDW
+1771 
-1779 RGTTG
+1779 TG
-1784 IMTLLGKK
+1784 IELA
-1792 QNTITGGATTIVS
+1792 NTTISLKKATSNSIGGVKISEVEITSPTSNNAVTTALSSRIYPIQYANPKGVS
-1805 SNLTASRAL
+1805 DTRILSVFVPWTNTTYNIVTASRNGLIGKDSPLVNLAGDTKDAGNQDTIVVCGQDGSLDYSSIEASKIAL
-1814 ISNTSGKVA
+1814 INKSNVW
-1823 ASSVTSTELGYLD
+1823 SV
-1836 GVTSS
+1836 
-1841 IQTQLNV
+1841 
-1848 VKANCIYRGVCTTS
+1848 
-1862 SRTVAKTV
+1862 
-1870 SVDTDFTL
+1870 
-1878 TTGIFVAI
+1878 
-1886 RFEYGIS
+1886 
-1893 VNSPTLNVN
+1893 
-1902 STGAKPIYYSGGA
+1902 
-1915 YSYTICPIESYDTV
+1915 
-1929 IMVYDGSHW
+1929 
-1938 MIQQSNLISYKL
+1938 
-1950 IWANYNL
+1950 
-1957 GSGTS
+1957 
-1962 TRSFNQ
+1962 
-1968 YAMTVDGNVPKT
+1968 
-1980 EVEAEISTSYKNPRL
+1980 
-1995 SSTTL
+1995 
-2000 IADNAN
+2000 
-2006 NIMTFKS
+2006 
-2013 SGGNYYNQLMISQF
+2013 
-2027 GRLFTR
+2027 
-2033 AFANTLPNT
+2033 
-2042 SQKWNIVPLCNG
+2042 
-2054 EQIWTAYQDFKA
+2054 YQDFKA

-2074 MRFKKEVSRVEGII
+2074 MRFKKEVEPVTSISESIA
-2088 DKLDNIDII
+2088 KLDII
-2097 KYIWEHPNEDSVRY
+2097 QYIWEHPDEERIRN
-2111 TFGVSSDSLLSLG
+2111 TFGVKADQLLELG
-2124 GIFATMVHSRGDDY
+2124 GIFATMVHSRGDEY
-2138 DTKWVEYDRFG
+2138 KTKWVEYDRFG
-2149 VLAVKAIQELHQE
+2149 VLAIKAIQELCQT
-2162 IKQMKNYIKELEN
+2162 IQQMKNRIEILEN
-2175 KISR
+2175 KICLNSI

>member
-19 NGSRLLVTNGGDV
+19 NGSRLLVTNGADV

-136 QNLNADLLDDWQ
+136 QNLNADLLDNWQ
-148 LVDIVKSGFVTCGV
+148 LVDIVKSGSITCGV

-176 VTSDYNDVDITLYV
+176 VTSNYNDVDITLYV
-190 HSVCM
+190 HSVYM

-205 RLDKSEDARS
+205 RLNKSEDARS

-222 IVGNLSPDRFR
+222 IVGNLPPDRFR

-245 WCNVGFRYGVY
+245 WCNVNFRYGVY

-262 KTNGTT
+262 KTNRNT

-282 TTAQSLPSDEYADLK
+282 TTAQSLPSDEYADLE
-297 YISIQN
+297 YIGIRN

-348 VSTNGGA
+348 VSTNGGT

-363 GDMSSLNSRYL
+363 GDMSSLN
-374 LGNTGVTDSN
+374 
-384 NVNTKWL
+384 
-391 TFADDSAGI
+391 
-400 GGKIGISDFWRIC
+400 
-413 GRSTGSDKGYLEI
+413 
-426 ATADNSNEPIYIR
+426 
-439 QYQSTFTTLTRT
+439 
-451 LTLLDSNGNTLF
+451 
-463 PGIIQAT
+463 
-470 ALNINSANP
+470 
-479 ITWNNGPVQQRIA
+479 
-492 ISDNTTSNDAVFNFQ
+492 
-507 QSTDSGSTFT
+507 
-517 LLASI
+517 
-522 YDNGTIHSTGFVKT
+522 
-536 GGTGNQYLKADGSV
+536 
-550 SSDIDR
+550 
-556 QKISDLD
+556 
-563 VNTLAGN
+563 
-570 TIYWTDSDA
+570 
-579 NSATLTNGA
+579 
-588 FSSSHALLQINNYIQ
+588 
-603 GEDYRRSR
+603 
-611 IAFSALGELKVFDDR
+611 
-626 NTSGSG
+626 
-632 GVWYDVLTKKN
+632 
-643 YSTIIGIG
+643 
-651 NYYTKSESDSRFV
+651 SRFV

-692 ADNIGT
+692 ADNIDT
-698 TIRIHPGQDGASQ
+698 TIKIHVGQDGASQ

-724 GWYPTIEDQTVAK
+724 GWYPTIENYTVAK

-752 IVGTFEAGGNVITR
+752 IVGTFEAGGDVVTR

-779 VALFQSSSENQG
+779 VALFQSNAENQG

-803 VLYLTTSNL
+803 ILYLTTSNL
-812 IWKGRKVWDSG
+812 TWKGRKVWDSG

-889 IGWKYDTGNLEVVE
+889 IGWRYNTGNLEVVE

-931 VDVGGKPN
+931 VNIGGKPN

-970 GYTSLYIYS
+970 GYSTSLYIYS
-979 QSGPYIT
+979 QGGPYIT
-986 QHTGNNINYPIVWSN
+986 QHTGANMNYPIVWSN
-1001 QNNTNSGF
+1001 QSNTNSGF

-1071 ITVNGSILNVTTIQ
+1071 ITVNGNILNVSVIQ
-1085 STDGKYVDI
+1085 SSDDKYVDI

-1101 AFYSKGSLKAII
+1101 AFYSKDSLKAVIKN
-1113 ESSGNFGIGT
+1113 SGNFGIGT

-1159 ALSDLANAS
+1159 ALSDLANAT

-1175 LTQPNTIYTSGT
+1175 LTQPNTIYTSDT
-1187 APYNYIYL
+1187 TPYNYVYL
-1195 FRIANSSSYS
+1195 FRIANSSGHS

-1211 EIKVRYGRI
+1211 EIKARRGRI

-1230 HPYGDGGDIY
+1230 HPYGDGDDIY

-1261 VTSGYNY
+1261 MTSGYNY

-1274 CGAWNSGQYG
+1274 CGAQNSGQYG
-1284 IVQKGGLGLIYEPK
+1284 IVQKGGSGLIYEPK

-1313 YRSINAATLSGWTTS
+1313 YRSIDAATLSGWTTS
-1328 SFYNEF
+1328 NFYNEF
-1334 TGNRW
+1334 TGNQW
-1339 YHLYIDNSSTS
+1339 YRLYIDNSNTA

-1361 FTGETVPQY
+1361 FTGEKVPTW

-1395 FQIAINLSSDTATIY
+1395 FQIVINLSNDTATIY
-1410 STVIWNS
+1410 STVMWNS

-1422 LKIGARNYEI
+1422 LKIGTRNYEI
-1432 QFSTSSNHLNSNIYY
+1432 QFSTGSNHLDSNIYY
-1447 TIEGDGTYVTC
+1447 TLEGNNTYVTC
-1458 YTELEQATSGST
+1458 YTKLEQATSGST

-1505 GSATTPI
+1505 GSATVPI
-1512 YLNAGSPNAC
+1512 YLNAGSPKAC

-1536 DGSGDLLCRLIRA
+1536 DGSGDLLCRLVRA

-1599 TSGNNLTWTKNGTTN
+1599 TIGNNLTWTKNGTTN
-1614 NITIPYAT
+1614 NIIIPYAT

-1695 GYGENGKNYPVELNG
+1695 GYGEDGKNYPVELNG

-1729 GTNLTLNDNEFSV
+1729 GTNLTLNGNKFSV

-1792 QNTITGGATTIVS
+1792 QNTITGGATTITS
-1805 SNLTASRAL
+1805 SNLTASRVL
-1814 ISNTSGKVA
+1814 VSNSSGKVA
-1823 ASSVTSTELGYLD
+1823 VSSITSAQLGYLN

-1841 IQTQLNV
+1841 IQTQLNTI
-1848 VKANCIYRGVCTTS
+1848 KANCIYRGVCSTS
-1862 SRTVAKTV
+1862 ANTAAKTV
-1870 SVDTDFTL
+1870 SVDGNFTL
-1878 TTGIFVAI
+1878 TAGVFVAI
-1886 RFEYGIS
+1886 RFEQMNAAS
-1893 VNSPTLNVN
+1893 NPTLDVN
-1902 STGAKPIYYSGGA
+1902 NTGAKAIFYRGA
-1915 YSYTICPIESYDTV
+1915 AWKTSQDPARQYDT
-1929 IMVYDGSHW
+1929 ILMTYDGTQW
-1938 MIQQSNLISYKL
+1938 MISALLEPNKVNFSNASSTLRAK
-1950 IWANYNL
+1950 NFNL
-1957 GSGTS
+1957 DTS
-1962 TRSFNQ
+1962 TSSNGTITR
-1968 YAMTVDGNVPKT
+1968 
-1980 EVEAEISTSYKNPRL
+1980 TSGIQDLYFDSDIL
-1995 SSTTL
+1995 STTSGL
-2000 IADNAN
+2000 FPHSSNAN
-2006 NIMTFKS
+2006 ACITVKTNP
-2013 SGGNYYNQLMISQF
+2013 GNYYHQIGLSSNKKMYARSFQNVVPNSTTSWYTIPYCEDSQD
-2027 GRLFTR
+2027 
-2033 AFANTLPNT
+2033 
-2042 SQKWNIVPLCNG
+2042 
-2054 EQIWTAYQDFKA
+2054 WTGYQDFQS

-2074 MRFKKEVSRVEGII
+2074 IRFKKEVQNVG
-2088 DKLDNIDII
+2088 NILSKINDLNVI
-2097 KYIWEHPNEDSVRY
+2097 KYIWEHPDESQVKY
-2111 TFGVSSDSLLSLG
+2111 TFGIDANKLLELG
-2124 GIFATMVHSRGDDY
+2124 GIFATMVHSRNDKH

-2149 VLAVKAIQELHQE
+2149 VLAIKAIQELCQT
-2162 IKQMKNYIKELEN
+2162 IQQMKNRIEILEN
-2175 KISR
+2175 KICLNSI

>member
-19 NGSRLLVTNGGDV
+19 NGSRLLVTNGADV

-136 QNLNADLLDDWQ
+136 QNLNADLLDGWQ
-148 LVDIVKSGFVTCGV
+148 LVDIVKSGSIACGV

-176 VTSDYNDVDITLYV
+176 VTSNYNDVDITLYV
-190 HSVCM
+190 HSVYM

-205 RLDKSEDARS
+205 RLNKSEDARS

-222 IVGNLSPDRFR
+222 IVGNLPPDRFR

-245 WCNVGFRYGVY
+245 WCNVNVRYGVY

-262 KTNGTT
+262 KTNRNT

-282 TTAQSLPSDEYADLK
+282 TTAQSLPSDEYADLE
-297 YISIQN
+297 YIGIRN

-348 VSTNGGA
+348 VSTNGGT

-363 GDMSSLNSRYL
+363 GDMSSLN
-374 LGNTGVTDSN
+374 
-384 NVNTKWL
+384 
-391 TFADDSAGI
+391 
-400 GGKIGISDFWRIC
+400 
-413 GRSTGSDKGYLEI
+413 
-426 ATADNSNEPIYIR
+426 
-439 QYQSTFTTLTRT
+439 
-451 LTLLDSNGNTLF
+451 
-463 PGIIQAT
+463 
-470 ALNINSANP
+470 
-479 ITWNNGPVQQRIA
+479 
-492 ISDNTTSNDAVFNFQ
+492 
-507 QSTDSGSTFT
+507 
-517 LLASI
+517 
-522 YDNGTIHSTGFVKT
+522 
-536 GGTGNQYLKADGSV
+536 
-550 SSDIDR
+550 
-556 QKISDLD
+556 
-563 VNTLAGN
+563 
-570 TIYWTDSDA
+570 
-579 NSATLTNGA
+579 
-588 FSSSHALLQINNYIQ
+588 
-603 GEDYRRSR
+603 
-611 IAFSALGELKVFDDR
+611 
-626 NTSGSG
+626 
-632 GVWYDVLTKKN
+632 
-643 YSTIIGIG
+643 
-651 NYYTKSESDSRFV
+651 SRFV

-698 TIRIHPGQDGASQ
+698 TIKIHVGQDGASQ

-724 GWYPTIEDQTVAK
+724 GWYPTIENYTVAK

-752 IVGTFEAGGNVITR
+752 IVGTFEAGGNVVTR
-766 SRAIAQMGGRTDK
+766 SRAIAQRGGRTDK
-779 VALFQSSSENQG
+779 VALFQSNAENQG

-803 VLYLTTSNL
+803 ILYLTTSNL
-812 IWKGRKVWDSG
+812 TWKGRKVWDSG

-878 NAVCGEGGEYI
+878 DVVCGEGGEYI
-889 IGWKYDTGNLEVVE
+889 IGWNYNTENLEVVE

-931 VDVGGKPN
+931 VKTGGKPN

-954 TDIAQAD
+954 TGIAQAD

-970 GYTSLYIYS
+970 GYSTSLYIYS
-979 QSGPYIT
+979 RSGPYIT
-986 QHTGNNINYPIVWSN
+986 QHTGDNINYPIVWSN

-1009 NRTLY
+1009 NGTLY

-1071 ITVNGSILNVTTIQ
+1071 ITVNGNILNVSVIQ
-1085 STDGKYVDI
+1085 SSDGKYVDI

-1101 AFYSKGSLKAII
+1101 AFYSKGSLKAVI
-1113 ESSGNFGIGT
+1113 ENSGNFGIGT

-1159 ALSDLANAS
+1159 ALRDLANAT

-1187 APYNYIYL
+1187 TPYNYVYL
-1195 FRIANSSSYS
+1195 FRIANSSGYS

-1211 EIKVRYGRI
+1211 EIKARHGRI

-1230 HPYGDGGDIY
+1230 HPYGDGDDIY

-1284 IVQKGGLGLIYEPK
+1284 IVQKGGSGLIYESK

-1313 YRSINAATLSGWTTS
+1313 YRSIDSATLSGWTTS
-1328 SFYNEF
+1328 NFYNEF
-1334 TGNRW
+1334 TGNQW
-1339 YHLYIDNSSTS
+1339 YHLYIDNSDTT

-1361 FTGETVPQY
+1361 FTGEEVPAWV
-1370 LARKINGY
+1370 ARKINGY

-1395 FQIAINLSSDTATIY
+1395 FQIVINLSNDTATIY
-1410 STVIWNS
+1410 STVMWNS

-1422 LKIGARNYEI
+1422 LKIGTRNYEI
-1432 QFSTSSNHLNSNIYY
+1432 QFSTGSNYLDSNIYY
-1447 TIEGDGTYVTC
+1447 TLEGNNTYVTC
-1458 YTELEQATSGST
+1458 YTKLEQATSGST

-1505 GSATTPI
+1505 GSATVPI
-1512 YLNAGSPNAC
+1512 YLNAGSPKAC

-1536 DGSGDLLCRLIRA
+1536 DGSGDLLCRLVRA

-1599 TSGNNLTWTKNGTTN
+1599 TIGDNLTWTKNGTTN
-1614 NITIPYAT
+1614 NIIIPYAT

-1666 ATTSGT
+1666 ATTSRT

-1682 SQATSSTLGLVKI
+1682 SQATSFTLGLVKI
-1695 GYGENGKNYPVELNG
+1695 GYPESGKNYPVELNS

-1722 NNTTYTA
+1722 KNTTYIN
-1729 GTNLTLNDNEFSV
+1729 G
-1742 KVGSTNAGNRVVGT
+1742 
-1756 AQDGTIYESEALTSE
+1756 
-1771 LQYLLSDW
+1771 
-1779 RGTTG
+1779 TG
-1784 IMTLLGKK
+1784 IELA
-1792 QNTITGGATTIVS
+1792 NTTISLKKATSNSIGGVKISEVEITSPTSNNAVTTALS
-1805 SNLTASRAL
+1805 SRIYPIQYAKPRGVADTRILSVFVPWTNTTYNIVTASRNGLIGKDSPLVNLAGDTKDAGNQDTIVVCGQDGSLDYSPIEASKIAL
-1814 ISNTSGKVA
+1814 INKSNVW
-1823 ASSVTSTELGYLD
+1823 SV
-1836 GVTSS
+1836 
-1841 IQTQLNV
+1841 
-1848 VKANCIYRGVCTTS
+1848 
-1862 SRTVAKTV
+1862 
-1870 SVDTDFTL
+1870 
-1878 TTGIFVAI
+1878 
-1886 RFEYGIS
+1886 
-1893 VNSPTLNVN
+1893 
-1902 STGAKPIYYSGGA
+1902 
-1915 YSYTICPIESYDTV
+1915 
-1929 IMVYDGSHW
+1929 
-1938 MIQQSNLISYKL
+1938 
-1950 IWANYNL
+1950 
-1957 GSGTS
+1957 
-1962 TRSFNQ
+1962 
-1968 YAMTVDGNVPKT
+1968 
-1980 EVEAEISTSYKNPRL
+1980 
-1995 SSTTL
+1995 
-2000 IADNAN
+2000 
-2006 NIMTFKS
+2006 
-2013 SGGNYYNQLMISQF
+2013 
-2027 GRLFTR
+2027 
-2033 AFANTLPNT
+2033 
-2042 SQKWNIVPLCNG
+2042 
-2054 EQIWTAYQDFKA
+2054 YQDFKA

-2074 MRFKKEVSRVEGII
+2074 MRFKKEVEPVTSISESIA
-2088 DKLDNIDII
+2088 KLDII
-2097 KYIWEHPNEDSVRY
+2097 QYIWEHPDEERIRN
-2111 TFGVSSDSLLSLG
+2111 TFGVKADQLLELG
-2124 GIFATMVHSRGDDY
+2124 GIFATMVHSRGDEY
-2138 DTKWVEYDRFG
+2138 KTKWVEYDRFG
-2149 VLAVKAIQELHQE
+2149 VLAIKAIQELCQT
-2162 IKQMKNYIKELEN
+2162 IQQMKNRIEILEN
-2175 KISR
+2175 KICLNSI

>member
-19 NGSRLLVTNGGDV
+19 NGSRLLVTNGADV

-136 QNLNADLLDDWQ
+136 QNLNADLLDNWQ
-148 LVDIVKSGFVTCGV
+148 LVDIVKSGSITCGV

-176 VTSDYNDVDITLYV
+176 VTSNYNDVDITLYV
-190 HSVCM
+190 HSVYM

-205 RLDKSEDARS
+205 RLNKSEDARS

-222 IVGNLSPDRFR
+222 IVGNLPPDRFR

-245 WCNVGFRYGVY
+245 WCNVNVRYGVY

-262 KTNGTT
+262 KTNRNT
-268 VELANNGNFYSSNF
+268 VELANNGNFYSSDF
-282 TTAQSLPSDEYADLK
+282 TTAQSLPSDEYADLE
-297 YISIQN
+297 YIGIRN

-348 VSTNGGA
+348 VSTNGGT

-363 GDMSSLNSRYL
+363 GDMSSLN
-374 LGNTGVTDSN
+374 
-384 NVNTKWL
+384 
-391 TFADDSAGI
+391 
-400 GGKIGISDFWRIC
+400 
-413 GRSTGSDKGYLEI
+413 
-426 ATADNSNEPIYIR
+426 
-439 QYQSTFTTLTRT
+439 
-451 LTLLDSNGNTLF
+451 
-463 PGIIQAT
+463 
-470 ALNINSANP
+470 
-479 ITWNNGPVQQRIA
+479 
-492 ISDNTTSNDAVFNFQ
+492 
-507 QSTDSGSTFT
+507 
-517 LLASI
+517 
-522 YDNGTIHSTGFVKT
+522 
-536 GGTGNQYLKADGSV
+536 
-550 SSDIDR
+550 
-556 QKISDLD
+556 
-563 VNTLAGN
+563 
-570 TIYWTDSDA
+570 
-579 NSATLTNGA
+579 
-588 FSSSHALLQINNYIQ
+588 
-603 GEDYRRSR
+603 
-611 IAFSALGELKVFDDR
+611 
-626 NTSGSG
+626 
-632 GVWYDVLTKKN
+632 
-643 YSTIIGIG
+643 
-651 NYYTKSESDSRFV
+651 SRFV

-698 TIRIHPGQDGASQ
+698 TIKIHVGQDGASQ

-724 GWYPTIEDQTVAK
+724 GWYPTIENYTVAK

-752 IVGTFEAGGNVITR
+752 IVGTFEAGGNVVTR

-779 VALFQSSSENQG
+779 VALFQSNAENQG

-803 VLYLTTSNL
+803 ILYLTTSNL
-812 IWKGRKVWDSG
+812 TWKGRKVWDSG

-863 EQEKGWMRLSIYTSS
+863 EWEKGWMRLSIYTSS

-889 IGWKYDTGNLEVVE
+889 IGWGYNTGNLEVVE

-931 VDVGGKPN
+931 VNAGGKPN

-954 TDIAQAD
+954 TGIAQAD

-970 GYTSLYIYS
+970 GYSTSLYIYS

-1001 QNNTNSGF
+1001 QSNTNSGF
-1009 NRTLY
+1009 NGTLY

-1071 ITVNGSILNVTTIQ
+1071 ITVNGNILNVSVIQ
-1085 STDGKYVDI
+1085 SQDDRYVDI
-1094 KSPNHGI
+1094 KSQNHGI
-1101 AFYSKGSLKAII
+1101 AFYSKGSLKAVI
-1113 ESSGNFGIGT
+1113 ENSGNFGIGT

-1159 ALSDLANAS
+1159 ALSNLANAT

-1187 APYNYIYL
+1187 TPYNYVYL
-1195 FRIANSSSYS
+1195 FRIANSSGHS

-1211 EIKVRYGRI
+1211 EIKARHGRI

-1230 HPYGDGGDIY
+1230 HPYGDGDDIY

-1284 IVQKGGLGLIYEPK
+1284 IVQKGGSGLIYEPK

-1313 YRSINAATLSGWTTS
+1313 YRSIDAATLSGWTTS
-1328 SFYNEF
+1328 NFYNEF
-1334 TGNRW
+1334 TGNQW
-1339 YHLYIDNSSTS
+1339 YHLYIDNSNTT

-1361 FTGETVPQY
+1361 FTGEEVPAQ

-1378 LYDSKSNWQS
+1378 LYDSKSNWES

-1395 FQIAINLSSDTATIY
+1395 FQIVINLSDDTATIY
-1410 STVIWNS
+1410 STVMWNS

-1422 LKIGARNYEI
+1422 LKIGTRNYEI
-1432 QFSTSSNHLNSNIYY
+1432 QFSTGSNHLDSNIYY
-1447 TIEGDGTYVTC
+1447 TLEGNNTYVTC
-1458 YTELEQATSGST
+1458 YTKLEQATSGST

-1505 GSATTPI
+1505 GSATVPI
-1512 YLNAGSPNAC
+1512 YLNAGSPKAC

-1536 DGSGDLLCRLIRA
+1536 DGSGDLLCRLVRA

-1599 TSGNNLTWTKNGTTN
+1599 TNGNNLTWTKNGTTN
-1614 NITIPYAT
+1614 NIIIPYAT

-1729 GTNLTLNDNEFSV
+1729 GTNLTLNGNKFSV

-1756 AQDGTIYESEALTSE
+1756 AEDGTIYESEALTSE

-1792 QNTITGGATTIVS
+1792 QNTITGGATTITS
-1805 SNLTASRAL
+1805 SNLTASRVL
-1814 ISNTSGKVA
+1814 VSNSSGKVA
-1823 ASSVTSTELGYLD
+1823 VSSITSEQLRYLN

-1841 IQTQLNV
+1841 IQTQLNTI
-1848 VKANCIYRGVCTTS
+1848 KANCIYRGVCSTS
-1862 SRTVAKTV
+1862 ANTAAKTV
-1870 SVDTDFTL
+1870 SVDSNFTL
-1878 TTGIFVAI
+1878 TAGVFVAI
-1886 RFEYGIS
+1886 RFEQMNAAS
-1893 VNSPTLNVN
+1893 NPTLNVN
-1902 STGAKPIYYSGGA
+1902 NTGAKAIFYRGA
-1915 YSYTICPIESYDTV
+1915 AWKTSQDPARQYDT
-1929 IMVYDGSHW
+1929 ILMTYDGTQW
-1938 MIQQSNLISYKL
+1938 MISALLEPNKVNFSNASSTLRAK
-1950 IWANYNL
+1950 NFNL
-1957 GSGTS
+1957 DTS
-1962 TRSFNQ
+1962 TSSNGTITR
-1968 YAMTVDGNVPKT
+1968 
-1980 EVEAEISTSYKNPRL
+1980 TSGIQDLYFDSDIL
-1995 SSTTL
+1995 STTSGL
-2000 IADNAN
+2000 FPHSSNAN
-2006 NIMTFKS
+2006 ACITVKTNS
-2013 SGGNYYNQLMISQF
+2013 GNYYHQIGLSSNKKMYARSFQNVVPNSTTSWYTIPYCEDSQD
-2027 GRLFTR
+2027 
-2033 AFANTLPNT
+2033 
-2042 SQKWNIVPLCNG
+2042 
-2054 EQIWTAYQDFKA
+2054 WTGYQDFQS

-2074 MRFKKEVSRVEGII
+2074 MRFKKEVQNVG
-2088 DKLDNIDII
+2088 NILSKINDLNVI
-2097 KYIWEHPNEDSVRY
+2097 KYIWEHPDESQVKY
-2111 TFGVSSDSLLSLG
+2111 TFGIDANKLLELG
-2124 GIFATMVHSRGDDY
+2124 GIFATMVHSRNDKH

-2149 VLAVKAIQELHQE
+2149 VLAIKAIQELCQT
-2162 IKQMKNYIKELEN
+2162 IQQMKNRIEILEN
-2175 KISR
+2175 KICLNSI

>member
-19 NGSRLLVTNGGDV
+19 NGSRLLVTNGADV

-136 QNLNADLLDDWQ
+136 QNLNADLLDNWQ
-148 LVDIVKSGFVTCGV
+148 LVDIVKSGSITCGV

-176 VTSDYNDVDITLYV
+176 VTSNYNDVDITLYV
-190 HSVCM
+190 HSVYM

-205 RLDKSEDARS
+205 RLNKSEDARS

-222 IVGNLSPDRFR
+222 IVGNLPPDRFR

-245 WCNVGFRYGVY
+245 WCNVNVRYGVY

-262 KTNGTT
+262 KTNRNT
-268 VELANNGNFYSSNF
+268 VELANNGNFYSSDF
-282 TTAQSLPSDEYADLK
+282 TTAQSLPSDEYADLE
-297 YISIQN
+297 YIGIRN

-348 VSTNGGA
+348 VSTNGGT

-363 GDMSSLNSRYL
+363 GDMSSLN
-374 LGNTGVTDSN
+374 
-384 NVNTKWL
+384 
-391 TFADDSAGI
+391 
-400 GGKIGISDFWRIC
+400 
-413 GRSTGSDKGYLEI
+413 
-426 ATADNSNEPIYIR
+426 
-439 QYQSTFTTLTRT
+439 
-451 LTLLDSNGNTLF
+451 
-463 PGIIQAT
+463 
-470 ALNINSANP
+470 
-479 ITWNNGPVQQRIA
+479 
-492 ISDNTTSNDAVFNFQ
+492 
-507 QSTDSGSTFT
+507 
-517 LLASI
+517 
-522 YDNGTIHSTGFVKT
+522 
-536 GGTGNQYLKADGSV
+536 
-550 SSDIDR
+550 
-556 QKISDLD
+556 
-563 VNTLAGN
+563 
-570 TIYWTDSDA
+570 
-579 NSATLTNGA
+579 
-588 FSSSHALLQINNYIQ
+588 
-603 GEDYRRSR
+603 
-611 IAFSALGELKVFDDR
+611 
-626 NTSGSG
+626 
-632 GVWYDVLTKKN
+632 
-643 YSTIIGIG
+643 
-651 NYYTKSESDSRFV
+651 SRFV

-698 TIRIHPGQDGASQ
+698 TIKIHVGQDGASQ

-724 GWYPTIEDQTVAK
+724 GWYPTIENYTVAK

-752 IVGTFEAGGNVITR
+752 IVGTFEAGGNVVTR
-766 SRAIAQMGGRTDK
+766 SRAIAQRGGRTDK
-779 VALFQSSSENQG
+779 VALFQSNAENQG

-803 VLYLTTSNL
+803 ILYLTTSNL
-812 IWKGRKVWDSG
+812 TWKGRKVWDSG

-889 IGWKYDTGNLEVVE
+889 IGWNYNTENLEVVE

-931 VDVGGKPN
+931 VKVGGNPN

-954 TDIAQAD
+954 TGIAQAD

-970 GYTSLYIYS
+970 GYSTSLYIYS

-1009 NRTLY
+1009 NGTLY

-1071 ITVNGSILNVTTIQ
+1071 ITVNGNILNVSVIQ
-1085 STDGKYVDI
+1085 SSDGKYVDI

-1101 AFYSKGSLKAII
+1101 AFYSKGSLKAVI
-1113 ESSGNFGIGT
+1113 ENSGNFGIGT

-1159 ALSDLANAS
+1159 ALSNLANAT

-1175 LTQPNTIYTSGT
+1175 LTQPNNIYTSGT
-1187 APYNYIYL
+1187 TPYNYVYL
-1195 FRIANSSSYS
+1195 FRIANSSGYS

-1211 EIKVRYGRI
+1211 EIKARGGRI
-1220 RLWVDIRTPE
+1220 RLWVDIITPE

-1284 IVQKGGLGLIYEPK
+1284 IVQKGGSGLIYESK

-1313 YRSINAATLSGWTTS
+1313 YRSIDAATLSGWTTS
-1328 SFYNEF
+1328 NFYNEF
-1334 TGNRW
+1334 TGNQW
-1339 YHLYIDNSSTS
+1339 YHLYIDNSDTT

-1361 FTGETVPQY
+1361 FTGEEVPAQ

-1378 LYDSKSNWQS
+1378 LYDSKSNWES

-1395 FQIAINLSSDTATIY
+1395 FQIVINLSDDTATIY
-1410 STVIWNS
+1410 STVMWNS

-1422 LKIGARNYEI
+1422 LKIGTRNYEI
-1432 QFSTSSNHLNSNIYY
+1432 QFSTGSNHLDSNIYY
-1447 TIEGDGTYVTC
+1447 TLEGNNTYVTC
-1458 YTELEQATSGST
+1458 YTKLEQATSGST

-1505 GSATTPI
+1505 GSATVPI
-1512 YLNAGSPNAC
+1512 YLNAGSPKAC

-1536 DGSGDLLCRLIRA
+1536 DGSGDLLCRLVRA

-1599 TSGNNLTWTKNGTTN
+1599 TNGNNLTWTKNGTTN
-1614 NITIPYAT
+1614 NIIIPYAT

-1695 GYGENGKNYPVELNG
+1695 GYEENGKNYPVELNG

-1729 GTNLTLNDNEFSV
+1729 GTNLTLKGNKFSV

-1756 AQDGTIYESEALTSE
+1756 TEDGTIYESEALTSE

-1779 RGTTG
+1779 WGTTG

-1792 QNTITGGATTIVS
+1792 QNTITGGATTITS
-1805 SNLTASRAL
+1805 SNLTASRVL
-1814 ISNTSGKVA
+1814 VSNSSGKVA
-1823 ASSVTSTELGYLD
+1823 VSSITSAQLRYLN

-1841 IQTQLNV
+1841 IQTQLNTI
-1848 VKANCIYRGVCTTS
+1848 KANCIYRGVCSTS
-1862 SRTVAKTV
+1862 ASTAAKTV
-1870 SVDTDFTL
+1870 SVDDNFTL
-1878 TTGIFVAI
+1878 TAGVFVAI
-1886 RFEYGIS
+1886 RFEQMNAAS
-1893 VNSPTLNVN
+1893 NPTLNVN
-1902 STGAKPIYYSGGA
+1902 NTGAKAIFYRGA
-1915 YSYTICPIESYDTV
+1915 AWKTSQDPARQYDT
-1929 IMVYDGSHW
+1929 ILMTYDGTQW
-1938 MIQQSNLISYKL
+1938 MISTLLEPNKVNLSNASSTLRAK
-1950 IWANYNL
+1950 NFNL
-1957 GSGTS
+1957 DTS
-1962 TRSFNQ
+1962 TSSNGTITR
-1968 YAMTVDGNVPKT
+1968 
-1980 EVEAEISTSYKNPRL
+1980 TSGIQNLYFDSDIL
-1995 SSTTL
+1995 STTSGL
-2000 IADNAN
+2000 FPHLSNAN
-2006 NIMTFKS
+2006 ACITVKTNS
-2013 SGGNYYNQLMISQF
+2013 GNYYHQIGLSSNKKMYARSFQNVVPNSTTSWYTIPYCEDSQD
-2027 GRLFTR
+2027 
-2033 AFANTLPNT
+2033 
-2042 SQKWNIVPLCNG
+2042 
-2054 EQIWTAYQDFKA
+2054 WTGYQDFQS

-2074 MRFKKEVSRVEGII
+2074 MRFKKEVQNVG
-2088 DKLDNIDII
+2088 NILSKINDLNVI
-2097 KYIWEHPNEDSVRY
+2097 KYIWEHPDESQVKY
-2111 TFGVSSDSLLSLG
+2111 TFGIDANKLLELG
-2124 GIFATMVHSRGDDY
+2124 GIFATMVHSRNDKH

-2149 VLAVKAIQELHQE
+2149 VLAIKAIQELCQT
-2162 IKQMKNYIKELEN
+2162 IQQMKNRIEILEN
-2175 KISR
+2175 KICLNSI

>member
-19 NGSRLLVTNGGDV
+19 NGSRLLVTNGADV

-148 LVDIVKSGFVTCGV
+148 LVDIVKSGSITCGV

-176 VTSDYNDVDITLYV
+176 VTSNYNDVDITLYV
-190 HSVCM
+190 HSVYM

-205 RLDKSEDARS
+205 RLNKSEDARS

-222 IVGNLSPDRFR
+222 IVGNLPQDRFR

-245 WCNVGFRYGVY
+245 WCNVDVRYGVY

-262 KTNGTT
+262 KTNRAT

-282 TTAQSLPSDEYADLK
+282 TTAQSLPSDEYANLE
-297 YISIQN
+297 YIGIRN

-363 GDMSSLNSRYL
+363 GDMSSLNSR
-374 LGNTGVTDSN
+374 
-384 NVNTKWL
+384 
-391 TFADDSAGI
+391 
-400 GGKIGISDFWRIC
+400 
-413 GRSTGSDKGYLEI
+413 
-426 ATADNSNEPIYIR
+426 
-439 QYQSTFTTLTRT
+439 
-451 LTLLDSNGNTLF
+451 
-463 PGIIQAT
+463 
-470 ALNINSANP
+470 
-479 ITWNNGPVQQRIA
+479 
-492 ISDNTTSNDAVFNFQ
+492 
-507 QSTDSGSTFT
+507 
-517 LLASI
+517 
-522 YDNGTIHSTGFVKT
+522 
-536 GGTGNQYLKADGSV
+536 
-550 SSDIDR
+550 
-556 QKISDLD
+556 
-563 VNTLAGN
+563 
-570 TIYWTDSDA
+570 
-579 NSATLTNGA
+579 
-588 FSSSHALLQINNYIQ
+588 
-603 GEDYRRSR
+603 
-611 IAFSALGELKVFDDR
+611 
-626 NTSGSG
+626 
-632 GVWYDVLTKKN
+632 
-643 YSTIIGIG
+643 
-651 NYYTKSESDSRFV
+651 FV

-686 STNIEG
+686 SASIEG

-698 TIRIHPGQDGASQ
+698 TIKIHVGQDGASQ
-711 DKANLRIGSWYGV
+711 DNANLRIGSWYGV
-724 GWYPTIEDQTVAK
+724 GWYPTIENYTVAK

-752 IVGTFEAGGNVITR
+752 IVGTFEAGGNVVTR
-766 SRAIAQMGGRTDK
+766 SRAIAQRGGRTDK
-779 VALFQSSSENQG
+779 VALFQSNAENQG

-803 VLYLTTSNL
+803 ILYLTTSNL
-812 IWKGRKVWDSG
+812 TWKGRKVWDSG

-889 IGWKYDTGNLEVVE
+889 IGWGYNTGNLQVVE

-954 TDIAQAD
+954 TGIAQAD

-970 GYTSLYIYS
+970 GYSTSLYIYS

-1071 ITVNGSILNVTTIQ
+1071 ITVNGNILNVSVIQ
-1085 STDGKYVDI
+1085 SSDGKYVDI

-1101 AFYSKGSLKAII
+1101 AFYSKGSLKAVI
-1113 ESSGNFGIGT
+1113 ENSGNFGIGT

-1159 ALSDLANAS
+1159 ALSNLANAT

-1187 APYNYIYL
+1187 TPYNYVYL
-1195 FRIANSSSYS
+1195 FRIANSSGHS

-1211 EIKVRYGRI
+1211 EIKARHGRI

-1230 HPYGDGGDIY
+1230 HPYGDGDDIY

-1284 IVQKGGLGLIYEPK
+1284 IVQKGGSGLIYEPK

-1313 YRSINAATLSGWTTS
+1313 YRSIDAATLSGWTTS
-1328 SFYNEF
+1328 NFYNEF
-1334 TGNRW
+1334 TGNQW
-1339 YHLYIDNSSTS
+1339 YHLYIDNSDTT

-1361 FTGETVPQY
+1361 FTGEEVPAQ

-1395 FQIAINLSSDTATIY
+1395 FQIVINLSNDTATIY
-1410 STVIWNS
+1410 STVMWNS

-1422 LKIGARNYEI
+1422 LKIGTRNYEI
-1432 QFSTSSNHLNSNIYY
+1432 QFSTGSNHLDSNIYY
-1447 TIEGDGTYVTC
+1447 TLEGNNTYVTC
-1458 YTELEQATSGST
+1458 YTKLEQATSGST

-1505 GSATTPI
+1505 GSATVPI
-1512 YLNAGSPNAC
+1512 YLNAGSPKAC

-1536 DGSGDLLCRLIRA
+1536 DGSGDLLCRLVRA

-1599 TSGNNLTWTKNGTTN
+1599 TIGNNLTWTKNGTTN
-1614 NITIPYAT
+1614 NIIIPYAT

-1695 GYGENGKNYPVELNG
+1695 GYGEDGKNYPVELNG

-1729 GTNLTLNDNEFSV
+1729 GTNLTLNGNKFSV

-1756 AQDGTIYESEALTSE
+1756 TQDGTIYESEALTSE

-1792 QNTITGGATTIVS
+1792 QNTITGGATTITS
-1805 SNLTASRAL
+1805 SNLTASRVL
-1814 ISNTSGKVA
+1814 VSNSSGKVA
-1823 ASSVTSTELGYLD
+1823 VSSITSAELGYLD
-1836 GVTSS
+1836 GVTSG
-1841 IQTQLNV
+1841 IQTQINSIKYNWLWYQGKSSGSVTDNPGSTYG
-1848 VKANCIYRGVCTTS
+1848 AIINGNCPKDSVSKGVYATYN
-1862 SRTVAKTV
+1862 
-1870 SVDTDFTL
+1870 DTNM
-1878 TTGIFVAI
+1878 
-1886 RFEYGIS
+1886 S
-1893 VNSPTLNVN
+1893 
-1902 STGAKPIYYSGGA
+1902 
-1915 YSYTICPIESYDTV
+1915 
-1929 IMVYDGSHW
+1929 
-1938 MIQQSNLISYKL
+1938 
-1950 IWANYNL
+1950 
-1957 GSGTS
+1957 
-1962 TRSFNQ
+1962 
-1968 YAMTVDGNVPKT
+1968 
-1980 EVEAEISTSYKNPRL
+1980 AED
-1995 SSTTL
+1995 L

-2006 NIMTFKS
+2006 TIITIKS
-2013 SGGNYYNQLMISQF
+2013 SNGNYFNQLMIAQR

-2033 AFANTLPNT
+2033 SFADQTVT
-2042 SQKWNIVPLCNG
+2042 ETKGWNVVPLCSAP
-2054 EQIWTAYQDFKA
+2054 QIWNAYQDFRG

-2074 MRFKKEVSRVEGII
+2074 MRFKKEVQNVG
-2088 DKLDNIDII
+2088 NILSKINDLNVI
-2097 KYIWEHPNEDSVRY
+2097 KYIWEHPDESQVKY
-2111 TFGVSSDSLLSLG
+2111 TFGIDANKLLELG
-2124 GIFATMVHSRGDDY
+2124 GIFATMVHSRNDKH

-2149 VLAVKAIQELHQE
+2149 VLAIKAIQELCQT
-2162 IKQMKNYIKELEN
+2162 IQQMKNRIEILEN
-2175 KISR
+2175 KICLNSI

>member
-19 NGSRLLVTNGGDV
+19 NGSRLLVTNGADV

-136 QNLNADLLDDWQ
+136 QNLNADLLDNWQ
-148 LVDIVKSGFVTCGV
+148 LVDIVKSGSITCGV

-176 VTSDYNDVDITLYV
+176 VTSNYNDVDITLYV
-190 HSVCM
+190 HSVYM

-205 RLDKSEDARS
+205 RLNKSENARS

-222 IVGNLSPDRFR
+222 IVGNLPPDRFR

-245 WCNVGFRYGVY
+245 WCNVNVRYGVY

-262 KTNGTT
+262 KTNRNT
-268 VELANNGNFYSSNF
+268 VELANNGNFYSSDF
-282 TTAQSLPSDEYADLK
+282 TTAQSLPSDEYADLE
-297 YISIQN
+297 YIGIRN

-363 GDMSSLNSRYL
+363 GDMSSLNSR
-374 LGNTGVTDSN
+374 
-384 NVNTKWL
+384 
-391 TFADDSAGI
+391 
-400 GGKIGISDFWRIC
+400 
-413 GRSTGSDKGYLEI
+413 
-426 ATADNSNEPIYIR
+426 
-439 QYQSTFTTLTRT
+439 
-451 LTLLDSNGNTLF
+451 
-463 PGIIQAT
+463 
-470 ALNINSANP
+470 
-479 ITWNNGPVQQRIA
+479 
-492 ISDNTTSNDAVFNFQ
+492 
-507 QSTDSGSTFT
+507 
-517 LLASI
+517 
-522 YDNGTIHSTGFVKT
+522 
-536 GGTGNQYLKADGSV
+536 
-550 SSDIDR
+550 
-556 QKISDLD
+556 
-563 VNTLAGN
+563 
-570 TIYWTDSDA
+570 
-579 NSATLTNGA
+579 
-588 FSSSHALLQINNYIQ
+588 
-603 GEDYRRSR
+603 
-611 IAFSALGELKVFDDR
+611 
-626 NTSGSG
+626 
-632 GVWYDVLTKKN
+632 
-643 YSTIIGIG
+643 
-651 NYYTKSESDSRFV
+651 FV

-692 ADNIGT
+692 ADNIDT
-698 TIRIHPGQDGASQ
+698 TIKIHVGQDGASQ

-724 GWYPTIEDQTVAK
+724 GWYPTVENCTVAK

-752 IVGTFEAGGNVITR
+752 IVGTFEAGGNVVTR
-766 SRAIAQMGGRTDK
+766 SRAIAQRGGRTDK
-779 VALFQSSSENQG
+779 VALFQSNAENQG

-803 VLYLTTSNL
+803 ILYLTTSNL
-812 IWKGRKVWDSG
+812 TWKGRKVWDSG

-889 IGWKYDTGNLEVVE
+889 IGWNYNTENLEVVE

-931 VDVGGKPN
+931 VEAGGKPN

-954 TDIAQAD
+954 TGIAQAD

-970 GYTSLYIYS
+970 GYSTNLYIYS

-1001 QNNTNSGF
+1001 QSNTNSGF
-1009 NRTLY
+1009 NGTLY

-1071 ITVNGSILNVTTIQ
+1071 ITVNGNILNVSVIQ
-1085 STDGKYVDI
+1085 SSDGKYVDI

-1101 AFYSKGSLKAII
+1101 AFYSKGSLKAVI
-1113 ESSGNFGIGT
+1113 ENSGNFGIGT

-1159 ALSDLANAS
+1159 ALSNLANAT

-1187 APYNYIYL
+1187 TPYNYVYL
-1195 FRIANSSSYS
+1195 FRIANSAGYS

-1211 EIKVRYGRI
+1211 EIKARHGRI
-1220 RLWVDIRTPE
+1220 RLWVDIRTLE
-1230 HPYGDGGDIY
+1230 HPYGDGDDIY

-1313 YRSINAATLSGWTTS
+1313 YRSIDAATLSGWTTS
-1328 SFYNEF
+1328 NFYNEF
-1334 TGNRW
+1334 TGNQW
-1339 YHLYIDNSSTS
+1339 YHLYIDNSDTT

-1361 FTGETVPQY
+1361 FTGEEVPAQV
-1370 LARKINGY
+1370 ARKINGY

-1395 FQIAINLSSDTATIY
+1395 FQIVINLSKDTATIY
-1410 STVIWNS
+1410 STVMWNS

-1422 LKIGARNYEI
+1422 LKIGTRNYEI
-1432 QFSTSSNHLNSNIYY
+1432 QFSTGSNYLDSNIYY
-1447 TIEGDGTYVTC
+1447 TLEGNNTYVTC
-1458 YTELEQATSGST
+1458 YTKLEQATSGST

-1505 GSATTPI
+1505 GSATVPI
-1512 YLNAGSPNAC
+1512 YLNAGSPKAC

-1536 DGSGDLLCRLIRA
+1536 DGSGDLLCRLVRA

-1614 NITIPYAT
+1614 NIIIPYAT

-1695 GYGENGKNYPVELNG
+1695 GYGEDGKNYPVELNG

-1729 GTNLTLNDNEFSV
+1729 GTNLTLNGNKFSV

-1792 QNTITGGATTIVS
+1792 QNTITGGATTITS
-1805 SNLTASRAL
+1805 SNLTASRVL
-1814 ISNTSGKVA
+1814 VSNSSGKVA
-1823 ASSVTSTELGYLD
+1823 VSSITSAELGYLD
-1836 GVTSS
+1836 GVTSG
-1841 IQTQLNV
+1841 IQTQINSIKYNWLWYQGKSSGSVTDNPGSTYG
-1848 VKANCIYRGVCTTS
+1848 AIINGNCPKDSVLKGVYATYN
-1862 SRTVAKTV
+1862 
-1870 SVDTDFTL
+1870 DTNM
-1878 TTGIFVAI
+1878 
-1886 RFEYGIS
+1886 S
-1893 VNSPTLNVN
+1893 
-1902 STGAKPIYYSGGA
+1902 
-1915 YSYTICPIESYDTV
+1915 
-1929 IMVYDGSHW
+1929 
-1938 MIQQSNLISYKL
+1938 
-1950 IWANYNL
+1950 
-1957 GSGTS
+1957 
-1962 TRSFNQ
+1962 
-1968 YAMTVDGNVPKT
+1968 
-1980 EVEAEISTSYKNPRL
+1980 AED
-1995 SSTTL
+1995 L

-2006 NIMTFKS
+2006 TIITIKS
-2013 SGGNYYNQLMISQF
+2013 SGGNYFNQLMIAQR

-2033 AFANTLPNT
+2033 SFANQTVT
-2042 SQKWNIVPLCNG
+2042 ETKEWNVVPLCSAP
-2054 EQIWTAYQDFKA
+2054 QIWNAYQDFRG

-2074 MRFKKEVSRVEGII
+2074 MRFKKEVQNVG
-2088 DKLDNIDII
+2088 NILSKINDLNVI
-2097 KYIWEHPNEDSVRY
+2097 KYIWEHPDESQVKY
-2111 TFGVSSDSLLSLG
+2111 TFGIDANKLLELG
-2124 GIFATMVHSRGDDY
+2124 GIFATMVHSRNDKH

-2149 VLAVKAIQELHQE
+2149 VLAIKAIQELCQT
-2162 IKQMKNYIKELEN
+2162 IQQMKNRIEILEN
-2175 KISR
+2175 KICLNSI

>member
-19 NGSRLLVTNGGDV
+19 DGSRLLVTNGADV

-121 DTTKPPFII
+121 GTTKPPFII

-136 QNLNADLLDDWQ
+136 QNLNADLLDGWQ

-176 VTSDYNDVDITLYV
+176 VTSNYNDVDITLYV
-190 HSVCM
+190 HSVYM

-205 RLDKSEDARS
+205 RLNKSEDARS

-222 IVGNLSPDRFR
+222 IVGNLPPDRFR

-245 WCNVGFRYGVY
+245 WCNVNARYGVY

-262 KTNGTT
+262 KTNRTT
-268 VELANNGNFYSSNF
+268 VELANNGNFYSGGF
-282 TTAQSLPSDEYADLK
+282 TTAQSLPSDEYADLE
-297 YISIQN
+297 YIGIRN

-348 VSTNGGA
+348 VSTNGGT

-363 GDMSSLNSRYL
+363 GDMSSLN
-374 LGNTGVTDSN
+374 
-384 NVNTKWL
+384 
-391 TFADDSAGI
+391 
-400 GGKIGISDFWRIC
+400 
-413 GRSTGSDKGYLEI
+413 
-426 ATADNSNEPIYIR
+426 
-439 QYQSTFTTLTRT
+439 
-451 LTLLDSNGNTLF
+451 
-463 PGIIQAT
+463 
-470 ALNINSANP
+470 
-479 ITWNNGPVQQRIA
+479 
-492 ISDNTTSNDAVFNFQ
+492 
-507 QSTDSGSTFT
+507 
-517 LLASI
+517 
-522 YDNGTIHSTGFVKT
+522 
-536 GGTGNQYLKADGSV
+536 
-550 SSDIDR
+550 
-556 QKISDLD
+556 
-563 VNTLAGN
+563 
-570 TIYWTDSDA
+570 
-579 NSATLTNGA
+579 
-588 FSSSHALLQINNYIQ
+588 
-603 GEDYRRSR
+603 
-611 IAFSALGELKVFDDR
+611 
-626 NTSGSG
+626 
-632 GVWYDVLTKKN
+632 
-643 YSTIIGIG
+643 
-651 NYYTKSESDSRFV
+651 SRFV

-698 TIRIHPGQDGASQ
+698 TIKIHVGQDGASQ
-711 DKANLRIGSWYGV
+711 DKANLRIGSQYGV
-724 GWYPTIEDQTVAK
+724 GWYPTIENYTVAK

-752 IVGTFEAGGNVITR
+752 IVGTFEAGGNVVTR
-766 SRAIAQMGGRTDK
+766 SRAIAQRGGRTDK
-779 VALFQSSSENQG
+779 VALFQSNAENQG

-803 VLYLTTSNL
+803 ILYLTTSNL
-812 IWKGRKVWDSG
+812 TWKGRKVWDSG

-878 NAVCGEGGEYI
+878 DAVCGEGGEYI
-889 IGWKYDTGNLEVVE
+889 IGWKDNTGNLEVVE

-931 VDVGGKPN
+931 VDTEGKPN

-954 TDIAQAD
+954 TGIAQAD

-970 GYTSLYIYS
+970 GYSTSLYIYS

-1001 QNNTNSGF
+1001 QSNTNSGF
-1009 NRTLY
+1009 NGTLY

-1071 ITVNGSILNVTTIQ
+1071 ITVNGNILNVSVIQ
-1085 STDGKYVDI
+1085 SSDGKYVDI

-1101 AFYSKGSLKAII
+1101 AFYSKGSLKAVI
-1113 ESSGNFGIGT
+1113 ENSGNFGIGT

-1159 ALSDLANAS
+1159 ALSNLANAT

-1187 APYNYIYL
+1187 TPYNYVYL
-1195 FRIANSSSYS
+1195 FRIANSSGHS

-1211 EIKVRYGRI
+1211 EIKARHGRI

-1230 HPYGDGGDIY
+1230 HPYGDGDDIY
-1240 ITKEPWSNNWSSKRI
+1240 ITKEPWSNNWSSRRI

-1284 IVQKGGLGLIYEPK
+1284 IVQKGGSGLIYEPK

-1313 YRSINAATLSGWTTS
+1313 YRSIDAATLSGWTTS
-1328 SFYNEF
+1328 NFYNEF
-1334 TGNRW
+1334 TGNQW
-1339 YHLYIDNSSTS
+1339 YHLYIDNSDTT

-1361 FTGETVPQY
+1361 FTGKEVPAW

-1378 LYDSKSNWQS
+1378 LYDSKSNWKS

-1395 FQIAINLSSDTATIY
+1395 FQIVINLSDDTATIY
-1410 STVIWNS
+1410 STVMWNS

-1422 LKIGARNYEI
+1422 LKIGTRNYEI
-1432 QFSTSSNHLNSNIYY
+1432 QFSTGSNYLDSNIYY
-1447 TIEGDGTYVTC
+1447 TLEGNNTYVTC
-1458 YTELEQATSGST
+1458 YTKLEQATSGST

-1505 GSATTPI
+1505 GSATVPI
-1512 YLNAGSPNAC
+1512 YLNAGSPKAC

-1536 DGSGDLLCRLIRA
+1536 DGSGDLLCRLVRA

-1599 TSGNNLTWTKNGTTN
+1599 TNGNNLTWTKNGTTN
-1614 NITIPYAT
+1614 NIIIPYAT

-1729 GTNLTLNDNEFSV
+1729 GTNLTLNGNKFSV

-1756 AQDGTIYESEALTSE
+1756 AEDGTIYESEALTSE

-1792 QNTITGGATTIVS
+1792 QNTITGGATTITS
-1805 SNLTASRAL
+1805 SNLTASRVL
-1814 ISNTSGKVA
+1814 VSNSSGKVA
-1823 ASSVTSTELGYLD
+1823 VSSITSEQLRYLN

-1841 IQTQLNV
+1841 IQTQLNTI
-1848 VKANCIYRGVCTTS
+1848 KANCIYRGVCSTS
-1862 SRTVAKTV
+1862 ANTAAKTV
-1870 SVDTDFTL
+1870 SVDSDFTL
-1878 TTGIFVAI
+1878 TAGVFVAI
-1886 RFEYGIS
+1886 RFEQMNAAS
-1893 VNSPTLNVN
+1893 NPTLNVN
-1902 STGAKPIYYSGGA
+1902 NTGAKAIFYRGA
-1915 YSYTICPIESYDTV
+1915 AWKTSQDPARQYDT
-1929 IMVYDGSHW
+1929 ILMTYDGTQW
-1938 MIQQSNLISYKL
+1938 MISALLEPNKVNFSNASSTLRAK
-1950 IWANYNL
+1950 NFNL
-1957 GSGTS
+1957 DTS
-1962 TRSFNQ
+1962 TSSNGTITR
-1968 YAMTVDGNVPKT
+1968 
-1980 EVEAEISTSYKNPRL
+1980 TSGIQDLYFDSDIL
-1995 SSTTL
+1995 STTSGL
-2000 IADNAN
+2000 FPHSSNAN
-2006 NIMTFKS
+2006 ACITVKTNS
-2013 SGGNYYNQLMISQF
+2013 GNYYHQIGLSSNKKMYARSFQNVVPNSTTSWYTIPYCEDSQD
-2027 GRLFTR
+2027 
-2033 AFANTLPNT
+2033 
-2042 SQKWNIVPLCNG
+2042 
-2054 EQIWTAYQDFKA
+2054 WTGYQDFQS
-2066 GAGNSGSD
+2066 GAGNTGSD
-2074 MRFKKEVSRVEGII
+2074 MRFKEKKNEEI
-2088 DKLDNIDII
+2088 DNILPDLMNL
-2097 KYIWEHPNEDSVRY
+2097 KVFEYIWRKEGEREKD
-2111 TFGVSSDSLLSLG
+2111 TFGVSANQLLEFG
-2124 GIFATMVHSRGDDY
+2124 GVFEKIVHEREDKEK
-2138 DTKWVEYDRFG
+2138 TKWVEYDRFG
-2149 VLAVKAIQELHQE
+2149 VLAIKAIQELCQT
-2162 IKQMKNYIKELEN
+2162 IQQMKNRIEILEN
-2175 KISR
+2175 KICLNSI

>member
-19 NGSRLLVTNGGDV
+19 NGSRLLVTNGADV

-176 VTSDYNDVDITLYV
+176 VTSNYNDVDITLYV
-190 HSVCM
+190 HSVYM

-205 RLDKSEDARS
+205 RLNKSENARS

-222 IVGNLSPDRFR
+222 IVGNLPPDRFR

-245 WCNVGFRYGVY
+245 WCNVNLQYGVY

-262 KTNGTT
+262 KTNRNT
-268 VELANNGNFYSSNF
+268 VELANNGNFYSSDF
-282 TTAQSLPSDEYADLK
+282 TTAQSLPSDEYADLE
-297 YISIQN
+297 YIGIRN
-303 NSATSTKLQTARTI
+303 NSATSNKLQTARTI

-348 VSTNGGA
+348 VSTNGGT

-363 GDMSSLNSRYL
+363 GDMSSLN
-374 LGNTGVTDSN
+374 
-384 NVNTKWL
+384 
-391 TFADDSAGI
+391 
-400 GGKIGISDFWRIC
+400 
-413 GRSTGSDKGYLEI
+413 
-426 ATADNSNEPIYIR
+426 
-439 QYQSTFTTLTRT
+439 
-451 LTLLDSNGNTLF
+451 
-463 PGIIQAT
+463 
-470 ALNINSANP
+470 
-479 ITWNNGPVQQRIA
+479 
-492 ISDNTTSNDAVFNFQ
+492 
-507 QSTDSGSTFT
+507 
-517 LLASI
+517 
-522 YDNGTIHSTGFVKT
+522 
-536 GGTGNQYLKADGSV
+536 
-550 SSDIDR
+550 
-556 QKISDLD
+556 
-563 VNTLAGN
+563 
-570 TIYWTDSDA
+570 
-579 NSATLTNGA
+579 
-588 FSSSHALLQINNYIQ
+588 
-603 GEDYRRSR
+603 
-611 IAFSALGELKVFDDR
+611 
-626 NTSGSG
+626 
-632 GVWYDVLTKKN
+632 
-643 YSTIIGIG
+643 
-651 NYYTKSESDSRFV
+651 SRFV

-698 TIRIHPGQDGASQ
+698 TIKIHLGQDGASQ

-724 GWYPTIEDQTVAK
+724 GWYPTIENQTVAK

-752 IVGTFEAGGNVITR
+752 IVGTFEAGGNVVTR

-779 VALFQSSSENQG
+779 VALFQSNAENQG
-791 GIVLTDKTNTEH
+791 GIILTDKTNTDH
-803 VLYLTTSNL
+803 ILYLTTSNL
-812 IWKGRKVWDSG
+812 TWKGRKVWDSG

-889 IGWKYDTGNLEVVE
+889 IGWNYNTGNLEVVE

-931 VDVGGKPN
+931 VNIGGKPN

-954 TDIAQAD
+954 TGIAQAD

-970 GYTSLYIYS
+970 GYSTSLYIYS

-986 QHTGNNINYPIVWSN
+986 QHTGDNINYPIVWSN

-1071 ITVNGSILNVTTIQ
+1071 ITVNGNILNVSVIQ
-1085 STDGKYVDI
+1085 SKDDEYVDI

-1101 AFYSKGSLKAII
+1101 AFYSKGSLKAVINN
-1113 ESSGNFGIGT
+1113 SGNFGIGT

-1159 ALSDLANAS
+1159 ALSGLANAT

-1187 APYNYIYL
+1187 TPYNYVYL
-1195 FRIANSSSYS
+1195 FRIANSSGHS

-1211 EIKVRYGRI
+1211 EIKARRGRI

-1230 HPYGDGGDIY
+1230 HPYGDGDDIY

-1284 IVQKGGLGLIYEPK
+1284 IVQKGGSGLIYEPK

-1313 YRSINAATLSGWTTS
+1313 YRSIDAATLSGWTTS
-1328 SFYNEF
+1328 NFYNEF
-1334 TGNRW
+1334 TGNQW
-1339 YHLYIDNSSTS
+1339 YHLYIDNSYTT

-1361 FTGETVPQY
+1361 FTGEEVPAW

-1378 LYDSKSNWQS
+1378 LYDSKSNWES

-1395 FQIAINLSSDTATIY
+1395 FQIVINLSDDTATIY
-1410 STVIWNS
+1410 STVMWNS

-1422 LKIGARNYEI
+1422 LKIGTRNYEI
-1432 QFSTSSNHLNSNIYY
+1432 QFSTGSNHLDSNIYY
-1447 TIEGDGTYVTC
+1447 TLEGNNTYVTC
-1458 YTELEQATSGST
+1458 YTKLEQATSGST

-1505 GSATTPI
+1505 GSATVPI
-1512 YLNAGSPNAC
+1512 YLNAGSPKAC

-1536 DGSGDLLCRLIRA
+1536 DGSGDLLCRLVRA

-1599 TSGNNLTWTKNGTTN
+1599 TNGNNLTWTKNGTTN
-1614 NITIPYAT
+1614 NIIIPYAT

-1695 GYGENGKNYPVELNG
+1695 GYPESGKNYPVELNS

-1722 NNTTYTA
+1722 NNTTYSAGAGLRLSGTAFSLVKATPTTLGGVKVSSTEIRTRSAVAATTFGTQNRIYPVQLAYPSGSA
-1729 GTNLTLNDNEFSV
+1729 GTDGNKVLSV
-1742 KVGSTNAGNRVVGT
+1742 YVPWKDTTYSVVSTSKNGLVSMDSALAELAYEDKDAG
-1756 AQDGTIYESEALTSE
+1756 
-1771 LQYLLSDW
+1771 
-1779 RGTTG
+1779 
-1784 IMTLLGKK
+1784 
-1792 QNTITGGATTIVS
+1792 
-1805 SNLTASRAL
+1805 
-1814 ISNTSGKVA
+1814 
-1823 ASSVTSTELGYLD
+1823 
-1836 GVTSS
+1836 
-1841 IQTQLNV
+1841 
-1848 VKANCIYRGVCTTS
+1848 
-1862 SRTVAKTV
+1862 
-1870 SVDTDFTL
+1870 
-1878 TTGIFVAI
+1878 
-1886 RFEYGIS
+1886 
-1893 VNSPTLNVN
+1893 
-1902 STGAKPIYYSGGA
+1902 
-1915 YSYTICPIESYDTV
+1915 
-1929 IMVYDGSHW
+1929 
-1938 MIQQSNLISYKL
+1938 
-1950 IWANYNL
+1950 NL
-1957 GSGTS
+1957 GSLARFGEMGILEVS
-1962 TRSFNQ
+1962 TI
-1968 YAMTVDGNVPKT
+1968 
-1980 EVEAEISTSYKNPRL
+1980 VEDDLALVN
-1995 SSTTL
+1995 
-2000 IADNAN
+2000 
-2006 NIMTFKS
+2006 KS
-2013 SGGNYYNQLMISQF
+2013 NS
-2027 GRLFTR
+2027 
-2033 AFANTLPNT
+2033 
-2042 SQKWNIVPLCNG
+2042 
-2054 EQIWTAYQDFKA
+2054 WTAYQDFKS

-2074 MRFKKEVSRVEGII
+2074 MRFKKEVEPVTSISESIA
-2088 DKLDNIDII
+2088 KLDII
-2097 KYIWEHPNEDSVRY
+2097 QYIWEHPDEERIRN
-2111 TFGVSSDSLLSLG
+2111 TFGVKADQLLELG
-2124 GIFATMVHSRGDDY
+2124 GIFATMVHSRGDEY
-2138 DTKWVEYDRFG
+2138 KTKWVEYDRFG
-2149 VLAVKAIQELHQE
+2149 VLAIKAIQELCQT
-2162 IKQMKNYIKELEN
+2162 IQQMKNRIEILEN
-2175 KISR
+2175 KICLNSI